1 MRKRLLSF
9 VLAVLMIVSILPATA
24 LAADIVD
31 SGTCGAEGDGSNLTW
46 TLNSEGVLTISG
58 SGDMYDYDFSSAP
71 WYGSRR
77 RVKSAVIAEGVT
89 SIGRYAFEGCES
101 LTSVTIPDSVTSI
114 GEYAFCDC
122 TSLTSVT
129 IPNSVTSIGEHAFYY
144 CTSLTSVTIPNSV
157 KSIGDGAFASCT
169 SLTGIWAAEGSSH
182 YASDAFGVL
191 FNKDKT
197 TLVQCPGAF
206 SGSYAIP
213 DSVTSIGGAAF
224 EGCRSLTSVTIP
236 NSVTSIGEYAFC
248 NCKSLTS
255 VTIPDGVT
263 RIGVGAFASCT
274 SLTSVTIPDSVTS
287 IGNGAFE
294 FCNSL
299 ASVTIPNS
307 VTSIG
312 ASAFY
317 GCTSLKSVTIPDSV
331 TSIGEWA
338 FYGCESMTSV
348 TISDS
353 VTSIG
358 DHAFDGCASLTSVT
372 IPDSV
377 TRIGNCAFDDCES
390 LTSVTIPNSVTSIGD
405 GAFASCTSLT
415 GIWAAEGS
423 SHYASDAFGVLFNK
437 DKTTLVQCPGAFS
450 GSYAIPDSVTSICD
464 YTFASCTSLTSV
476 TIPDSVTSIGKYAF
490 FGCDSLTSITIPD
503 GVEIIDD
510 HTFGYCR
517 SLSSIAIPT
526 SVTKVGEYAFGQDW
540 NLSDVY
546 YAGDKSQFAA
556 IDIYTDSYDSRGGNL
571 SLIYAKIH
579 YYSVDPGAYSSIY
592 GADAQE
598 RALTVYGNKN
608 DSATIETNYQALP
621 GVEAS
626 GGADKRTTGKDGK
639 VTLQND
645 GSSVTFHKDG
655 YVDRTLSAAAL
666 KVSADVYLQ
675 KASDYPVINAVWLN
689 DVNDV
694 MNTRY
699 PMNLV
704 QSKRYKVEAE
714 ISWGSSSA
722 KRVILYQGDKSYDIT
737 SGASSLVL
745 SDRFDLSKD
754 LYIAATDQKNHTTV
768 KKLKLESGSAATVA
782 LDGAK
787 VDFGDSLKFTLPDSI
802 PVIGGDSLKLGLYN
816 KVPVKVVVDKGKV
829 YVAIGYQVDAD
840 EDGVKSFANSAKKLR
855 DNMAKAKTTA
865 QKCKTMQDAQKELGG
880 KAATVSGSWGFDA
893 GFTVMGFAEGW
904 CDDDAKIHLT
914 DGGITLGANLGVD
927 YSYPFAIGPVPC
939 YAEVGFTADF
949 QAQLNLLMNADAKK
963 FMPSGTLKGDI
974 ALDIGAGA
982 GVKKMFTFGGGAEG
996 KLSPTMNFD
1005 AANQMTSAD
1014 AKFSLTGYL
1023 KVTVGELV
1031 FKNPFDPWV
1040 DKLIWQYPDP
1050 ADSADLMSADG
1061 QPNFID
1067 QIYNAANYTAPDLS
1081 YLEKG
1086 SEFFGAK
1093 KPGLF
1098 KRLFAPAE
1106 FLSETENPV
1115 FLSNA
1120 YEQAQP
1126 ELVTWD
1132 DGTMLAVWK
1141 GYDSKYSGL
1150 NALALYYSY
1159 YDGSKW
1165 STPAILE
1172 QDGTLD
1178 GAFTLQKINGSAY
1191 VLWQDAGESVA
1202 DDITL
1207 DELSQKMG
1215 LNAASFNAAQ
1225 QTFSVQT
1232 VAAASGAVSMLPTL
1246 CGDAEHLTAVWA
1258 TNTEGDVF
1266 GQNSA
1271 NAICTSTYSNG
1282 SWSAAETSC
1291 SGLNSIDS
1299 LAAAYDESGTL
1310 QIAYSVDVDGDP
1322 KTIDDMEVYRNGTA
1336 LTSNNTVDSG
1346 VVYRN
1351 GTLYWFSNGAL
1362 VTEGAT
1368 VVSADHGL
1376 LTDRYQIVDENGVKA
1391 VLFTQNSGL
1400 YASLYGIFYDS
1411 DSGEWGQP
1419 VALTDG
1425 SDFVTSFSAGVA
1437 KDGKLKIMANR
1448 QQVTGTSSDEN
1459 PYGESSLQLLEIAP
1473 GCQLKITDTYY
1484 DGGNYLAGEDLP
1496 VTLTVTNA
1504 GQAAANGVKVQ
1515 FYDGSKLLY
1524 EQTFDGALQAGAT
1537 TTMTATPAF
1546 DKAEQDK
1553 ALTVKVIPADA
1564 ENDSAQGGST
1574 TITLHQNDLTVEYIS
1589 WGLNEN
1595 GKVMVYAD
1603 VVNRGYSTSK
1613 GVTVSLRKGAVDGDV
1628 VDSVALDTLG
1638 TLGLQ
1643 HVSFETDGTDGDLF
1657 YITLDGKAADDN
1669 GANDADFVVIRK
1681 EKANACQHNY
1691 EQTTIAAECER
1702 PGYIIMTCSSCGDSY
1717 VQKTLAE
1724 LGHDYLNGTCTR
1736 CGQKEGETPHK
1747 HSYKDIVTAPTCT
1760 AKGYT
1765 THTCACGNSYV
1776 DTYTDALGHAWDNGK
1791 VTKEPTETETGVKTF
1806 TCTRCGETKTETIP
1820 KLTHEHNYNAV
1831 VTAPTCTEKGYTTHT
1846 CACGDSYVDTYVD
1859 ALGHAWDNGKVTKE
1873 PTETETGVKTFTCT
1887 RCGET
1892 KAEVIPALSHEHSYK
1907 DVVTAPTC
1915 TEKGYTTHTCACG
1928 DSYVDTYVDALGHA
1942 WDNGKVTKEPTETE
1956 TGVKTFTCTRCGET
1970 RTETIP
1976 ATGVMDVTEMFTDVS
1991 HSWADDGIQYCVTH
2005 QLMSGIGNDL
2015 FGPKLTTTRA
2025 QIVQILYNLEGEPKV
2040 SGTTPFTDLT
2050 QDWYQDAILW
2060 AYQTGVV
2067 AGTSGTT
2074 FEPDLPV
2081 TREQIA
2087 VILMEYV
2094 TRVLKL
2100 ERTWTPA
2107 DLSIFPD
2114 ADSVSDWAKDAMADA
2129 VGLGLIS
2136 GASNGGQTYLE
2147 PQGSATREQ
2156 VATILME
2163 FCKNV
2168 KK

>member
-1 MRKRLLSF
+1 MKKRISSF
-9 VLAVLMIVSILPATA
+9 VLAVLMIASLLPAAA

-46 TLNSEGVLTISG
+46 TLDSEGTLTISG
-58 SGDMYDYDFSSAP
+58 SGGMHGYGPSDAP
-71 WYGSRR
+71 WHG
-77 RVKSAVIAEGVT
+77 RVKSAVIADGVT
-89 SIGRYAFEGCES
+89 SIGSTAFESCTSLTSVTIPDSVTMIGSSAFYGCTSLTSVTIPNSVTLIGGSAFDGCTS

-114 GEYAFCDC
+114 GDYAFYDC

-129 IPNSVTSIGEHAFYY
+129 IPDSVI
-144 CTSLTSVTIPNSV
+144 
-157 KSIGDGAFASCT
+157 SIGDYAFNDCT
-169 SLTGIWAAEGSSH
+169 SLTGIWVDRDNNNYS
-182 YASDAFGVL
+182 SDASGVL
-191 FNKDKT
+191 FDKDMT

-213 DSVTSIGGAAF
+213 DSVTSIGHDAF
-224 EGCRSLTSVTIP
+224 YNCISLTSVTIP
-236 NSVTSIGEYAFC
+236 DSVTSIGKRAFSY
-248 NCKSLTS
+248 CKSLTS
-255 VTIPDGVT
+255 VTIPDSVT
-263 RIGVGAFASCT
+263 SIGESAFEGCTSLTSVTIPDSVTSIDWYAFEGCT

-287 IGNGAFE
+287 IGGA
-294 FCNSL
+294 
-299 ASVTIPNS
+299 
-307 VTSIG
+307 
-312 ASAFY
+312 AFAY
-317 GCTSLKSVTIPDSV
+317 CT
-331 TSIGEWA
+331 
-338 FYGCESMTSV
+338 
-348 TISDS
+348 
-353 VTSIG
+353 
-358 DHAFDGCASLTSVT
+358 SLTSVT

-377 TRIGNCAFDDCES
+377 TLIDNYTFYNCTS
-390 LTSVTIPNSVTSIGD
+390 LTSVT
-405 GAFASCTSLT
+405 
-415 GIWAAEGS
+415 
-423 SHYASDAFGVLFNK
+423 
-437 DKTTLVQCPGAFS
+437 
-450 GSYAIPDSVTSICD
+450 IPDSVTSICD
-464 YTFASCTSLTSV
+464 STFASCTSLTSV
-476 TIPDSVTSIGKYAF
+476 TIPDSVTSIGYSAF
-490 FGCDSLTSITIPD
+490 EGCTSLTSMTIPD
-503 GVEIIDD
+503 
-510 HTFGYCR
+510 
-517 SLSSIAIPT
+517 
-526 SVTKVGEYAFGQDW
+526 SVTSISASAF
-540 NLSDVY
+540 NECTSLTDVY
-546 YAGDKSQFAA
+546 YAGNEAQWKA
-556 IDIYTDSYDSRGGNL
+556 IQITYGNDAL
-571 SLIYAKIH
+571 LNAKIH

-592 GADAQE
+592 GADAQT

-608 DSATIETNYQALP
+608 DSAKIETNYQALP

-626 GGADKRTTGKDGK
+626 GGADKRTTGADGK

-666 KVSADVYLQ
+666 NVSADVYLQ
-675 KASDYPVINAVWLN
+675 KTSDYPVINAVWLN

-704 QSKRYKVEAE
+704 QSKCYKVEAE

-745 SDRFDLSKD
+745 SDRFDLSKA
-754 LYIAATDQKNHTTV
+754 LYIAATDQKDHTTV
-768 KKLKLESGSAATVA
+768 KKLKLASGSAATAA

-802 PVIGGDSLKLGLYN
+802 PFIGGDSLKLGLYSE
-816 KVPVKVVVDKGKV
+816 VPVKAVVDKGKV

-840 EDGVKSFANSAKKLR
+840 QDGVKSFANSAKKLR
-855 DNMAKAKTTA
+855 NSMTEAKTAA
-865 QKCKTMQDAQKELGG
+865 QKYKTMQDARKAFGG
-880 KAATVSGSWGFDA
+880 KAATVGGSWGFDA

-904 CDDDAKIHLT
+904 YDDDANIHWT
-914 DGGITLGANLGVD
+914 DGGITLGANVGVD
-927 YSYPFAIGPVPC
+927 YSYPFTIGPVPC

-963 FMPSGTLKGDI
+963 FMPSGTFKGDL
-974 ALDIGAGA
+974 ALDVGAGA
-982 GVKKMFTFGGGAEG
+982 GVKKVLSFGGGAEG
-996 KLSPTMNFD
+996 KLSPAMNFD
-1005 AANQMTSAD
+1005 AAVQTTSASV
-1014 AKFSLTGYL
+1014 KFSLAGYL
-1023 KVTVGELV
+1023 KVTAFSLTY
-1031 FKNPFDPWV
+1031 KHNFDPWV

-1098 KRLFAPAE
+1098 KRLFAPAK

-1191 VLWQDAGESVA
+1191 VLWQDAGESVS

-1282 SWSAAETSC
+1282 SWSAAETSYSC
-1291 SGLNSIDS
+1291 LNSIDS

-1322 KTIDDMEVYRNGTA
+1322 KTIDDMEVYQNGTA
-1336 LTSNNTVDSG
+1336 LTSDNTVDSG

-1362 VTEGAT
+1362 VAEGAT

-1376 LTDRYQIVDENGVKA
+1376 MTDRYQIVDENGVKA

-1411 DSGEWGQP
+1411 NSGEWGQP

-1425 SDFVTSFSAGVA
+1425 SDSVASFSAGVA

-1553 ALTVKVIPADA
+1553 ALTVKAIPADA
-1564 ENDSAQGGST
+1564 ENDSTQGDST
-1574 TITLHQNDLTVEYIS
+1574 TITLHQNDLTVEHIS

-1613 GVTVSLRKGAVDGDV
+1613 GVTVFLRKGAVDGDV

-1681 EKANACQHNY
+1681 EKANTCQHNY
-1691 EQTTIAAECER
+1691 EQTIIAAECEKS
-1702 PGYIIMTCSSCGDSY
+1702 GYIIMTCSSCGDSY
-1717 VQKTLAE
+1717 VQETLAE
-1724 LGHDYLNGTCTR
+1724 LGHDYQNGTCTR
-1736 CGQKEGETPHK
+1736 CGRKEGETPHK
-1747 HSYKDIVTAPTCT
+1747 HSYKDVVTAPTCT
-1760 AKGYT
+1760 A
-1765 THTCACGNSYV
+1765 
-1776 DTYTDALGHAWDNGK
+1776 
-1791 VTKEPTETETGVKTF
+1791 
-1806 TCTRCGETKTETIP
+1806 
-1820 KLTHEHNYNAV
+1820 
-1831 VTAPTCTEKGYTTHT
+1831 KGYTTHT

-1892 KAEVIPALSHEHSYK
+1892 KTEVIPALSHEHSYK
-1907 DVVTAPTC
+1907 AVVIAPTC
-1915 TEKGYTTHTCACG
+1915 TAKGYTTHTCACG
-1928 DSYVDTYVDALGHA
+1928 DGYVDTYTDALGHA
-1942 WDNGKVTKEPTETE
+1942 WDGGKVTKPATETE
-1956 TGVKTFTCTRCGET
+1956 DGVKTFTCTRCGET
-1970 RTETIP
+1970 KTETIP
-1976 ATGVMDVTEMFTDVS
+1976 ATGVVDVTEMFTDVS

-2040 SGTTPFTDLT
+2040 SGKTPFTDLT
-2050 QDWYQDAILW
+2050 NDWYQDAVLW

-2074 FEPDLPV
+2074 FEPDRPV

-2107 DLSIFPD
+2107 DLSTFPD

-2136 GASNGGQTYLE
+2136 GASNGGQTLLE
-2147 PQGSATREQ
+2147 PLGSATREQ

>member
-9 VLAVLMIVSILPATA
+9 VLAVLMIASLLPATA

-31 SGTCGAEGDGSNLTW
+31 SGTCGAEDDGSNLTW
-46 TLNSEGVLTISG
+46 TLDSEGVLTISG
-58 SGDMYDYDFSSAP
+58 TGAMKDYDPYKAP
-71 WYGSRR
+71 WYGSRS

-89 SIGRYAFEGCES
+89 SIGADAFWYCTSLTGVTIPDSVTSIGWSAFCGCESLTSVTIPDNVTSIGDWAFGLCKSLTGVTIPDSVTSICDYAFNGCTS

-114 GEYAFCDC
+114 GECAFYKCG
-122 TSLTSVT
+122 SLTSVT
-129 IPNSVTSIGEHAFYY
+129 IPNSVTSIGAWAFRD
-144 CTSLTSVTIPNSV
+144 CTSLTSVTIPNNV
-157 KSIGDGAFASCT
+157 TSIGDFAFNDCT
-169 SLTGIWAAEGSSH
+169 SLTGIWVDRDNNNYS
-182 YASDAFGVL
+182 SDASGVL
-191 FNKDKT
+191 FNKDMT

-213 DSVTSIGGAAF
+213 DSVTRVAWYAF
-224 EGCRSLTSVTIP
+224 EG
-236 NSVTSIGEYAFC
+236 
-248 NCKSLTS
+248 
-255 VTIPDGVT
+255 
-263 RIGVGAFASCT
+263 CT

-287 IGNGAFE
+287 IGAGTFSD
-294 FCNSL
+294 CKSL
-299 ASVTIPNS
+299 TSVTIPDSVTSISSDTFASCTSLTSVTIPSS

-312 ASAFY
+312 WSAFAY
-317 GCTSLKSVTIPDSV
+317 CTSLTSVTIPDSVTSIGRYAFEGCTSLKSVTIPDSV
-331 TSIGEWA
+331 TSIGREA
-338 FYGCESMTSV
+338 FCNCTSLTSV
-348 TISDS
+348 TIPNSM
-353 VTSIG
+353 TSIG
-358 DHAFDGCASLTSVT
+358 EHVFEDCTSLTSVT

-377 TRIGNCAFDDCES
+377 TSIGERAFD
-390 LTSVTIPNSVTSIGD
+390 
-405 GAFASCTSLT
+405 
-415 GIWAAEGS
+415 
-423 SHYASDAFGVLFNK
+423 
-437 DKTTLVQCPGAFS
+437 
-450 GSYAIPDSVTSICD
+450 
-464 YTFASCTSLTSV
+464 SCTSLTSV
-476 TIPDSVTSIGKYAF
+476 TIPDSVTSIIGCAF
-490 FGCDSLTSITIPD
+490 DDCTSLT
-503 GVEIIDD
+503 
-510 HTFGYCR
+510 
-517 SLSSIAIPT
+517 
-526 SVTKVGEYAFGQDW
+526 
-540 NLSDVY
+540 DVY
-546 YAGDKSQFAA
+546 YAGSEAQWKA
-556 IDIYTDSYDSRGGNL
+556 ISISSTGNDDL
-571 SLIYAKIH
+571 LTANIH

-608 DSATIETNYQALP
+608 DSTTIETNYQALP

-626 GGADKRTTGKDGK
+626 GGADKRTTGADGK

-645 GSSVTFHKDG
+645 GGSVTFHKDG

-666 KVSADVYLQ
+666 NVSADVYLQ
-675 KASDYPVINAVWLN
+675 KTSDYPVINAVWLN

-737 SGASSLVL
+737 AGMSSLVL
-745 SDRFDLSKD
+745 SDRFDLSKA
-754 LYIAATDQKNHTTV
+754 LYIAATDQTDHTTV
-768 KKLKLESGSAATVA
+768 KKLKLESGSAATAA

-787 VDFGDSLKFTLPDSI
+787 IDFGDSLKFTLPDSI
-802 PVIGGDSLKLGLYN
+802 PVIGGDSLKLGLYSQ
-816 KVPVKVVVDKGKV
+816 VPFKAVVDKGKV
-829 YVAIGYQVDAD
+829 YVAIGYQADAD
-840 EDGVKSFANSAKKLR
+840 QDGVKSFANSAKKLR
-855 DNMAKAKTTA
+855 NSMTKAKTEA
-865 QKCKTMQDAQKELGG
+865 QKYKTMQDARKAFGG
-880 KAATVSGSWGFDA
+880 KAATVGGSWGFDA

-904 CDDDAKIHLT
+904 YDDDANIHWT
-914 DGGITLGANLGVD
+914 DGGITLGANVGVD

-949 QAQLNLLMNADAKK
+949 QARLNLLMNADAKK

-974 ALDIGAGA
+974 ALDIGAGV
-982 GVKKMFTFGGGAEG
+982 GVAKVITAGGGAKG

-1005 AANQMTSAD
+1005 AERQMTSAD
-1014 AKFSLTGYL
+1014 AKFSLAGYL
-1023 KVTVGELV
+1023 KVTALS
-1031 FKNPFDPWV
+1031 FTYKHNFDPWV

-1191 VLWQDAGESVA
+1191 VLWQDAGESVS

-1207 DELSQKMG
+1207 DELAQKMG
-1215 LNAASFNAAQ
+1215 LNAALFNAAQ

-1232 VAAASGAVSMLPTL
+1232 VVAASGAVSMLPTI

-1310 QIAYSVDVDGDP
+1310 QIAYSVDADGDP

-1336 LTSNNTVDSG
+1336 LTDNGSVDSG

-1362 VTEGAT
+1362 MAEGKT

-1376 LTDRYQIVDENGVKA
+1376 MTDRYRIVDENGVKA

-1504 GQAAANGVKVQ
+1504 GQAASNGVKVQ

-1564 ENDSAQGGST
+1564 ENDSTQGDSA
-1574 TITLHQNDLTVEYIS
+1574 TITLHQNDLTIEHIS

-1603 VVNRGYSTSK
+1603 IINRGYSTSK
-1613 GVTVSLRKGAVDGDV
+1613 DVTVSLRKGAVDGDV

-1681 EKANACQHNY
+1681 EKANVCQHNY

-1702 PGYIIMTCSSCGDSY
+1702 PGYIIMTCSFCGDSY

-1747 HSYKDIVTAPTCT
+1747 HSYK
-1760 AKGYT
+1760 
-1765 THTCACGNSYV
+1765 
-1776 DTYTDALGHAWDNGK
+1776 
-1791 VTKEPTETETGVKTF
+1791 
-1806 TCTRCGETKTETIP
+1806 
-1820 KLTHEHNYNAV
+1820 AV

-1892 KAEVIPALSHEHSYK
+1892 KTEAIPALSHEHSYK

-1942 WDNGKVTKEPTETE
+1942 WDEGKVTKEPTATE
-1956 TGVKTFTCTRCGET
+1956 TGVRTYTCTRCHET
-1970 RTETIP
+1970 KTESIP
-1976 ATGVMDVTEMFTDVS
+1976 VVSVDVTQMFTDVTKN
-1991 HSWADDGIQYCVTH
+1991 WAYPGIQYCVTH
-2005 QLMSGIGNDL
+2005 GIMGGMGDGT
-2015 FGPKLTTTRA
+2015 FAPTGTTTRA
-2025 QIVQILYNLEGEPKV
+2025 QIVQILYNLEGTPAV

-2050 QDWYQDAILW
+2050 ANWYKPAILW
-2060 AYQTGVV
+2060 AYQNNVV
-2067 AGTSGTT
+2067 AGTSPTT
-2074 FEPDLPV
+2074 FAPDQPV

-2087 VILMEYV
+2087 VILTQYMFH
-2094 TRVLKL
+2094 VLKM

-2107 DLSIFPD
+2107 DLSKFPD
-2114 ADSVSDWAKDAMADA
+2114 GAQVSSWAKEAMQDA
-2129 VGLGLIS
+2129 VALGLIN
-2136 GASNGGQTYLE
+2136 GTKASDGKVYLD
-2147 PQGSATREQ
+2147 PQGSAARQQ
-2156 VATILME
+2156 VATILMN
-2163 FCKNV
+2163 FCQNV

>member
-9 VLAVLMIVSILPATA
+9 VLAVLMIASLLPATA

-31 SGTCGAEGDGSNLTW
+31 SGTCGAEDDGSNLTW
-46 TLNSEGVLTISG
+46 TLDSEGVLTISG
-58 SGDMYDYDFSSAP
+58 AGAMKEYDPYKAP
-71 WYGSRR
+71 WYGSRS
-77 RVKSAVIAEGVT
+77 RVKSAVIADGVT
-89 SIGRYAFEGCES
+89 SIGDYAFRDCYNLASVTIPDSVTSIDWSAFAGCASLTSVTIPGSVTSIGGAAFSDCTS

-114 GEYAFCDC
+114 GDYAFSDC

-129 IPNSVTSIGEHAFYY
+129 IPNSVTSIGHDAFYN
-144 CTSLTSVTIPNSV
+144 CASLTSVM
-157 KSIGDGAFASCT
+157 
-169 SLTGIWAAEGSSH
+169 
-182 YASDAFGVL
+182 
-191 FNKDKT
+191 
-197 TLVQCPGAF
+197 
-206 SGSYAIP
+206 IP
-213 DSVTSIGGAAF
+213 DSMTSIGNDAF
-224 EGCRSLTSVTIP
+224 H
-236 NSVTSIGEYAFC
+236 Y
-248 NCKSLTS
+248 CKSLTS
-255 VTIPDGVT
+255 VTIPDSVT
-263 RIGVGAFASCT
+263 SIDVNAFAGCT

-287 IGNGAFE
+287 IDGGAFYN
-294 FCNSL
+294 CKSL
-299 ASVTIPNS
+299 T
-307 VTSIG
+307 
-312 ASAFY
+312 
-317 GCTSLKSVTIPDSV
+317 SVTIPDSV
-331 TSIGEWA
+331 TSIGDGA
-338 FYGCESMTSV
+338 FAYCT
-348 TISDS
+348 
-353 VTSIG
+353 
-358 DHAFDGCASLTSVT
+358 SLTSVA
-372 IPDSV
+372 IPD
-377 TRIGNCAFDDCES
+377 
-390 LTSVTIPNSVTSIGD
+390 SVTSIGD

-450 GSYAIPDSVTSICD
+450 GSYAIPDSMTSIDWRAFAGCTSLTSVTIPSSVTSIGGATFSDCSSLTSVTIPSGVTSIRD
-464 YTFASCTSLTSV
+464 YTFNGCTSLTSV
-476 TIPDSVTSIGKYAF
+476 TIPDSVTSIGGWAF
-490 FGCDSLTSITIPD
+490 SYCKSLTSVTIPD
-503 GVEIIDD
+503 
-510 HTFGYCR
+510 
-517 SLSSIAIPT
+517 
-526 SVTKVGEYAFGQDW
+526 SVTSIDWCAFAGCTS
-540 NLSDVY
+540 LTDVY
-546 YAGDKSQFAA
+546 YAGSEAQWKA
-556 IDIYTDSYDSRGGNL
+556 ISISSLSNGNDDL
-571 SLIYAKIH
+571 LTANIH
-579 YYSVDPGAYSSIY
+579 YYSVDPGSYRSIY
-592 GADAQE
+592 GADAQT

-666 KVSADVYLQ
+666 NVSADVYLQ

-737 SGASSLVL
+737 AGASSLVL
-745 SDRFDLSKD
+745 SDRFDLSKA

-768 KKLKLESGSAATVA
+768 KKLKLESGSAATAA

-787 VDFGDSLKFTLPDSI
+787 IDFGDSLKFTLPDSI
-802 PVIGGDSLKLGLYN
+802 PVIGGDSLKLGLYSE
-816 KVPVKVVVDKGKV
+816 VPVKAVVDKGKV
-829 YVAIGYQVDAD
+829 YVAIGYQVAAD

-855 DNMAKAKTTA
+855 DNMAKAKTA
-865 QKCKTMQDAQKELGG
+865 AKKCKTMLDAQKELGG

-904 CDDDAKIHLT
+904 YDDDAKIHWT
-914 DGGITLGANLGVD
+914 DGGITLGANVGVD

-982 GVKKMFTFGGGAEG
+982 GVKKVLTAGGGAEG

-1014 AKFSLTGYL
+1014 AKFSLAGYL
-1023 KVTVGELV
+1023 KVTAFGLTY
-1031 FKNPFDPWV
+1031 KHNFDPWV

-1191 VLWQDAGESVA
+1191 VLWQDAGESVS

-1207 DELSQKMG
+1207 DELSRKMG
-1215 LNAASFNAAQ
+1215 LNAALFNAAQ

-1232 VAAASGAVSMLPTL
+1232 VAAASGAVSMMPTL

-1310 QIAYSVDVDGDP
+1310 QIAYSVDADGDP

-1336 LTSNNTVDSG
+1336 LTDNGSVDSG

-1362 VTEGAT
+1362 MAEGKT

-1376 LTDRYQIVDENGVKA
+1376 MTDRYRIVDENGVKA

-1504 GQAAANGVKVQ
+1504 GQAASNGVKVQ

-1524 EQTFDGALQAGAT
+1524 EQTFDGALQAGAI

-1546 DKAEQDK
+1546 DKAEQDR

-1613 GVTVSLRKGAVDGDV
+1613 GVTVSLRKSAVDGDV

-1736 CGQKEGETPHK
+1736 CGQKEGEPPHK
-1747 HSYKDIVTAPTCT
+1747 HSYKDI
-1760 AKGYT
+1760 
-1765 THTCACGNSYV
+1765 
-1776 DTYTDALGHAWDNGK
+1776 
-1791 VTKEPTETETGVKTF
+1791 
-1806 TCTRCGETKTETIP
+1806 
-1820 KLTHEHNYNAV
+1820 

-1887 RCGET
+1887 RCSET
-1892 KAEVIPALSHEHSYK
+1892 KTEVIPPLSHKHSY
-1907 DVVTAPTC
+1907 DAVVTPPTC

-1942 WDNGKVTKEPTETE
+1942 WDNGKVTKEPTATE
-1956 TGVKTFTCTRCGET
+1956 TGIRTYTCTRCHET
-1970 RTETIP
+1970 KTETMP
-1976 ATGVMDVTEMFTDVS
+1976 VVSVDVTQMFTDVTKN
-1991 HSWADDGIQYCVTH
+1991 WAYPGIQYCVTH
-2005 QLMSGIGNDL
+2005 GIMGGMGDGT
-2015 FGPKLTTTRA
+2015 FAPTGTTTRA
-2025 QIVQILYNLEGEPKV
+2025 QIVQILYNLEGTPAV

-2050 QDWYQDAILW
+2050 ANWYKPAILW
-2060 AYQTGVV
+2060 AYQNNVV
-2067 AGTSGTT
+2067 AGTSPTT
-2074 FEPDLPV
+2074 FDPERPV

-2087 VILMEYV
+2087 VILTQYMFH
-2094 TRVLKL
+2094 VLKMN
-2100 ERTWTPA
+2100 RTWTPA
-2107 DLSIFPD
+2107 DLSTFPD
-2114 ADSVSDWAKDAMADA
+2114 GANVSSWAKEAMQDA
-2129 VGLGLIS
+2129 VALGLIN
-2136 GASNGGQTYLE
+2136 GTKASDGLVYLD
-2147 PQGSATREQ
+2147 PQGSAARQQ
-2156 VATILME
+2156 VATILMN
-2163 FCKNV
+2163 FCQNV

>member
-9 VLAVLMIVSILPATA
+9 VLAVLMIASLLPATA

-31 SGTCGAEGDGSNLTW
+31 SGTCGAEDDGSNLTW
-46 TLNSEGVLTISG
+46 TLDSEGVLTISG
-58 SGDMYDYDFSSAP
+58 AGAMKEYDPYKAP
-71 WYGSRR
+71 WYGSRS
-77 RVKSAVIAEGVT
+77 RVKSAVIADGVT
-89 SIGRYAFEGCES
+89 SIGDYAFRDCYNLASVTIPDSVTSIDWSAFAGCASLTSVTIPGSVTSIGGAAFSDCTS

-114 GEYAFCDC
+114 GDYAFSDC

-129 IPNSVTSIGEHAFYY
+129 IPNSVTSIGHDAFYNCASLTSVMIPDSMTSIGNDAFHYCKSLTSVTIPDSVTSIDVNAFAGCTSLTSVEIPDSVTSIDGGAFYNCKSLTSVTIPDSVTSIGDGAFAY
-144 CTSLTSVTIPNSV
+144 CTSLTSVAIPDSV
-157 KSIGDGAFASCT
+157 TSIGDGAFALCT

-213 DSVTSIGGAAF
+213 DSMTSIDWRAF
-224 EGCRSLTSVTIP
+224 AGCTSLTSVTIP
-236 NSVTSIGEYAFC
+236 SSVTSIGGATFSDC
-248 NCKSLTS
+248 SSLTS
-255 VTIPDGVT
+255 VTIPSGVT
-263 RIGVGAFASCT
+263 SIRDYTFNGCT

-287 IGNGAFE
+287 IDWCAF
-294 FCNSL
+294 
-299 ASVTIPNS
+299 A
-307 VTSIG
+307 
-312 ASAFY
+312 
-317 GCTSLKSVTIPDSV
+317 GCTSLT
-331 TSIGEWA
+331 
-338 FYGCESMTSV
+338 
-348 TISDS
+348 
-353 VTSIG
+353 
-358 DHAFDGCASLTSVT
+358 
-372 IPDSV
+372 
-377 TRIGNCAFDDCES
+377 
-390 LTSVTIPNSVTSIGD
+390 
-405 GAFASCTSLT
+405 
-415 GIWAAEGS
+415 
-423 SHYASDAFGVLFNK
+423 
-437 DKTTLVQCPGAFS
+437 
-450 GSYAIPDSVTSICD
+450 
-464 YTFASCTSLTSV
+464 
-476 TIPDSVTSIGKYAF
+476 
-490 FGCDSLTSITIPD
+490 
-503 GVEIIDD
+503 
-510 HTFGYCR
+510 
-517 SLSSIAIPT
+517 
-526 SVTKVGEYAFGQDW
+526 
-540 NLSDVY
+540 DVY
-546 YAGDKSQFAA
+546 YAGSEAQWKA
-556 IDIYTDSYDSRGGNL
+556 ISISSLSNGNDDL
-571 SLIYAKIH
+571 LTANIH
-579 YYSVDPGAYSSIY
+579 YYSVDPGSYRSIY
-592 GADAQE
+592 GADAQT

-608 DSATIETNYQALP
+608 DSAKIETNYQALP

-626 GGADKRTTGKDGK
+626 GGADKRTTGADGK

-645 GSSVTFHKDG
+645 GGSVTFHKDG

-675 KASDYPVINAVWLN
+675 KTSDYPVINAVWLN

-737 SGASSLVL
+737 AGASSLVL

-768 KKLKLESGSAATVA
+768 KKLKLESGSAATAA

-787 VDFGDSLKFTLPDSI
+787 IDFGDSLKFTLPDSI
-802 PVIGGDSLKLGLYN
+802 PVIGGDSLKLGLYSE
-816 KVPVKVVVDKGKV
+816 VPVKAVVDKGKV
-829 YVAIGYQVDAD
+829 YVAIGYQVAAD

-855 DNMAKAKTTA
+855 DNMAKAKTA
-865 QKCKTMQDAQKELGG
+865 AKKCKTMLDAQKELGG

-904 CDDDAKIHLT
+904 YDDDAKIHWT
-914 DGGITLGANLGVD
+914 DGGITLGANVGVD

-982 GVKKMFTFGGGAEG
+982 GVKKVLTAGGGAEG

-1014 AKFSLTGYL
+1014 AKFSLAGYL
-1023 KVTVGELV
+1023 KVTAFGLTY
-1031 FKNPFDPWV
+1031 KHNFDPWV

-1132 DGTMLAVWK
+1132 NGTMLAVWK

-1191 VLWQDAGESVA
+1191 VLWQDAGESVS

-1207 DELSQKMG
+1207 DELSRKMG
-1215 LNAASFNAAQ
+1215 LNAALFNAAQ

-1232 VAAASGAVSMLPTL
+1232 VAAASGAVSMMPTL

-1310 QIAYSVDVDGDP
+1310 QIAYSVDADGDP

-1336 LTSNNTVDSG
+1336 LTDNGSVDSG

-1362 VTEGAT
+1362 MAEGKT

-1376 LTDRYQIVDENGVKA
+1376 MTDRYRIVDENGVKA

-1425 SDFVTSFSAGVA
+1425 SDFVTSFSGV
-1437 KDGKLKIMANR
+1437 L
-1448 QQVTGTSSDEN
+1448 
-1459 PYGESSLQLLEIAP
+1459 
-1473 GCQLKITDTYY
+1473 
-1484 DGGNYLAGEDLP
+1484 
-1496 VTLTVTNA
+1496 
-1504 GQAAANGVKVQ
+1504 
-1515 FYDGSKLLY
+1515 
-1524 EQTFDGALQAGAT
+1524 
-1537 TTMTATPAF
+1537 
-1546 DKAEQDK
+1546 
-1553 ALTVKVIPADA
+1553 
-1564 ENDSAQGGST
+1564 
-1574 TITLHQNDLTVEYIS
+1574 
-1589 WGLNEN
+1589 
-1595 GKVMVYAD
+1595 
-1603 VVNRGYSTSK
+1603 
-1613 GVTVSLRKGAVDGDV
+1613 
-1628 VDSVALDTLG
+1628 
-1638 TLGLQ
+1638 
-1643 HVSFETDGTDGDLF
+1643 
-1657 YITLDGKAADDN
+1657 
-1669 GANDADFVVIRK
+1669 
-1681 EKANACQHNY
+1681 
-1691 EQTTIAAECER
+1691 
-1702 PGYIIMTCSSCGDSY
+1702 
-1717 VQKTLAE
+1717 QKT
-1724 LGHDYLNGTCTR
+1724 
-1736 CGQKEGETPHK
+1736 
-1747 HSYKDIVTAPTCT
+1747 
-1760 AKGYT
+1760 
-1765 THTCACGNSYV
+1765 
-1776 DTYTDALGHAWDNGK
+1776 
-1791 VTKEPTETETGVKTF
+1791 
-1806 TCTRCGETKTETIP
+1806 
-1820 KLTHEHNYNAV
+1820 
-1831 VTAPTCTEKGYTTHT
+1831 
-1846 CACGDSYVDTYVD
+1846 
-1859 ALGHAWDNGKVTKE
+1859 
-1873 PTETETGVKTFTCT
+1873 
-1887 RCGET
+1887 
-1892 KAEVIPALSHEHSYK
+1892 
-1907 DVVTAPTC
+1907 
-1915 TEKGYTTHTCACG
+1915 
-1928 DSYVDTYVDALGHA
+1928 
-1942 WDNGKVTKEPTETE
+1942 
-1956 TGVKTFTCTRCGET
+1956 
-1970 RTETIP
+1970 
-1976 ATGVMDVTEMFTDVS
+1976 
-1991 HSWADDGIQYCVTH
+1991 
-2005 QLMSGIGNDL
+2005 
-2015 FGPKLTTTRA
+2015 
-2025 QIVQILYNLEGEPKV
+2025 
-2040 SGTTPFTDLT
+2040 
-2050 QDWYQDAILW
+2050 
-2060 AYQTGVV
+2060 
-2067 AGTSGTT
+2067 
-2074 FEPDLPV
+2074 
-2081 TREQIA
+2081 
-2087 VILMEYV
+2087 
-2094 TRVLKL
+2094 
-2100 ERTWTPA
+2100 
-2107 DLSIFPD
+2107 
-2114 ADSVSDWAKDAMADA
+2114 
-2129 VGLGLIS
+2129 
-2136 GASNGGQTYLE
+2136 AS
-2147 PQGSATREQ
+2147 
-2156 VATILME
+2156 
-2163 FCKNV
+2163 
-2168 KK
+2168 

>member
-1 MRKRLLSF
+1 MKKRLLSF
-9 VLAVLMIVSILPATA
+9 VLAVLMIASLLPVTA

-46 TLNSEGVLTISG
+46 TLDSDGTLTISG
-58 SGDMYDYDFSSAP
+58 SGDMYDYGFLSAP
-71 WYGSRR
+71 WYGSRS

-89 SIGRYAFEGCES
+89 SIGRYAFDGCTS

-114 GEYAFCDC
+114 GIVAFHDC
-122 TSLTSVT
+122 
-129 IPNSVTSIGEHAFYY
+129 
-144 CTSLTSVTIPNSV
+144 
-157 KSIGDGAFASCT
+157 K
-169 SLTGIWAAEGSSH
+169 
-182 YASDAFGVL
+182 
-191 FNKDKT
+191 
-197 TLVQCPGAF
+197 
-206 SGSYAIP
+206 
-213 DSVTSIGGAAF
+213 
-224 EGCRSLTSVTIP
+224 
-236 NSVTSIGEYAFC
+236 
-248 NCKSLTS
+248 
-255 VTIPDGVT
+255 
-263 RIGVGAFASCT
+263 

-287 IGNGAFE
+287 IGNGAFRG
-294 FCNSL
+294 CTSL
-299 ASVTIPNS
+299 ASVTIPDS

-312 ASAFY
+312 AWTFCDCISLTNVTIPDSVTSIGDWAFMD
-317 GCTSLKSVTIPDSV
+317 CSSLTSVTIPDSV
-331 TSIGEWA
+331 TSIGEQ
-338 FYGCESMTSV
+338 
-348 TISDS
+348 
-353 VTSIG
+353 
-358 DHAFDGCASLTSVT
+358 
-372 IPDSV
+372 
-377 TRIGNCAFDDCES
+377 
-390 LTSVTIPNSVTSIGD
+390 
-405 GAFASCTSLT
+405 AFA
-415 GIWAAEGS
+415 
-423 SHYASDAFGVLFNK
+423 Y
-437 DKTTLVQCPGAFS
+437 
-450 GSYAIPDSVTSICD
+450 
-464 YTFASCTSLTSV
+464 CTSLTSV
-476 TIPDSVTSIGKYAF
+476 TIPDSVTSIGWYAF
-490 FGCDSLTSITIPD
+490 DGCTSLTSVTIPD
-503 GVEIIDD
+503 SVTSIGGCAFRYCTSLTGIWVAEGNSHYSSDASGVLLDKNMTDLIQCPGRF
-510 HTFGYCR
+510 FGAYTIPDSVASIGAYAFSDCT
-517 SLSSIAIPT
+517 SLTSVTIPT
-526 SVTKVGEYAFGQDW
+526 SVTSIGRSAFDGCTSLTSVTIPDSVTSIDGSAFEKCTSLTSVTIPDSVTSIGVGAFEDCTSLTSVTIPDSVTSIGWSAFDRCTS
-540 NLSDVY
+540 LTDVY
-546 YAGDKSQFAA
+546 YAGSEAQWKA
-556 IDIYTDSYDSRGGNL
+556 ISISSYGNDDL
-571 SLIYAKIH
+571 LNANIH

-592 GADAQE
+592 GADAQT

-608 DSATIETNYQALP
+608 DSAKIETNYQALP

-626 GGADKRTTGKDGK
+626 GGADKRTTGADGK

-645 GSSVTFHKDG
+645 GGSVTFHKDG

-675 KASDYPVINAVWLN
+675 KTSDYPVINAVWLN

-722 KRVILYQGDKSYDIT
+722 KRVILYQGDKSCDIT
-737 SGASSLVL
+737 AGASSLVL

-768 KKLKLESGSAATVA
+768 KKLKLESGSAATAA

-787 VDFGDSLKFTLPDSI
+787 IDFGDSLKFTLPDSI
-802 PVIGGDSLKLGLYN
+802 PVIGGDSLKLGLYSE
-816 KVPVKVVVDKGKV
+816 VPVKAVVDKGKV
-829 YVAIGYQVDAD
+829 YVAIGYQVAAD

-855 DNMAKAKTTA
+855 DNMAKAKTA
-865 QKCKTMQDAQKELGG
+865 AKKCKTMLDAQKELGG

-904 CDDDAKIHLT
+904 YDDDAKIHWT
-914 DGGITLGANLGVD
+914 DGGITLGANVGVD

-982 GVKKMFTFGGGAEG
+982 GVKKVLTAGGGAEG

-1005 AANQMTSAD
+1005 AANQITSAD
-1014 AKFSLTGYL
+1014 AKFSLAGYL
-1023 KVTVGELV
+1023 KVTAFGLTY
-1031 FKNPFDPWV
+1031 KHNFDPWV

-1178 GAFTLQKINGSAY
+1178 GAFMLQKINGSAY
-1191 VLWQDAGESVA
+1191 VLWQDAGESVS

-1207 DELSQKMG
+1207 DELLQKMG
-1215 LNAASFNAAQ
+1215 LNAALFNAAQ

-1232 VAAASGAVSMLPTL
+1232 VAAASGAVSMLPTI

-1282 SWSAAETSC
+1282 SWSAAETSY

-1336 LTSNNTVDSG
+1336 LTDNGSVDSG

-1362 VTEGAT
+1362 MAEGKT

-1376 LTDRYQIVDENGVKA
+1376 MTDRYRIVDENGVKA

-1504 GQAAANGVKVQ
+1504 GQAASNGVKVQ

-1524 EQTFDGALQAGAT
+1524 EQTFDGALQAGAI

-1546 DKAEQDK
+1546 DKAEQDR

-1613 GVTVSLRKGAVDGDV
+1613 GVTVSLRKSAVDGDV

-1760 AKGYT
+1760 
-1765 THTCACGNSYV
+1765 
-1776 DTYTDALGHAWDNGK
+1776 
-1791 VTKEPTETETGVKTF
+1791 
-1806 TCTRCGETKTETIP
+1806 
-1820 KLTHEHNYNAV
+1820 
-1831 VTAPTCTEKGYTTHT
+1831 EKGYTTHT

-1887 RCGET
+1887 RCSET
-1892 KAEVIPALSHEHSYK
+1892 KTEVIPPLSHKHSY
-1907 DVVTAPTC
+1907 DAVVTAPTC

-1942 WDNGKVTKEPTETE
+1942 WDNGKVTKEPTATE
-1956 TGVKTFTCTRCGET
+1956 TGVRTYTCTRCHET
-1970 RTETIP
+1970 KTESIP
-1976 ATGVMDVTEMFTDVS
+1976 VVSVDVTQMFTDVTKN
-1991 HSWADDGIQYCVTH
+1991 WAYPGIQYCVTH
-2005 QLMSGIGNDL
+2005 GIMGGMGDGT
-2015 FGPKLTTTRA
+2015 FAPTGTTTRA
-2025 QIVQILYNLEGEPKV
+2025 QIVQILYNLEGTPAV

-2050 QDWYQDAILW
+2050 ANWYKPAILW
-2060 AYQTGVV
+2060 AYQNNVV
-2067 AGTSGTT
+2067 AGTSPTT
-2074 FEPDLPV
+2074 FAPDQPV

-2087 VILMEYV
+2087 VILTQYMFH
-2094 TRVLKL
+2094 VLKM

-2107 DLSIFPD
+2107 DLSTFPD
-2114 ADSVSDWAKDAMADA
+2114 GAQVSSWAKEAMQDA
-2129 VGLGLIS
+2129 VALGLI
-2136 GASNGGQTYLE
+2136 NGTKAPDGMVYLD
-2147 PQGSATREQ
+2147 PQGSAARQQ
-2156 VATILME
+2156 VATILMN
-2163 FCKNV
+2163 FCQNV

>member
-24 LAADIVD
+24 LAADVVA

-46 TLNSEGVLTISG
+46 TLDSEGLLTISG
-58 SGDMYDYDFSSAP
+58 TGAMKGYSDVYYNCAP
-71 WYGSRR
+71 WKYREIKKVVIDNGVTSIGAYAFYNCDYLASVIIPNSVTSIGNGTFYDCTFLASVTIPNSVTSIGDDAFRACRSLASVTIPDSVTSIGERAFYDCTSLTSVTIPDSVTSIGERAFYDCTSLTSVTIPDSVTSIGSWAFDSCSSLTSVTIPDSVTSIGEDAFCCCDSLTGIWVSEGNNNYSSDASGVLFDKNMTALIQCPGRFFGAYTIPDSVVSICSYAFYNCDYLASVTIPDSVTSIDDGAFR
-77 RVKSAVIAEGVT
+77 DCTSLTSVTISDSVTSIDHYTFCGCGSLESVTIPNNVTSIGEGAFSGCSSLTSVKIPCGVTRIGWYAFRDCSSLTGVTIPDSLT

-101 LTSVTIPDSVTSI
+101 LTSVTIPDS
-114 GEYAFCDC
+114 
-122 TSLTSVT
+122 L
-129 IPNSVTSIGEHAFYY
+129 
-144 CTSLTSVTIPNSV
+144 
-157 KSIGDGAFASCT
+157 
-169 SLTGIWAAEGSSH
+169 
-182 YASDAFGVL
+182 
-191 FNKDKT
+191 
-197 TLVQCPGAF
+197 
-206 SGSYAIP
+206 
-213 DSVTSIGGAAF
+213 TSIGGWAF
-224 EGCRSLTSVTIP
+224 NE
-236 NSVTSIGEYAFC
+236 
-248 NCKSLTS
+248 
-255 VTIPDGVT
+255 
-263 RIGVGAFASCT
+263 CT

-287 IGNGAFE
+287 ID
-294 FCNSL
+294 L
-299 ASVTIPNS
+299 
-307 VTSIG
+307 
-312 ASAFY
+312 
-317 GCTSLKSVTIPDSV
+317 
-331 TSIGEWA
+331 
-338 FYGCESMTSV
+338 
-348 TISDS
+348 
-353 VTSIG
+353 
-358 DHAFDGCASLTSVT
+358 
-372 IPDSV
+372 
-377 TRIGNCAFDDCES
+377 CAFG
-390 LTSVTIPNSVTSIGD
+390 N
-405 GAFASCTSLT
+405 CTSLT
-415 GIWAAEGS
+415 
-423 SHYASDAFGVLFNK
+423 
-437 DKTTLVQCPGAFS
+437 
-450 GSYAIPDSVTSICD
+450 
-464 YTFASCTSLTSV
+464 
-476 TIPDSVTSIGKYAF
+476 
-490 FGCDSLTSITIPD
+490 
-503 GVEIIDD
+503 
-510 HTFGYCR
+510 
-517 SLSSIAIPT
+517 
-526 SVTKVGEYAFGQDW
+526 
-540 NLSDVY
+540 DVY
-546 YAGDKSQFAA
+546 YAGSEAQWKA
-556 IDIYTDSYDSRGGNL
+556 IRIDTFRNTNL
-571 SLIYAKIH
+571 LNAKIH
-579 YYSVDPGAYSSIY
+579 YYSVDPGGYSSIY
-592 GADAQE
+592 GADAQT

-608 DSATIETNYQALP
+608 DSTTIETNYQALP

-645 GSSVTFHKDG
+645 GGSVTFHKDG

-666 KVSADVYLQ
+666 NVSADVYLQ
-675 KASDYPVINAVWLN
+675 KTSDYPVINAVWLN

-737 SGASSLVL
+737 AGASSLVL
-745 SDRFDLSKD
+745 SDRFDLSKA

-768 KKLKLESGSAATVA
+768 KKLKLESGSAATAA

-787 VDFGDSLKFTLPDSI
+787 IDFGDSLKFTLPDSI
-802 PVIGGDSLKLGLYN
+802 PVIGGDSLKLGLYSQ
-816 KVPVKVVVDKGKV
+816 VPVKAVVDKGKV
-829 YVAIGYQVDAD
+829 YVAIGYQVAAD

-855 DNMAKAKTTA
+855 DNMAKAKTA
-865 QKCKTMQDAQKELGG
+865 AKKCKTMLDAQKELGG

-904 CDDDAKIHLT
+904 YDDDANIHWT
-914 DGGITLGANLGVD
+914 DGGITLGANVGVD

-982 GVKKMFTFGGGAEG
+982 GVKKVLTAGGGAEG

-1005 AANQMTSAD
+1005 AERQITSAD
-1014 AKFSLTGYL
+1014 AKFSLAGYL
-1023 KVTVGELV
+1023 KVTAFGLTY
-1031 FKNPFDPWV
+1031 KHNFDPWV

-1061 QPNFID
+1061 QPSFID

-1141 GYDSKYSGL
+1141 GYDGKYSGL

-1159 YDGSKW
+1159 YNGSKW

-1191 VLWQDAGESVA
+1191 VLWQDAGESVS

-1215 LNAASFNAAQ
+1215 LNAAPFNAAQ

-1299 LAAAYDESGTL
+1299 LAAAYDESGML

-1362 VTEGAT
+1362 MAEGKT

-1376 LTDRYQIVDENGVKA
+1376 MTDRYWIVDENGVKA

-1564 ENDSAQGGST
+1564 ENGSAQGGST
-1574 TITLHQNDLTVEYIS
+1574 TITLHQNDLTVEHIS

-1628 VDSVALDTLG
+1628 VDSVALDTLD

-1681 EKANACQHNY
+1681 EKANTCQHNY

-1717 VQKTLAE
+1717 VQETLAE
-1724 LGHDYLNGTCTR
+1724 LGHDYQNGTCTR
-1736 CGQKEGETPHK
+1736 CGRKEGETPHK
-1747 HSYKDIVTAPTCT
+1747 HSYKAVVTAPTCT
-1760 AKGYT
+1760 EKGYT
-1765 THTCACGNSYV
+1765 THTCACGDSYV
-1776 DTYTDALGHAWDNGK
+1776 DTYVDALGHAWDEGK
-1791 VTKEPTETETGVKTF
+1791 VTKPATEAEAGIKTY
-1806 TCTRCGETKTETIP
+1806 TCTRCGETRTEVIP
-1820 KLTHEHNYNAV
+1820 ALSHKHSYKAV

-1892 KAEVIPALSHEHSYK
+1892 KTEVIPALSHEHSYK

-1915 TEKGYTTHTCACG
+1915 TAKGYTTHTCACG
-1928 DSYVDTYVDALGHA
+1928 DSYVDTYTDALGHA
-1942 WDNGKVTKEPTETE
+1942 WDSGTVTKEPTATE
-1956 TGVKTFTCTRCGET
+1956 TGIRTYTCTRCSVT
-1970 RTETIP
+1970 KTETIP
-1976 ATGVMDVTEMFTDVS
+1976 ATGSVDVTQMFTDVTKN
-1991 HSWADDGIQYCVTH
+1991 WAYPGIQYCVTH
-2005 QLMSGIGNDL
+2005 GIMGGMGDGT
-2015 FGPKLTTTRA
+2015 FAPTGTTTRA
-2025 QIVQILYNLEGEPKV
+2025 QIVQILYNLEGTPAV

-2050 QDWYQDAILW
+2050 ANWYKPAILW
-2060 AYQTGVV
+2060 AYQNNVV
-2067 AGTSGTT
+2067 AGTSPTT
-2074 FEPDLPV
+2074 FDPERPV

-2087 VILMEYV
+2087 VILTQYMFH
-2094 TRVLKL
+2094 VLKM

-2107 DLSIFPD
+2107 DLSTFPD
-2114 ADSVSDWAKDAMADA
+2114 GANVSSWAKEAMQDA
-2129 VGLGLIS
+2129 VALGLINGS
-2136 GASNGGQTYLE
+2136 KASDGAVYLD
-2147 PQGSATREQ
+2147 PQGSATRQQ
-2156 VATILME
+2156 VATILMN
-2163 FCKNV
+2163 FCQNV

>member
-1 MRKRLLSF
+1 MKKRLLSF
-9 VLAVLMIVSILPATA
+9 VLAVLMIASLLPATA
-24 LAADIVD
+24 LAADVVK

-46 TLNSEGVLTISG
+46 TLDSEGLLTISG
-58 SGDMYDYDFSSAP
+58 SGAMYDYYNYVP
-71 WYGSRR
+71 WDGSRI
-77 RVKSAVIAEGVT
+77 KSVEITEGVT
-89 SIGRYAFEGCES
+89 SIGNKAFSRCTS

-114 GEYAFCDC
+114 GGDAFWDC

-129 IPNSVTSIGEHAFYY
+129 IPNSVTSIGYGAFSY
-144 CTSLTSVTIPNSV
+144 CTSLTGIWVAEGNSHYASDASGVLFNKHKTTLVQCPGAFTAYTIPDSVTSIGVWAFDGCTSLTSVTIPDSVTSIGNYAFSYCISLTSVTIPNSV
-157 KSIGDGAFASCT
+157 TSIGNHAFWRCDSLTSVTIPDSVTSIGNGAFASCT
-169 SLTGIWAAEGSSH
+169 SLTGIWVGESNSYYSGD
-182 YASDAFGVL
+182 ASGVL
-191 FNKDKT
+191 FNKDMT

-213 DSVTSIGGAAF
+213 DSVTSIG
-224 EGCRSLTSVTIP
+224 EC
-236 NSVTSIGEYAFC
+236 AFC
-248 NCKSLTS
+248 
-255 VTIPDGVT
+255 D
-263 RIGVGAFASCT
+263 CT

-287 IGNGAFE
+287 IGG
-294 FCNSL
+294 
-299 ASVTIPNS
+299 
-307 VTSIG
+307 
-312 ASAFY
+312 SAF
-317 GCTSLKSVTIPDSV
+317 CRCSSLTSVTIPDSV
-331 TSIGEWA
+331 TSIGVW
-338 FYGCESMTSV
+338 
-348 TISDS
+348 
-353 VTSIG
+353 
-358 DHAFDGCASLTSVT
+358 AFDG
-372 IPDSV
+372 
-377 TRIGNCAFDDCES
+377 
-390 LTSVTIPNSVTSIGD
+390 
-405 GAFASCTSLT
+405 
-415 GIWAAEGS
+415 
-423 SHYASDAFGVLFNK
+423 
-437 DKTTLVQCPGAFS
+437 
-450 GSYAIPDSVTSICD
+450 
-464 YTFASCTSLTSV
+464 CTSLTSV
-476 TIPDSVTSIGKYAF
+476 TIPDSVTSIGDCAF
-490 FGCDSLTSITIPD
+490 SGCESLTSVTIPN
-503 GVEIIDD
+503 
-510 HTFGYCR
+510 
-517 SLSSIAIPT
+517 
-526 SVTKVGEYAFGQDW
+526 SVTSIDFSAFSSCTS
-540 NLSDVY
+540 LTDVY
-546 YAGDKSQFAA
+546 YTGSEAQWKA
-556 IDIYTDSYDSRGGNL
+556 IQISYGNDA
-571 SLIYAKIH
+571 LINANIH
-579 YYSVDPGAYSSIY
+579 YYSADPGAYSSIY
-592 GADAQE
+592 GADAQT

-608 DSATIETNYQALP
+608 DSAKIETNYQALP

-626 GGADKRTTGKDGK
+626 GGTDKRTTGADGK

-645 GSSVTFHKDG
+645 GGSVTFHKDG

-666 KVSADVYLQ
+666 NVSADVYLQ

-737 SGASSLVL
+737 AGASSLVL

-768 KKLKLESGSAATVA
+768 KKLKLVSGSAATAA

-787 VDFGDSLKFTLPDSI
+787 IDFGDSLKFTLPDSI
-802 PVIGGDSLKLGLYN
+802 PVIGGDSLKLGLYSE
-816 KVPVKVVVDKGKV
+816 VPVKAVVDKGKV
-829 YVAIGYQVDAD
+829 YVAIGYQVAAD

-855 DNMAKAKTTA
+855 DNMAKAKTA
-865 QKCKTMQDAQKELGG
+865 AKKCKTMLDAQKELGG

-904 CDDDAKIHLT
+904 YDDDAKIHWT
-914 DGGITLGANLGVD
+914 DGGITLGANVGVD

-982 GVKKMFTFGGGAEG
+982 GVKKVLTAGGGAEG

-1014 AKFSLTGYL
+1014 AKFSLAGYL
-1023 KVTVGELV
+1023 KVTAFGLTY
-1031 FKNPFDPWV
+1031 KHNFDPWV

-1191 VLWQDAGESVA
+1191 VLWQDAGESVS

-1207 DELSQKMG
+1207 DELSRKMG
-1215 LNAASFNAAQ
+1215 LNAALFNAAQ

-1232 VAAASGAVSMLPTL
+1232 VAAASGAVSMMPTL

-1310 QIAYSVDVDGDP
+1310 QIAYSVDADGDP

-1336 LTSNNTVDSG
+1336 LTDNGSVDSG

-1362 VTEGAT
+1362 MAEGKT

-1376 LTDRYQIVDENGVKA
+1376 MTDRYRIVDENGVKA

-1504 GQAAANGVKVQ
+1504 GQAASNGVKVQ

-1524 EQTFDGALQAGAT
+1524 EQTFDGALQAGAI

-1546 DKAEQDK
+1546 DKAEQDR

-1613 GVTVSLRKGAVDGDV
+1613 GVTVSLRKSAVDGDV

-1736 CGQKEGETPHK
+1736 CGQKEGEPPHK
-1747 HSYKDIVTAPTCT
+1747 HSYKDI
-1760 AKGYT
+1760 
-1765 THTCACGNSYV
+1765 
-1776 DTYTDALGHAWDNGK
+1776 
-1791 VTKEPTETETGVKTF
+1791 
-1806 TCTRCGETKTETIP
+1806 
-1820 KLTHEHNYNAV
+1820 

-1887 RCGET
+1887 RCSET
-1892 KAEVIPALSHEHSYK
+1892 KTEVIPPLSHKHSY
-1907 DVVTAPTC
+1907 DAVVTPPTC

-1942 WDNGKVTKEPTETE
+1942 WDNGKVTKEPTATE
-1956 TGVKTFTCTRCGET
+1956 TGIRTYTCTRCHET
-1970 RTETIP
+1970 KTETMP
-1976 ATGVMDVTEMFTDVS
+1976 VVSVDVTQMFTDVTKN
-1991 HSWADDGIQYCVTH
+1991 WAYPGIQYCVTH
-2005 QLMSGIGNDL
+2005 GIMGGMGDGT
-2015 FGPKLTTTRA
+2015 FAPTGTTTRA
-2025 QIVQILYNLEGEPKV
+2025 QIVQILYNLEGTPAV

-2050 QDWYQDAILW
+2050 ANWYKPAILW
-2060 AYQTGVV
+2060 AYQNNVV
-2067 AGTSGTT
+2067 AGTSPTT
-2074 FEPDLPV
+2074 FDPERPV

-2087 VILMEYV
+2087 VILTQYMFH
-2094 TRVLKL
+2094 VLKMN
-2100 ERTWTPA
+2100 RTWTPA
-2107 DLSIFPD
+2107 DLSTFPD
-2114 ADSVSDWAKDAMADA
+2114 GANVSSWAKEAMQDA
-2129 VGLGLIS
+2129 VALGLIN
-2136 GASNGGQTYLE
+2136 GTKASDGLVYLD
-2147 PQGSATREQ
+2147 PQGSAARQQ
-2156 VATILME
+2156 VATILMN
-2163 FCKNV
+2163 FCQNV

>member
-1 MRKRLLSF
+1 MKKRLLSF
-9 VLAVLMIVSILPATA
+9 VLAVLMIASLLPATA
-24 LAADIVD
+24 LAADSDIVA

-46 TLNSEGVLTISG
+46 TLDSEGLLTISG
-58 SGDMYDYDFSSAP
+58 TGAMKEYDPYKAP
-71 WYGSRR
+71 WYGSSS
-77 RVKSAVIAEGVT
+77 RVKSAVIADGVT
-89 SIGRYAFEGCES
+89 SIGGNAFDGCESLTSVTIPSSVTSIGERAFHDCTYLTSVTIPDSVTSIGDWAFTFCVSLTSVTIPDGVTSIGKGAFDSSSLTSVTIPNSVTSIGDYAFSCPSLTSVTIPNSVTSIGTGTFSRCSS

-114 GEYAFCDC
+114 GEYAFYNCYSLTSVTFPISLTSIGGNAFDKC

-129 IPNSVTSIGEHAFYY
+129 IPSSVTSIGKDAFLL
-144 CTSLTSVTIPNSV
+144 CN
-157 KSIGDGAFASCT
+157 
-169 SLTGIWAAEGSSH
+169 SLTGIWVSEGNNDYS
-182 YASDAFGVL
+182 SDASGVL
-191 FNKDKT
+191 FNKAKT
-197 TLVQCPGAF
+197 TLIRCPGTFKA
-206 SGSYAIP
+206 YAIP
-213 DSVTSIGGAAF
+213 DSVTSIGADAF
-224 EGCRSLTSVTIP
+224 EGCS
-236 NSVTSIGEYAFC
+236 
-248 NCKSLTS
+248 SLTS
-255 VTIPDGVT
+255 VTIPDSVT
-263 RIGVGAFASCT
+263 SIDYYAFMDCSSLTSVAIPDSVTSIGFGAFEGCASLTSVTIPDSVTSIDDNTFDGCT

-287 IGNGAFE
+287 IGDN
-294 FCNSL
+294 
-299 ASVTIPNS
+299 
-307 VTSIG
+307 
-312 ASAFY
+312 
-317 GCTSLKSVTIPDSV
+317 
-331 TSIGEWA
+331 
-338 FYGCESMTSV
+338 
-348 TISDS
+348 
-353 VTSIG
+353 
-358 DHAFDGCASLTSVT
+358 
-372 IPDSV
+372 
-377 TRIGNCAFDDCES
+377 
-390 LTSVTIPNSVTSIGD
+390 
-405 GAFASCTSLT
+405 
-415 GIWAAEGS
+415 
-423 SHYASDAFGVLFNK
+423 
-437 DKTTLVQCPGAFS
+437 
-450 GSYAIPDSVTSICD
+450 
-464 YTFASCTSLTSV
+464 TFHGCTSLTSV
-476 TIPDSVTSIGKYAF
+476 TIPDSVTSIGEWAF
-490 FGCDSLTSITIPD
+490 HYCDSLT
-503 GVEIIDD
+503 
-510 HTFGYCR
+510 
-517 SLSSIAIPT
+517 
-526 SVTKVGEYAFGQDW
+526 
-540 NLSDVY
+540 DVY
-546 YAGDKSQFAA
+546 YAGSEAQWKA
-556 IDIYTDSYDSRGGNL
+556 ISISSHGNDDL
-571 SLIYAKIH
+571 LTANIH

-592 GADAQE
+592 GTDAQT

-666 KVSADVYLQ
+666 NVSADVYLQ
-675 KASDYPVINAVWLN
+675 KTSDYPVINAVWLN

-768 KKLKLESGSAATVA
+768 KKLKLESGSAATAA

-787 VDFGDSLKFTLPDSI
+787 IDFGDSLKFTLPDSI
-802 PVIGGDSLKLGLYN
+802 PVIGGDSLKLGLYSQ
-816 KVPVKVVVDKGKV
+816 VPFKAVVDKGKV
-829 YVAIGYQVDAD
+829 YVAIGYQVAAD

-855 DNMAKAKTTA
+855 DNMAKAKTA
-865 QKCKTMQDAQKELGG
+865 AKKCKTMLDAQKELGG

-904 CDDDAKIHLT
+904 YDDDANIHLT
-914 DGGITLGANLGVD
+914 DGGITLGANVGVD

-982 GVKKMFTFGGGAEG
+982 GVKKVLTAGGGAEG

-1014 AKFSLTGYL
+1014 AKFSLAGYL
-1023 KVTVGELV
+1023 KVTAFGLTY
-1031 FKNPFDPWV
+1031 KHNFDPWV

-1191 VLWQDAGESVA
+1191 VLWQDAGESVS

-1215 LNAASFNAAQ
+1215 LNAALFNAAQ

-1232 VAAASGAVSMLPTL
+1232 VAAASGAVSMLPTI

-1336 LTSNNTVDSG
+1336 LTDNGSVDSG

-1362 VTEGAT
+1362 MAEGKT

-1376 LTDRYQIVDENGVKA
+1376 MTDRYRIVDENGVKA

-1613 GVTVSLRKGAVDGDV
+1613 GMTVSLRKGAVDGDV

-1657 YITLDGKAADDN
+1657 YITLAGKASDDN

-1760 AKGYT
+1760 EKGYT
-1765 THTCACGNSYV
+1765 THTCACGDSYV
-1776 DTYTDALGHAWDNGK
+1776 DTYVDAFGHAWDNGK
-1791 VTKEPTETETGVKTF
+1791 VTKPATETENGVKTF

-1820 KLTHEHNYNAV
+1820 KLTHEHSYTAV
-1831 VTAPTCTEKGYTTHT
+1831 VTPPTCTEKGYTTHT
-1846 CACGDSYVDTYVD
+1846 CSCGDSYVDTYTD
-1859 ALGHAWDNGKVTKE
+1859 ALGHAWDGGTVTKQ
-1873 PTETETGVKTFTCT
+1873 PTATETGVRTYTCT
-1887 RCGET
+1887 RCSAT
-1892 KAEVIPALSHEHSYK
+1892 K
-1907 DVVTAPTC
+1907 
-1915 TEKGYTTHTCACG
+1915 
-1928 DSYVDTYVDALGHA
+1928 
-1942 WDNGKVTKEPTETE
+1942 
-1956 TGVKTFTCTRCGET
+1956 
-1970 RTETIP
+1970 TETIP
-1976 ATGVMDVTEMFTDVS
+1976 ATGSVDVTQMFTDVEKN
-1991 HSWADDGIQYCVTH
+1991 WAYPGIQYCVTH
-2005 QLMSGIGNDL
+2005 GIMGGMGDGT
-2015 FGPKLTTTRA
+2015 FAPTGTTTRA
-2025 QIVQILYNLEGEPKV
+2025 QIVQILYNLEGTPAV

-2050 QDWYQDAILW
+2050 ANWYKPAILW
-2060 AYQTGVV
+2060 AYQNNVV
-2067 AGTSGTT
+2067 AGTSPTT
-2074 FEPDLPV
+2074 FAPDQPV

-2087 VILMEYV
+2087 VILTQYMFH
-2094 TRVLKL
+2094 VLKM

-2107 DLSIFPD
+2107 DLSKFPD
-2114 ADSVSDWAKDAMADA
+2114 GAQVSSWAKEAMQDA
-2129 VGLGLIS
+2129 VALGLIN
-2136 GASNGGQTYLE
+2136 GTKASDGLVYLD
-2147 PQGSATREQ
+2147 PQGSAARQQ
-2156 VATILME
+2156 VATILMN
-2163 FCKNV
+2163 FCQNV

>member
-1 MRKRLLSF
+1 MKKRLLSF
-9 VLAVLMIVSILPATA
+9 VLAVLMIASLLPATA

-46 TLNSEGVLTISG
+46 TLDSEGVLTISG
-58 SGDMYDYDFSSAP
+58 NGDMNGYGFLSAP
-71 WYGSRR
+71 WHYSSE
-77 RVKSAVIAEGVT
+77 VKSAVIADGVTSIGNEAFYHCTSLTSVTIPDSVTSIGDRVFSYCTSLTSVTIPDSVTSIGDRVFSYCTSLTGIWVAEGNSHYSSDASGVLFNKDKTTLVQCPGAFAAYTIPDSVT
-89 SIGRYAFEGCES
+89 SIGRYAFYGCTSLTSVTIPGSVTSIGVYAFDSCASLISVTIPDGVTSIGDSAFDYCTSLTSVTIPGSVTSIGDSVFYHCTSLASVTIPDSVTSIGRYAFAYCKSLTSVAIPDGVTSIGEKAFSQCTSLTSVAIPDSVTSIGERAFYECTSLTSVTIPDSVTSIGDSVFYHCTSLTSVTIPDSVTSIGDYAFSGCTS

-114 GEYAFCDC
+114 GEGTFEDCTSLTSVTIPDSETSIGDYAFSYCTSLTSVTIPDGVTSIGCAAFRFCTSLISMTIPDSVTSIVDGFFLGCKSLTSVTIPNSVTSIGNGAFQLC

-129 IPNSVTSIGEHAFYY
+129 IPNSVTSIGESAFDN
-144 CTSLTSVTIPNSV
+144 CTSLTSVTIP
-157 KSIGDGAFASCT
+157 
-169 SLTGIWAAEGSSH
+169 
-182 YASDAFGVL
+182 
-191 FNKDKT
+191 
-197 TLVQCPGAF
+197 
-206 SGSYAIP
+206 
-213 DSVTSIGGAAF
+213 DSVTSIGDWAF
-224 EGCRSLTSVTIP
+224 G
-236 NSVTSIGEYAFC
+236 
-248 NCKSLTS
+248 
-255 VTIPDGVT
+255 
-263 RIGVGAFASCT
+263 SCT

-287 IGNGAFE
+287 IGRYAF
-294 FCNSL
+294 
-299 ASVTIPNS
+299 A
-307 VTSIG
+307 
-312 ASAFY
+312 Y
-317 GCTSLKSVTIPDSV
+317 CTSLTSVAIPDSV
-331 TSIGEWA
+331 TSIGE
-338 FYGCESMTSV
+338 Y
-348 TISDS
+348 
-353 VTSIG
+353 
-358 DHAFDGCASLTSVT
+358 
-372 IPDSV
+372 
-377 TRIGNCAFDDCES
+377 AFDDCKS
-390 LTSVTIPNSVTSIGD
+390 LT
-405 GAFASCTSLT
+405 
-415 GIWAAEGS
+415 
-423 SHYASDAFGVLFNK
+423 
-437 DKTTLVQCPGAFS
+437 
-450 GSYAIPDSVTSICD
+450 
-464 YTFASCTSLTSV
+464 
-476 TIPDSVTSIGKYAF
+476 
-490 FGCDSLTSITIPD
+490 
-503 GVEIIDD
+503 
-510 HTFGYCR
+510 
-517 SLSSIAIPT
+517 
-526 SVTKVGEYAFGQDW
+526 
-540 NLSDVY
+540 DVY
-546 YAGDKSQFAA
+546 YAGSEAQWKA
-556 IDIYTDSYDSRGGNL
+556 IAISPNGNDDL
-571 SLIYAKIH
+571 LTANIH

-592 GADAQE
+592 GADAKT

-608 DSATIETNYQALP
+608 DSATVETNYQALP

-626 GGADKRTTGKDGK
+626 GGADKRTTSKDGK

-666 KVSADVYLQ
+666 NVSADVYLQ
-675 KASDYPVINAVWLN
+675 KTSDYPVINAVWLN

-737 SGASSLVL
+737 AGASSLVL

-1014 AKFSLTGYL
+1014 AKFSLAGYL
-1023 KVTVGELV
+1023 KVTALD
-1031 FKNPFDPWV
+1031 FTYKHPFDPWV

-1191 VLWQDAGESVA
+1191 VLWQDAGESVS

-1215 LNAASFNAAQ
+1215 LNAAPFNAAQ

-1232 VAAASGAVSMLPTL
+1232 VAAASGAVSMMPTL

-1336 LTSNNTVDSG
+1336 LTDNGSVDSG

-1362 VTEGAT
+1362 MAEGKT

-1376 LTDRYQIVDENGVKA
+1376 MTDRYRIVDENGVKA

-1524 EQTFDGALQAGAT
+1524 EQTFDGALQAGAI

-1574 TITLHQNDLTVEYIS
+1574 MITLHQNDLTVEYIS

-1760 AKGYT
+1760 
-1765 THTCACGNSYV
+1765 
-1776 DTYTDALGHAWDNGK
+1776 
-1791 VTKEPTETETGVKTF
+1791 
-1806 TCTRCGETKTETIP
+1806 
-1820 KLTHEHNYNAV
+1820 
-1831 VTAPTCTEKGYTTHT
+1831 EKGYTTHT

-1887 RCGET
+1887 RCSET
-1892 KAEVIPALSHEHSYK
+1892 KTEVIPPLSHKHSY
-1907 DVVTAPTC
+1907 DAVVTAPTC

-1942 WDNGKVTKEPTETE
+1942 WDNGKVTKEPTATE
-1956 TGVKTFTCTRCGET
+1956 TGVRTYTCTRCHET
-1970 RTETIP
+1970 KTESIP
-1976 ATGVMDVTEMFTDVS
+1976 VVSVDVTQMFSDVTKN
-1991 HSWADDGIQYCVTH
+1991 WAYPGIQYCVTH
-2005 QLMSGIGNDL
+2005 GIMGGMGDGT
-2015 FGPKLTTTRA
+2015 FAPTGTTTRA
-2025 QIVQILYNLEGEPKV
+2025 QIVQILYNLEGTPAV

-2050 QDWYQDAILW
+2050 ANWYKPAILW
-2060 AYQTGVV
+2060 AYQNNVV
-2067 AGTSGTT
+2067 AGTSPTT
-2074 FEPDLPV
+2074 FAPDQPV

-2087 VILMEYV
+2087 VILTQYMFH
-2094 TRVLKL
+2094 VLKM

-2107 DLSIFPD
+2107 DLSTFPD
-2114 ADSVSDWAKDAMADA
+2114 GANVSSWAKEAMQDA
-2129 VGLGLIS
+2129 VALGLIN
-2136 GASNGGQTYLE
+2136 GTKASDGVVYLD
-2147 PQGSATREQ
+2147 PQGSAARQQ
-2156 VATILME
+2156 VATILMN
-2163 FCKNV
+2163 FCQNV

>member
-1 MRKRLLSF
+1 MKKRLLSF
-9 VLAVLMIVSILPATA
+9 VLAVLMIASLLPATA

-31 SGTCGAEGDGSNLTW
+31 SGTCGAEGNGSNLTW
-46 TLNSEGVLTISG
+46 TLDSEGVLTISG
-58 SGDMYDYDFSSAP
+58 SGDMHDYDDIPPYKSP
-71 WYGSRR
+71 WHENGNQIRS
-77 RVKSAVIAEGVT
+77 VLMANGVT
-89 SIGRYAFEGCES
+89 SIGNFAFYNCTS

-114 GEYAFCDC
+114 GAWAFSGCASLTSVTIPDSVTSIDGDAFYNCASLASVTIPDSVTSIGVYAFYHCSSLTSVTIPDSVTSIGNSAFRHCTSLTSVTIPDSVTSIGDWAFSDCVSLTSVTIPDSVTSIGGDAFYNCTSLASVTIPDSVTSIGAYAFYDC

-129 IPNSVTSIGEHAFYY
+129 IPNSVTSIG
-144 CTSLTSVTIPNSV
+144 
-157 KSIGDGAFASCT
+157 
-169 SLTGIWAAEGSSH
+169 W
-182 YASDAFGVL
+182 
-191 FNKDKT
+191 
-197 TLVQCPGAF
+197 GAF
-206 SGSYAIP
+206 SYC
-213 DSVTSIGGAAF
+213 T
-224 EGCRSLTSVTIP
+224 SLTSVTIP
-236 NSVTSIGEYAFC
+236 NSVTSIGWGAFSYCTSLTSVTILDSVTSIGGKAFC
-248 NCKSLTS
+248 GCTSLTSVTIPGSVTSIGDSAFRYCSSLTS
-255 VTIPDGVT
+255 VTIPDSVT
-263 RIGVGAFASCT
+263 SIGGNAFCGCT

-287 IGNGAFE
+287 IGNF
-294 FCNSL
+294 
-299 ASVTIPNS
+299 
-307 VTSIG
+307 
-312 ASAFY
+312 
-317 GCTSLKSVTIPDSV
+317 
-331 TSIGEWA
+331 
-338 FYGCESMTSV
+338 
-348 TISDS
+348 
-353 VTSIG
+353 
-358 DHAFDGCASLTSVT
+358 AFDGCTSLTSVT

-377 TRIGNCAFDDCES
+377 T
-390 LTSVTIPNSVTSIGD
+390 SIDD

-415 GIWAAEGS
+415 GIWVTEGN
-423 SHYASDAFGVLFNK
+423 SHYASDASGVLFSK
-437 DKTTLVQCPGAFS
+437 DKTTLVQCPGTLAECT
-450 GSYAIPDSVTSICD
+450 IPDSVTSIVGWAFDGC
-464 YTFASCTSLTSV
+464 ASLTSVAIPNSVTSIGYCAFDGCTSLTSV
-476 TIPDSVTSIGKYAF
+476 TIPDSVTSIGICAF
-490 FGCDSLTSITIPD
+490 EYCSSLT
-503 GVEIIDD
+503 
-510 HTFGYCR
+510 
-517 SLSSIAIPT
+517 
-526 SVTKVGEYAFGQDW
+526 
-540 NLSDVY
+540 DVY
-546 YAGDKSQFAA
+546 YAGSEAQWKA
-556 IDIYTDSYDSRGGNL
+556 ISISSNGNDDL
-571 SLIYAKIH
+571 LTANIH
-579 YYSVDPGAYSSIY
+579 YYFVDPGAYSSIY
-592 GADAQE
+592 GADAQT

-608 DSATIETNYQALP
+608 DSTTIETNYQALP

-645 GSSVTFHKDG
+645 GGSVTFHKDG

-666 KVSADVYLQ
+666 NVSADVYLQ

-737 SGASSLVL
+737 AGASSLVL
-745 SDRFDLSKD
+745 SDRFDLSKA
-754 LYIAATDQKNHTTV
+754 LYIAATDQNNHTTV
-768 KKLKLESGSAATVA
+768 KKLKLESGSAATAA

-855 DNMAKAKTTA
+855 NSMTKAKTEA
-865 QKCKTMQDAQKELGG
+865 QKYKTMQDARKAFGG
-880 KAATVSGSWGFDA
+880 KAATVGGSWGFDA

-904 CDDDAKIHLT
+904 YDDDAKIHWT
-914 DGGITLGANLGVD
+914 DGGITLGANVGVD

-974 ALDIGAGA
+974 ALDIGAGV
-982 GVKKMFTFGGGAEG
+982 GVEKVITAGGGAEG

-1014 AKFSLTGYL
+1014 AKFSLAGYL
-1023 KVTVGELV
+1023 KVTALD
-1031 FKNPFDPWV
+1031 FTYKHPFDPWV

-1191 VLWQDAGESVA
+1191 VLWQDAGESVS

-1215 LNAASFNAAQ
+1215 LNAALFNAAQ

-1336 LTSNNTVDSG
+1336 LTDNGSVDSG

-1362 VTEGAT
+1362 MAEGKT

-1376 LTDRYQIVDENGVKA
+1376 MTDRYRIVDENGVKA

-1504 GQAAANGVKVQ
+1504 GQAASNGVKVQ

-1524 EQTFDGALQAGAT
+1524 EQTFDGALQAGAI

-1613 GVTVSLRKGAVDGDV
+1613 GVTVSLRKSAVDGDV
-1628 VDSVALDTLG
+1628 VDSVTLDTLG

-1760 AKGYT
+1760 
-1765 THTCACGNSYV
+1765 
-1776 DTYTDALGHAWDNGK
+1776 
-1791 VTKEPTETETGVKTF
+1791 
-1806 TCTRCGETKTETIP
+1806 
-1820 KLTHEHNYNAV
+1820 
-1831 VTAPTCTEKGYTTHT
+1831 EKGYTTHT

-1887 RCGET
+1887 RCSET
-1892 KAEVIPALSHEHSYK
+1892 KTEVIPPLSHKHSY
-1907 DVVTAPTC
+1907 DAVVTAPTC

-1942 WDNGKVTKEPTETE
+1942 WDNGKVTKEPTATE
-1956 TGVKTFTCTRCGET
+1956 TGVRTYTCTRCHET
-1970 RTETIP
+1970 KTESIP
-1976 ATGVMDVTEMFTDVS
+1976 VVSVDVTQMFTDVTKN
-1991 HSWADDGIQYCVTH
+1991 WAYPGIQYCVTH
-2005 QLMSGIGNDL
+2005 GIMGGMGDGT
-2015 FGPKLTTTRA
+2015 FAPTGTTTRA
-2025 QIVQILYNLEGEPKV
+2025 QIVQILYNLEGTPAV

-2050 QDWYQDAILW
+2050 ANWYKPAILW
-2060 AYQTGVV
+2060 AYQNNVV
-2067 AGTSGTT
+2067 AGTSPTT
-2074 FEPDLPV
+2074 FDPDQPV

-2087 VILMEYV
+2087 VILTQYMFN
-2094 TRVLKL
+2094 VLKMN
-2100 ERTWTPA
+2100 RTWTPA
-2107 DLSIFPD
+2107 DLSTFPD
-2114 ADSVSDWAKDAMADA
+2114 GANVSGWAKEAMQDA
-2129 VGLGLIS
+2129 VALGLI
-2136 GASNGGQTYLE
+2136 NGTKAPDDKVYLD
-2147 PQGSATREQ
+2147 PQGSAARQQ
-2156 VATILME
+2156 VATILMN
-2163 FCKNV
+2163 FCQNV

>member
-1 MRKRLLSF
+1 MKKRLLSF
-9 VLAVLMIVSILPATA
+9 VLAVLMIASLLPATA

-31 SGTCGAEGDGSNLTW
+31 SGTCGAEGNGSNLTW
-46 TLNSEGVLTISG
+46 TLDSEGVLTISG
-58 SGDMYDYDFSSAP
+58 SGDMHDYDDIPPYKSP
-71 WYGSRR
+71 WHENGNQIRS
-77 RVKSAVIAEGVT
+77 VLMANGVT
-89 SIGRYAFEGCES
+89 SIGNFAFYNCTS

-114 GEYAFCDC
+114 GAWAFSGCASLTSVTIPDSVTSIDGDAFYNCASLASVTIPDSVTSIGVYAFYHCSSLTSVTIPDSVTSIGNSAFRHCTSLTSVTIPDSVTSIGDWAFSDCVSLTSVTIPDSVTSIGGDAFYNCTSLASVTIPDSVTSIGAYAFYDC

-129 IPNSVTSIGEHAFYY
+129 IPNSVTSIGWGAFSY
-144 CTSLTSVTIPNSV
+144 CTSLTSVTILDSV
-157 KSIGDGAFASCT
+157 TSIGGKAFCGCT
-169 SLTGIWAAEGSSH
+169 SLTSVTIPGSVTSIGD
-182 YASDAFGVL
+182 SAFRYCSSLTSV
-191 FNKDKT
+191 T
-197 TLVQCPGAF
+197 
-206 SGSYAIP
+206 IP
-213 DSVTSIGGAAF
+213 DSVTSIGG
-224 EGCRSLTSVTIP
+224 
-236 NSVTSIGEYAFC
+236 NAFC
-248 NCKSLTS
+248 
-255 VTIPDGVT
+255 G
-263 RIGVGAFASCT
+263 CT

-287 IGNGAFE
+287 IGNF
-294 FCNSL
+294 
-299 ASVTIPNS
+299 
-307 VTSIG
+307 
-312 ASAFY
+312 
-317 GCTSLKSVTIPDSV
+317 
-331 TSIGEWA
+331 
-338 FYGCESMTSV
+338 
-348 TISDS
+348 
-353 VTSIG
+353 
-358 DHAFDGCASLTSVT
+358 AFDGCTSLTSVT

-377 TRIGNCAFDDCES
+377 T
-390 LTSVTIPNSVTSIGD
+390 SIDD

-415 GIWAAEGS
+415 GIWVTEGN
-423 SHYASDAFGVLFNK
+423 SHYASDASGVLFSK
-437 DKTTLVQCPGAFS
+437 DKTTLVQCPGTLAECT
-450 GSYAIPDSVTSICD
+450 IPDSVTSIVGWAFDGC
-464 YTFASCTSLTSV
+464 ASLTSVAIPNSVTSIGYCAFDGCTSLTSV
-476 TIPDSVTSIGKYAF
+476 TIPDSVTSIGICAF
-490 FGCDSLTSITIPD
+490 EYCSSLT
-503 GVEIIDD
+503 
-510 HTFGYCR
+510 
-517 SLSSIAIPT
+517 
-526 SVTKVGEYAFGQDW
+526 
-540 NLSDVY
+540 DVY
-546 YAGDKSQFAA
+546 YAGSEAQWKA
-556 IDIYTDSYDSRGGNL
+556 ISISSNGNDDL
-571 SLIYAKIH
+571 LTANIH
-579 YYSVDPGAYSSIY
+579 YYFVDPGAYSSIY
-592 GADAQE
+592 GADAQT

-608 DSATIETNYQALP
+608 DSTTIETNYQALP

-645 GSSVTFHKDG
+645 GGSVTFHKDG

-666 KVSADVYLQ
+666 NVSADVYLQ

-737 SGASSLVL
+737 AGASSLVL
-745 SDRFDLSKD
+745 SDRFDLSKA
-754 LYIAATDQKNHTTV
+754 LYIAATDQNNHTTV
-768 KKLKLESGSAATVA
+768 KKLKLESGSAATAA

-855 DNMAKAKTTA
+855 NSMTKAKTEA
-865 QKCKTMQDAQKELGG
+865 QKYKTMQDARKAFGG
-880 KAATVSGSWGFDA
+880 KAATVGGSWGFDA

-904 CDDDAKIHLT
+904 YDDDAKIHWT
-914 DGGITLGANLGVD
+914 DGGITLGANVGVD

-974 ALDIGAGA
+974 ALDIGAGV
-982 GVKKMFTFGGGAEG
+982 GVEKVITAGGGAEG

-1014 AKFSLTGYL
+1014 AKFSLAGYL
-1023 KVTVGELV
+1023 KVTAFGLTY
-1031 FKNPFDPWV
+1031 KHNFDPWV

-1191 VLWQDAGESVA
+1191 VLWQDAGESVS

-1215 LNAASFNAAQ
+1215 LNAALFNAAQ

-1232 VAAASGAVSMLPTL
+1232 VAAASGAVSMMPTL

-1310 QIAYSVDVDGDP
+1310 QIAYSVDADGDP

-1336 LTSNNTVDSG
+1336 LTDNGSVDSG

-1362 VTEGAT
+1362 MAEGKT

-1376 LTDRYQIVDENGVKA
+1376 MTDRYRIVDENGVKA

-1504 GQAAANGVKVQ
+1504 GQAASNGVKVQ

-1524 EQTFDGALQAGAT
+1524 EQTFDGALQAGAI

-1546 DKAEQDK
+1546 DKAEQDR

-1613 GVTVSLRKGAVDGDV
+1613 GVTVSLRKSAVDGDV

-1760 AKGYT
+1760 
-1765 THTCACGNSYV
+1765 
-1776 DTYTDALGHAWDNGK
+1776 
-1791 VTKEPTETETGVKTF
+1791 
-1806 TCTRCGETKTETIP
+1806 
-1820 KLTHEHNYNAV
+1820 
-1831 VTAPTCTEKGYTTHT
+1831 EKGYTTHT

-1887 RCGET
+1887 RCSET
-1892 KAEVIPALSHEHSYK
+1892 KTEVIPPLSHKHSY
-1907 DVVTAPTC
+1907 DAVVTAPTC

-1942 WDNGKVTKEPTETE
+1942 WDNGKVTKEPTATE
-1956 TGVKTFTCTRCGET
+1956 TGVRTYTCTRCHET
-1970 RTETIP
+1970 KTESIP
-1976 ATGVMDVTEMFTDVS
+1976 VVSVDVTQMFTDVEKN
-1991 HSWADDGIQYCVTH
+1991 WAYPGIQYCVTH
-2005 QLMSGIGNDL
+2005 GIMGGMGDGT
-2015 FGPKLTTTRA
+2015 FAPTGTTTRA
-2025 QIVQILYNLEGEPKV
+2025 QIVQILYNLEGTPAV

-2050 QDWYQDAILW
+2050 ANWYKPAILW
-2060 AYQTGVV
+2060 AYQNNVV
-2067 AGTSGTT
+2067 AGTSPTT
-2074 FEPDLPV
+2074 FAPDQPV

-2087 VILMEYV
+2087 VILTQYMFH
-2094 TRVLKL
+2094 VLKMN
-2100 ERTWTPA
+2100 RTWTPA
-2107 DLSIFPD
+2107 DLSKFPD
-2114 ADSVSDWAKDAMADA
+2114 GAQVSSWAKEAMQDA
-2129 VGLGLIS
+2129 VALGLIN
-2136 GASNGGQTYLE
+2136 GTKASDDMVYLD
-2147 PQGSATREQ
+2147 PQGSATRQQ
-2156 VATILME
+2156 VATILMN
-2163 FCKNV
+2163 FCQNV

>member
-1 MRKRLLSF
+1 MKKRLLSF
-9 VLAVLMIVSILPATA
+9 VLAVLMIASLLPATA

-46 TLNSEGVLTISG
+46 TLDSEGVLTISG
-58 SGDMYDYDFSSAP
+58 NGDMNGYGFLSAP
-71 WYGSRR
+71 WHYSSE
-77 RVKSAVIAEGVT
+77 VKSAVIADGVTSIGNEAFYHCTSLTSVTIPDSVTSIGDRVFSYCTSLTGIWVAEGNSHYSSDASGVLFNKDKTTLVQCPGAFAAYTIPDSVT
-89 SIGRYAFEGCES
+89 SIGRYAFYGCTSLTSVTIPGSVTSIGVYAFDSCASLISVTIPDGVTSIGDSAFDYCTSLTSVTIPGSVTSIGDSVFYHCTSLASVTIPDSVTSIGRYAFAYCKSLTSVAIPDGVTSIGEKAFSQCTSLTSVAIPDSVTSIGERAFYECTSLTSVTIPDSVTSIGDSVFYHCTSLTSVTIPDSVTSIGDYAFSGCTS

-114 GEYAFCDC
+114 GEGTFEDCTSLTSVTIPDSETSIGDYAFSYCTSLTSVTIPDGVTSIGCAAFRFCTSLISMTIPDSVTSIVDGFFLGCKSLTSVTIPNSVTSIGNGAFQLC

-129 IPNSVTSIGEHAFYY
+129 IPNSVTSIGESAFDN
-144 CTSLTSVTIPNSV
+144 CT
-157 KSIGDGAFASCT
+157 
-169 SLTGIWAAEGSSH
+169 
-182 YASDAFGVL
+182 
-191 FNKDKT
+191 
-197 TLVQCPGAF
+197 
-206 SGSYAIP
+206 
-213 DSVTSIGGAAF
+213 
-224 EGCRSLTSVTIP
+224 SLTSVTIP
-236 NSVTSIGEYAFC
+236 NSVTSIGESAFD
-248 NCKSLTS
+248 NCTSLTS
-255 VTIPDGVT
+255 VTIPDSVT
-263 RIGVGAFASCT
+263 SIGDWAFGSCT

-287 IGNGAFE
+287 IGRYAF
-294 FCNSL
+294 
-299 ASVTIPNS
+299 A
-307 VTSIG
+307 
-312 ASAFY
+312 Y
-317 GCTSLKSVTIPDSV
+317 CTSLTSVAIPDSV
-331 TSIGEWA
+331 TSIGE
-338 FYGCESMTSV
+338 Y
-348 TISDS
+348 
-353 VTSIG
+353 
-358 DHAFDGCASLTSVT
+358 
-372 IPDSV
+372 
-377 TRIGNCAFDDCES
+377 AFDDCKS
-390 LTSVTIPNSVTSIGD
+390 LT
-405 GAFASCTSLT
+405 
-415 GIWAAEGS
+415 
-423 SHYASDAFGVLFNK
+423 
-437 DKTTLVQCPGAFS
+437 
-450 GSYAIPDSVTSICD
+450 
-464 YTFASCTSLTSV
+464 
-476 TIPDSVTSIGKYAF
+476 
-490 FGCDSLTSITIPD
+490 
-503 GVEIIDD
+503 
-510 HTFGYCR
+510 
-517 SLSSIAIPT
+517 
-526 SVTKVGEYAFGQDW
+526 
-540 NLSDVY
+540 DVY
-546 YAGDKSQFAA
+546 YAGSEAQWKA
-556 IDIYTDSYDSRGGNL
+556 IAISPNGNDDL
-571 SLIYAKIH
+571 LTANIH

-592 GADAQE
+592 GADAKT

-608 DSATIETNYQALP
+608 DSATVETNYQALP

-626 GGADKRTTGKDGK
+626 GGADKRTTSKDGK

-666 KVSADVYLQ
+666 NVSADVYLQ
-675 KASDYPVINAVWLN
+675 KTSDYPVINAVWLN

-737 SGASSLVL
+737 AGASSLVL

-1014 AKFSLTGYL
+1014 AKFSLAGYL
-1023 KVTVGELV
+1023 KVTALD
-1031 FKNPFDPWV
+1031 FTYKHPFDPWV

-1191 VLWQDAGESVA
+1191 VLWQDAGESVS

-1215 LNAASFNAAQ
+1215 LNAAPFNAAQ

-1232 VAAASGAVSMLPTL
+1232 VAAASGAVSMMPTL

-1336 LTSNNTVDSG
+1336 LTDNGSVDSG

-1362 VTEGAT
+1362 MAEGKT

-1376 LTDRYQIVDENGVKA
+1376 MTDRYRIVDENGVKA

-1524 EQTFDGALQAGAT
+1524 EQTFDGALQAGAI

-1574 TITLHQNDLTVEYIS
+1574 MITLHQNDLTVEYIS

-1760 AKGYT
+1760 
-1765 THTCACGNSYV
+1765 
-1776 DTYTDALGHAWDNGK
+1776 
-1791 VTKEPTETETGVKTF
+1791 
-1806 TCTRCGETKTETIP
+1806 
-1820 KLTHEHNYNAV
+1820 
-1831 VTAPTCTEKGYTTHT
+1831 EKGYTTHT

-1887 RCGET
+1887 RCSET
-1892 KAEVIPALSHEHSYK
+1892 KTEVIPPLSHKHSY
-1907 DVVTAPTC
+1907 DAVVTAPTC

-1942 WDNGKVTKEPTETE
+1942 WDNGKVTKEPTATE
-1956 TGVKTFTCTRCGET
+1956 TGVRTYTCTRCHET
-1970 RTETIP
+1970 KTESIP
-1976 ATGVMDVTEMFTDVS
+1976 VVSVDVTQMFTDVTKN
-1991 HSWADDGIQYCVTH
+1991 WAYPGIQYCVTH
-2005 QLMSGIGNDL
+2005 GIMGGMGDGT
-2015 FGPKLTTTRA
+2015 FAPTGTTTRA
-2025 QIVQILYNLEGEPKV
+2025 QIVQILYNLEGTPAV
-2040 SGTTPFTDLT
+2040 SGTTPFADLT
-2050 QDWYQDAILW
+2050 ANWYKPAILW
-2060 AYQTGVV
+2060 AYQNNVV
-2067 AGTSGTT
+2067 AGTSPTT
-2074 FEPDLPV
+2074 FAPDQPV

-2087 VILMEYV
+2087 VILTQYMFH
-2094 TRVLKL
+2094 VLKM

-2107 DLSIFPD
+2107 DLSKFPD
-2114 ADSVSDWAKDAMADA
+2114 GAQVSGWAKEAMQDA
-2129 VGLGLIS
+2129 VALGLIN
-2136 GASNGGQTYLE
+2136 GTKASDGVVYLD
-2147 PQGSATREQ
+2147 PQGSAARQQ
-2156 VATILME
+2156 VATILMN
-2163 FCKNV
+2163 FCQNV

>member
-1 MRKRLLSF
+1 MKKRLLSF
-9 VLAVLMIVSILPATA
+9 VLAVLMIASLLPVTA

-46 TLNSEGVLTISG
+46 TLDSDGTLTISG
-58 SGDMYDYDFSSAP
+58 SGDMYDYGFLSAP
-71 WYGSRR
+71 WYGSRS

-89 SIGRYAFEGCES
+89 SIGRYAFDGCTS

-114 GEYAFCDC
+114 GIVAFRDC
-122 TSLTSVT
+122 
-129 IPNSVTSIGEHAFYY
+129 
-144 CTSLTSVTIPNSV
+144 
-157 KSIGDGAFASCT
+157 K
-169 SLTGIWAAEGSSH
+169 
-182 YASDAFGVL
+182 
-191 FNKDKT
+191 
-197 TLVQCPGAF
+197 
-206 SGSYAIP
+206 
-213 DSVTSIGGAAF
+213 
-224 EGCRSLTSVTIP
+224 
-236 NSVTSIGEYAFC
+236 
-248 NCKSLTS
+248 
-255 VTIPDGVT
+255 
-263 RIGVGAFASCT
+263 

-287 IGNGAFE
+287 IGNGAFRG
-294 FCNSL
+294 CTSL
-299 ASVTIPNS
+299 ASVTIPDS

-312 ASAFY
+312 AWTFCDCISLTNVTIPDSVTSIGDWAFMD
-317 GCTSLKSVTIPDSV
+317 CSSLTSVTIPDSV
-331 TSIGEWA
+331 TSIGEQ
-338 FYGCESMTSV
+338 
-348 TISDS
+348 
-353 VTSIG
+353 
-358 DHAFDGCASLTSVT
+358 
-372 IPDSV
+372 
-377 TRIGNCAFDDCES
+377 
-390 LTSVTIPNSVTSIGD
+390 
-405 GAFASCTSLT
+405 AFA
-415 GIWAAEGS
+415 
-423 SHYASDAFGVLFNK
+423 Y
-437 DKTTLVQCPGAFS
+437 
-450 GSYAIPDSVTSICD
+450 
-464 YTFASCTSLTSV
+464 CTSLTSV
-476 TIPDSVTSIGKYAF
+476 TIPDSVTSIGWYAF
-490 FGCDSLTSITIPD
+490 DGCTSLTSVTIPD
-503 GVEIIDD
+503 SVTSIGGCAFRYCTSLTGIWVAEGNSHYSSDASGVLLDKNMTDLIQCPGRF
-510 HTFGYCR
+510 FGAYTIPDSVASIGAYAFSDCT
-517 SLSSIAIPT
+517 SLTSVTIPT
-526 SVTKVGEYAFGQDW
+526 SVTSIGRSAFDGCTSLTSVTIPDSVTSIDGSAFEKCTSLTSVTIPDSVTSIGVGAFEDCTSLTSVTIPDSVTSIGWSAFDRCTS
-540 NLSDVY
+540 LTDVY
-546 YAGDKSQFAA
+546 YAGSEAQWKA
-556 IDIYTDSYDSRGGNL
+556 ISISSYGNDDL
-571 SLIYAKIH
+571 LNANIH

-592 GADAQE
+592 GADAQT

-608 DSATIETNYQALP
+608 DSAKIETNYQALP

-626 GGADKRTTGKDGK
+626 GGADKRTTGADGK

-645 GSSVTFHKDG
+645 GGSVTFHKDG

-675 KASDYPVINAVWLN
+675 KTSDYPVINAVWLN

-722 KRVILYQGDKSYDIT
+722 KRVILYQGDKSCDIT
-737 SGASSLVL
+737 AGASSLVL

-768 KKLKLESGSAATVA
+768 KKLKLESGSAATAA

-787 VDFGDSLKFTLPDSI
+787 IDFGDSLKFTLPDSI
-802 PVIGGDSLKLGLYN
+802 PVIGGDSLKLGLYSE
-816 KVPVKVVVDKGKV
+816 VPVKAVVDKGKV
-829 YVAIGYQVDAD
+829 YVAIGYQVAAD

-855 DNMAKAKTTA
+855 DNMAKAKTA
-865 QKCKTMQDAQKELGG
+865 AKKCKTMLDAQKELGG

-904 CDDDAKIHLT
+904 YDDDAKIHWT
-914 DGGITLGANLGVD
+914 DGGITLGANVGVD

-982 GVKKMFTFGGGAEG
+982 GVKKVLTAGGGAEG

-1005 AANQMTSAD
+1005 AANQITSAD
-1014 AKFSLTGYL
+1014 AKFSLAGYL
-1023 KVTVGELV
+1023 KVTAFGLTY
-1031 FKNPFDPWV
+1031 KHNFDPWV

-1178 GAFTLQKINGSAY
+1178 GAFMLQKINGSAY
-1191 VLWQDAGESVA
+1191 VLWQDAGESVS

-1207 DELSQKMG
+1207 DELLQKMG
-1215 LNAASFNAAQ
+1215 LNAALFNAAQ

-1232 VAAASGAVSMLPTL
+1232 VAAASGAVSMLPTI

-1282 SWSAAETSC
+1282 SWSAAETSY

-1336 LTSNNTVDSG
+1336 LTDNGSVDSG

-1362 VTEGAT
+1362 MAEGKT

-1376 LTDRYQIVDENGVKA
+1376 MTDRYRIVDENGVKA

-1504 GQAAANGVKVQ
+1504 GQAASNGVKVQ

-1524 EQTFDGALQAGAT
+1524 EQTFDGALQAGAI

-1546 DKAEQDK
+1546 DKAEQDR

-1613 GVTVSLRKGAVDGDV
+1613 GVTVSLRKSAVDGDV

-1760 AKGYT
+1760 
-1765 THTCACGNSYV
+1765 
-1776 DTYTDALGHAWDNGK
+1776 
-1791 VTKEPTETETGVKTF
+1791 
-1806 TCTRCGETKTETIP
+1806 
-1820 KLTHEHNYNAV
+1820 
-1831 VTAPTCTEKGYTTHT
+1831 
-1846 CACGDSYVDTYVD
+1846 
-1859 ALGHAWDNGKVTKE
+1859 
-1873 PTETETGVKTFTCT
+1873 
-1887 RCGET
+1887 
-1892 KAEVIPALSHEHSYK
+1892 
-1907 DVVTAPTC
+1907 
-1915 TEKGYTTHTCACG
+1915 EKGYTTHTCACG

-1970 RTETIP
+1970 RTETMPVIP
-1976 ATGVMDVTEMFTDVS
+1976 HVHSYKDIVTAPTCTEKGYTTHTCACGDSYVDTYVDALGHAWDNGKVTKEPTATETGVRTYTCTRCHETKTESIPVVSVDVTQMFTDVTKN
-1991 HSWADDGIQYCVTH
+1991 WAYPGIQYCVTH
-2005 QLMSGIGNDL
+2005 GIMGGMGDGT
-2015 FGPKLTTTRA
+2015 FAPTGTTTRA
-2025 QIVQILYNLEGEPKV
+2025 QIVQILYNLEGTPAV

-2050 QDWYQDAILW
+2050 ANWYKPAILW
-2060 AYQTGVV
+2060 AYQNNVV
-2067 AGTSGTT
+2067 AGTSPTT
-2074 FEPDLPV
+2074 FDPERPV

-2087 VILMEYV
+2087 VILTQYMFH
-2094 TRVLKL
+2094 VLKM

-2107 DLSIFPD
+2107 DLSTFPD
-2114 ADSVSDWAKDAMADA
+2114 GAQVSSWAKEAMQDA
-2129 VGLGLIS
+2129 VALGLIN
-2136 GASNGGQTYLE
+2136 GTKASDGVVYLD
-2147 PQGSATREQ
+2147 PQGSAARQQ
-2156 VATILME
+2156 VATILMN
-2163 FCKNV
+2163 FCQNV

>member
-1 MRKRLLSF
+1 MGGVCQLS
-9 VLAVLMIVSILPATA
+9 
-24 LAADIVD
+24 
-31 SGTCGAEGDGSNLTW
+31 
-46 TLNSEGVLTISG
+46 
-58 SGDMYDYDFSSAP
+58 
-71 WYGSRR
+71 
-77 RVKSAVIAEGVT
+77 
-89 SIGRYAFEGCES
+89 
-101 LTSVTIPDSVTSI
+101 
-114 GEYAFCDC
+114 
-122 TSLTSVT
+122 
-129 IPNSVTSIGEHAFYY
+129 
-144 CTSLTSVTIPNSV
+144 
-157 KSIGDGAFASCT
+157 
-169 SLTGIWAAEGSSH
+169 SLTGIWVDAGNGE
-182 YASDAFGVL
+182 YANDVFGVL
-191 FNKDKT
+191 YDKDMKT
-197 TLVQCPGAF
+197 LRQCPGAL
-206 SGSYAIP
+206 GSYTIP
-213 DSVTSIGGAAF
+213 NCVKHISDNAF
-224 EGCRSLTSVTIP
+224 EGC
-236 NSVTSIGEYAFC
+236 
-248 NCKSLTS
+248 KSLS
-255 VTIPDGVT
+255 
-263 RIGVGAFASCT
+263 
-274 SLTSVTIPDSVTS
+274 
-287 IGNGAFE
+287 N
-294 FCNSL
+294 
-299 ASVTIPNS
+299 
-307 VTSIG
+307 
-312 ASAFY
+312 
-317 GCTSLKSVTIPDSV
+317 
-331 TSIGEWA
+331 
-338 FYGCESMTSV
+338 
-348 TISDS
+348 
-353 VTSIG
+353 
-358 DHAFDGCASLTSVT
+358 
-372 IPDSV
+372 
-377 TRIGNCAFDDCES
+377 
-390 LTSVTIPNSVTSIGD
+390 VTIPNSVTSIGD
-405 GAFASCTSLT
+405 
-415 GIWAAEGS
+415 
-423 SHYASDAFGVLFNK
+423 DAFK
-437 DKTTLVQCPGAFS
+437 DCESLVS
-450 GSYAIPDSVTSICD
+450 VAIPDSVTWISEGAFRNCISLASITLPNGVPD
-464 YTFASCTSLTSV
+464 IREHTFEGCKSLTNVMIPSGV
-476 TIPDSVTSIGKYAF
+476 TNIRFSAF
-490 FGCDSLTSITIPD
+490 NECNSLT
-503 GVEIIDD
+503 
-510 HTFGYCR
+510 
-517 SLSSIAIPT
+517 
-526 SVTKVGEYAFGQDW
+526 
-540 NLSDVY
+540 DVY
-546 YAGDKSQFAA
+546 YTESKAQWKTIR
-556 IDIYTDSYDSRGGNL
+556 IDTFGNTDLLN
-571 SLIYAKIH
+571 AQIH
-579 YYSVDPGAYSSIY
+579 YYFVDLGAYPTIY
-592 GADAQE
+592 GADART

-608 DSATIETNYQALP
+608 DSAKIETNYQALP
-621 GVEAS
+621 GVEVS
-626 GGADKRTTGKDGK
+626 GDVDKQMTSKDGK

-645 GSSVTFHKDG
+645 GSSVTFRKDG

-666 KVSADVYLQ
+666 KVSKDVYLQ
-675 KASDYPVINAVWLN
+675 KTSKYPVISAVWMD
-689 DVNDV
+689 DVYDI
-694 MNTRY
+694 MNTEASL
-699 PMNLV
+699 NLV
-704 QSKRYKVEAE
+704 QNSSHTVTAE
-714 ISWGSSSA
+714 VDWGSSSPQ
-722 KRVILYQGDKSYDIT
+722 RVILYQGDKIRDLTNRSAQIHWSND
-737 SGASSLVL
+737 
-745 SDRFDLSKD
+745 FDLSKD
-754 LYIAATDQKNHTTV
+754 IYVLATNQSGLTTV
-768 KKLKLESGSAATVA
+768 KKLKLKSGTSAFSR
-782 LDGAK
+782 LDGVG
-787 VDFGDSLKFTLPDSI
+787 VDFGDSLSLTLPESV
-802 PVIGGDSLKLGLYN
+802 PVIGGDSLSLGLYSEIPIKFSFEN
-816 KVPVKVVVDKGKV
+816 GKV
-829 YVAIGYQVDAD
+829 YAAIGYQVDAD
-840 EDGVKSFANSAKKLR
+840 EDSDDGIKSLANSAKELR
-855 DNMAKAKTTA
+855 NTMSVAKTEAQKYKAMQKAKKA
-865 QKCKTMQDAQKELGG
+865 SGG
-880 KAATVSGSWGFDA
+880 KAATVGGSWGFDA
-893 GFTVMGFAEGW
+893 GFTVIGFAEGW
-904 CDDDAKIHLT
+904 YDDEANIHWL
-914 DGGITLGANLGVD
+914 DGGITLGANVGVD
-927 YSYPFAIGPVPC
+927 YSYPFAVGPVPC
-939 YAEVGFTADF
+939 YAEVGFTSDF
-949 QAQLNLLMNADAKK
+949 QAQLNLALSGEAKN
-963 FMPSGTLKGDI
+963 FMPSGTLSAEI
-974 ALDIGAGA
+974 TLDIGV
-982 GVKKMFTFGGGAEG
+982 GVGVAKVATAGGGAEG
-996 KLSPTMNFD
+996 KLIPTMNYED
-1005 AANQMTSAD
+1005 LKGVTSANM
-1014 AKFSLTGYL
+1014 KFSLAGYL
-1023 KVTVGELV
+1023 KVTLCCLTY
-1031 FKNPFDPWV
+1031 KHPFDPWV
-1040 DKLIWQYPDP
+1040 EKLIWQYPNAKKNSP
-1050 ADSADLMSADG
+1050 ALMSAEDG

-1081 YLEKG
+1081 YLKKG

-1106 FLSETENPV
+1106 FLNETENPV

-1191 VLWQDAGESVA
+1191 VLWQDAGESVS

-1215 LNAASFNAAQ
+1215 LNAAPFNAAQ

-1232 VAAASGAVSMLPTL
+1232 VAAASGAVSMMPTL

-1282 SWSAAETSC
+1282 SWSAAETSY

-1336 LTSNNTVDSG
+1336 LTDNGSVDSG

-1362 VTEGAT
+1362 MAEGKT

-1376 LTDRYQIVDENGVKA
+1376 MTDRYRIVDENGVKA

-1425 SDFVTSFSAGVA
+1425 NDFVTSFSAGVA

-1564 ENDSAQGGST
+1564 ENDSTQGDSA
-1574 TITLHQNDLTVEYIS
+1574 TITLHQNDLAIEHIS

-1603 VVNRGYSTSK
+1603 IINRGYSTSK
-1613 GVTVSLRKGAVDGDV
+1613 DVTVSLRKGAVDGDV

-1657 YITLDGKAADDN
+1657 YITLDGEAADDN

-1747 HSYKDIVTAPTCT
+1747 HSYD
-1760 AKGYT
+1760 
-1765 THTCACGNSYV
+1765 
-1776 DTYTDALGHAWDNGK
+1776 
-1791 VTKEPTETETGVKTF
+1791 
-1806 TCTRCGETKTETIP
+1806 
-1820 KLTHEHNYNAV
+1820 AV

-1873 PTETETGVKTFTCT
+1873 PTEAETGVKTFTCT

-1892 KAEVIPALSHEHSYK
+1892 KTETIPKLTHEHSYKDVVTAPTCTEKGYTTHTCSCGESYVDTYVDALGHAWDSGKVTKPATETEDGVKTFTCTRCGETKTETIPALSHEHSYK
-1907 DVVTAPTC
+1907 AVVTAPTC

-1942 WDNGKVTKEPTETE
+1942 WDSGKVTKPATETE
-1956 TGVKTFTCTRCGET
+1956 DGVKTFTCTRCGET
-1970 RTETIP
+1970 KTEVIP
-1976 ATGVMDVTEMFTDVS
+1976 ATGVMDVTKMFTDVS

-2050 QDWYQDAILW
+2050 QDWYQDAVLW

-2067 AGTSGTT
+2067 AGTSSTT

-2087 VILMEYV
+2087 VILMEYM

-2129 VGLGLIS
+2129 VALGLIS

>member
-1 MRKRLLSF
+1 MKKRLLSF
-9 VLAVLMIVSILPATA
+9 VLAVLMIASLLPATA

-46 TLNSEGVLTISG
+46 TLDSEGVLTISG
-58 SGDMYDYDFSSAP
+58 NGDMNGYGFLSAP
-71 WYGSRR
+71 WHYSSE
-77 RVKSAVIAEGVT
+77 VKSAVIADGVTSIGNEAFYHCTSLTSVTIPDSVTSIGDRVFSYCTSLTGIWVAEGNSHYSSDASGVLFNKDKTTLVQCPGAFAAYTIPDSVT
-89 SIGRYAFEGCES
+89 SIGRYAFYGCTSLTSVTIPGSVTSIGVYAFDSCASLISVTIPDGVTSIGDSAFDYCTSLTSVTIPGSVTSIGDSVFYHCTSLASVTIPDSVTSIGRYAFAYCKSLTSVAIPDGVTSIGEKAFSQCTSLTSVAIPDSVTSIGERAFYECTSLTSVTIPDSVTSIGDSVFYHCTSLTSVTIPDSVTSIGDYAFSGCTS

-114 GEYAFCDC
+114 GEGTFEDCTSLTSVTIPDSETSIGDYAFSYCTSLTSVTIPDGVTSIGCAAFRFCTSLISMTIPDSVTSIVDGFFLGCKSLTSVTIPNSVTSIGNGAFQLC

-129 IPNSVTSIGEHAFYY
+129 IPNSVTSIGESAFDN
-144 CTSLTSVTIPNSV
+144 CTSLTSVTIP
-157 KSIGDGAFASCT
+157 
-169 SLTGIWAAEGSSH
+169 
-182 YASDAFGVL
+182 
-191 FNKDKT
+191 
-197 TLVQCPGAF
+197 
-206 SGSYAIP
+206 
-213 DSVTSIGGAAF
+213 DSVTSIGDWAF
-224 EGCRSLTSVTIP
+224 G
-236 NSVTSIGEYAFC
+236 
-248 NCKSLTS
+248 
-255 VTIPDGVT
+255 
-263 RIGVGAFASCT
+263 SCT

-287 IGNGAFE
+287 IGRYAF
-294 FCNSL
+294 
-299 ASVTIPNS
+299 A
-307 VTSIG
+307 
-312 ASAFY
+312 Y
-317 GCTSLKSVTIPDSV
+317 CTSLTSVAIPDSV
-331 TSIGEWA
+331 TSIGE
-338 FYGCESMTSV
+338 Y
-348 TISDS
+348 
-353 VTSIG
+353 
-358 DHAFDGCASLTSVT
+358 
-372 IPDSV
+372 
-377 TRIGNCAFDDCES
+377 AFDDCKS
-390 LTSVTIPNSVTSIGD
+390 LT
-405 GAFASCTSLT
+405 
-415 GIWAAEGS
+415 
-423 SHYASDAFGVLFNK
+423 
-437 DKTTLVQCPGAFS
+437 
-450 GSYAIPDSVTSICD
+450 
-464 YTFASCTSLTSV
+464 
-476 TIPDSVTSIGKYAF
+476 
-490 FGCDSLTSITIPD
+490 
-503 GVEIIDD
+503 
-510 HTFGYCR
+510 
-517 SLSSIAIPT
+517 
-526 SVTKVGEYAFGQDW
+526 
-540 NLSDVY
+540 DVY
-546 YAGDKSQFAA
+546 YAGSEAQWKA
-556 IDIYTDSYDSRGGNL
+556 IAISPNGNDDL
-571 SLIYAKIH
+571 LTANIH

-592 GADAQE
+592 GADAKT

-608 DSATIETNYQALP
+608 DSATVETNYQALP

-626 GGADKRTTGKDGK
+626 GGADKRTTSKDGK

-666 KVSADVYLQ
+666 NVSADVYLQ
-675 KASDYPVINAVWLN
+675 KTSDYPVINAVWLN

-737 SGASSLVL
+737 AGASSLVL

-1014 AKFSLTGYL
+1014 AKFSLAGYL
-1023 KVTVGELV
+1023 KVTALD
-1031 FKNPFDPWV
+1031 FTYKHPFDPWV

-1191 VLWQDAGESVA
+1191 VLWQDAGESVS

-1215 LNAASFNAAQ
+1215 LNAAPFNAAQ

-1232 VAAASGAVSMLPTL
+1232 VAAASGAVSMMPTL

-1271 NAICTSTYSNG
+1271 NAICASTYSNG

-1336 LTSNNTVDSG
+1336 LTDNGSVDSG

-1362 VTEGAT
+1362 MAEGKT

-1376 LTDRYQIVDENGVKA
+1376 MTDRYRIVDENGVKA

-1524 EQTFDGALQAGAT
+1524 EQTFDGALQAGAI

-1574 TITLHQNDLTVEYIS
+1574 MITLHQNDLTVEYIS

-1760 AKGYT
+1760 
-1765 THTCACGNSYV
+1765 
-1776 DTYTDALGHAWDNGK
+1776 
-1791 VTKEPTETETGVKTF
+1791 
-1806 TCTRCGETKTETIP
+1806 
-1820 KLTHEHNYNAV
+1820 
-1831 VTAPTCTEKGYTTHT
+1831 EKGYTTHT

-1887 RCGET
+1887 RCSET
-1892 KAEVIPALSHEHSYK
+1892 KTEVIPPLSHKHSY
-1907 DVVTAPTC
+1907 DAVVTAPTC

-1942 WDNGKVTKEPTETE
+1942 WDNGKVTKEPTATE
-1956 TGVKTFTCTRCGET
+1956 TGVRTYTCTRCHET
-1970 RTETIP
+1970 KTESIP
-1976 ATGVMDVTEMFTDVS
+1976 VVSVDVTQMFTDVTKN
-1991 HSWADDGIQYCVTH
+1991 WAYPGIQYCVTH
-2005 QLMSGIGNDL
+2005 GIMGGMGDGT
-2015 FGPKLTTTRA
+2015 FAPTGTTTRA
-2025 QIVQILYNLEGEPKV
+2025 QIVQILYNLEGTPAV
-2040 SGTTPFTDLT
+2040 SGTTPFADLT
-2050 QDWYQDAILW
+2050 ANWYKPAILW
-2060 AYQTGVV
+2060 AYQNNVV
-2067 AGTSGTT
+2067 AGTSPTT
-2074 FEPDLPV
+2074 FAPDQPV

-2087 VILMEYV
+2087 VILTQYMFH
-2094 TRVLKL
+2094 VLKM

-2107 DLSIFPD
+2107 DLSKFPD
-2114 ADSVSDWAKDAMADA
+2114 GAQVSGWAKEAMQDA
-2129 VGLGLIS
+2129 VALGLIN
-2136 GASNGGQTYLE
+2136 GTKASDGVVYLD
-2147 PQGSATREQ
+2147 PQGSAARQQ
-2156 VATILME
+2156 VATILMN
-2163 FCKNV
+2163 FCQNV

>member
-1 MRKRLLSF
+1 MKKRLLSF
-9 VLAVLMIVSILPATA
+9 VLAVLMIASLLPATA
-24 LAADIVD
+24 LAAEIVK

-46 TLNSEGVLTISG
+46 TLDSEGVLTISG
-58 SGDMYDYDFSSAP
+58 TGAMKDYAFYSNKAP
-71 WYGSRR
+71 WSYQEIR
-77 RVKSAVIAEGVT
+77 SAVIDNGVT
-89 SIGRYAFEGCES
+89 SIGDYAFCHCDYLASVIIPNSVTSIGDSAFVYSSLTSVTIPSSVTSIGGSAFRGCSSLTSVTIPSSVTSIGGSAFQRCSS

-114 GEYAFCDC
+114 GDHAFYDC

-129 IPNSVTSIGEHAFYY
+129 IPNSVTSIGGYAFR
-144 CTSLTSVTIPNSV
+144 
-157 KSIGDGAFASCT
+157 KCT
-169 SLTGIWAAEGSSH
+169 SLTGIWVAEGSSH
-182 YASDAFGVL
+182 YSSDAFGVL

-206 SGSYAIP
+206 AAYTIPNSVTSIDDGAFCECTSLKSVTIPDGVTSIGVDAFGGCASLISMTIPDSVTSIGDNAFAGCRSLTSITIPNSVTSIGDNTFDQCTSLTSVAIPGSVTSIGRYAFFYCTSLTSVAIP
-213 DSVTSIGGAAF
+213 DSVTSIGHGAF
-224 EGCRSLTSVTIP
+224 EGC
-236 NSVTSIGEYAFC
+236 A
-248 NCKSLTS
+248 
-255 VTIPDGVT
+255 
-263 RIGVGAFASCT
+263 

-287 IGNGAFE
+287 IGDQAFE
-294 FCNSL
+294 
-299 ASVTIPNS
+299 
-307 VTSIG
+307 
-312 ASAFY
+312 
-317 GCTSLKSVTIPDSV
+317 
-331 TSIGEWA
+331 
-338 FYGCESMTSV
+338 
-348 TISDS
+348 
-353 VTSIG
+353 
-358 DHAFDGCASLTSVT
+358 GCA
-372 IPDSV
+372 
-377 TRIGNCAFDDCES
+377 S

-405 GAFASCTSLT
+405 FAFDQCDYLTSVT
-415 GIWAAEGS
+415 
-423 SHYASDAFGVLFNK
+423 
-437 DKTTLVQCPGAFS
+437 
-450 GSYAIPDSVTSICD
+450 IPNSVTSID
-464 YTFASCTSLTSV
+464 DGAFRYCTSLTSV
-476 TIPDSVTSIGKYAF
+476 AIPNSVTSIGEWAF
-490 FGCDSLTSITIPD
+490 YGCGSLT
-503 GVEIIDD
+503 
-510 HTFGYCR
+510 
-517 SLSSIAIPT
+517 
-526 SVTKVGEYAFGQDW
+526 
-540 NLSDVY
+540 DVY
-546 YAGDKSQFAA
+546 YAGSEAQWKA
-556 IDIYTDSYDSRGGNL
+556 IQISNRYNENATLLN
-571 SLIYAKIH
+571 AKIH

-608 DSATIETNYQALP
+608 DSTTIETNYQALP

-626 GGADKRTTGKDGK
+626 GGADKRTTGADGK

-645 GSSVTFHKDG
+645 GGSVTFHTDG

-666 KVSADVYLQ
+666 NVSADVYLQ
-675 KASDYPVINAVWLN
+675 KTSDYPVINAVWLN

-737 SGASSLVL
+737 AGASSLVL

-768 KKLKLESGSAATVA
+768 KKLKLESGSAATAA

-787 VDFGDSLKFTLPDSI
+787 IDFGDSLKFTLPDSI
-802 PVIGGDSLKLGLYN
+802 PVIGGDSLKLGLYSE
-816 KVPVKVVVDKGKV
+816 VPVKAVVDKGKV
-829 YVAIGYQVDAD
+829 YVAIGYQLAAD
-840 EDGVKSFANSAKKLR
+840 QDGVKSFANSAKKLR
-855 DNMAKAKTTA
+855 NSMTKAKTEA
-865 QKCKTMQDAQKELGG
+865 QKYKTMQDARKAFGG
-880 KAATVSGSWGFDA
+880 KAATVGGSWGFDA

-904 CDDDAKIHLT
+904 YDDDAKIHWT
-914 DGGITLGANLGVD
+914 DGGITLGANVGVD

-963 FMPSGTLKGDI
+963 FMPNGTLKGDI
-974 ALDIGAGA
+974 ALDIGAGV
-982 GVKKMFTFGGGAEG
+982 GVAKVITAGGGAKG
-996 KLSPTMNFD
+996 KLSPTLNFD
-1005 AANQMTSAD
+1005 AERQMTSAE
-1014 AKFSLTGYL
+1014 AKFSLAGYL
-1023 KVTVGELV
+1023 KVTLCCLTY
-1031 FKNPFDPWV
+1031 KHNFDPWV

-1191 VLWQDAGESVA
+1191 VLWQDAGESVS

-1215 LNAASFNAAQ
+1215 LNAALFNAAQ

-1336 LTSNNTVDSG
+1336 LTDNGSVDSG

-1362 VTEGAT
+1362 MAEGKT

-1376 LTDRYQIVDENGVKA
+1376 MTDRYRIVDENGVKA

-1496 VTLTVTNA
+1496 VTLTVANA
-1504 GQAAANGVKVQ
+1504 GQAASNGVKVQ

-1524 EQTFDGALQAGAT
+1524 EQTFDGALQAGAI

-1546 DKAEQDK
+1546 DKAEQDR

-1613 GVTVSLRKGAVDGDV
+1613 GVTVSLRKSAVDGDV

-1760 AKGYT
+1760 
-1765 THTCACGNSYV
+1765 
-1776 DTYTDALGHAWDNGK
+1776 
-1791 VTKEPTETETGVKTF
+1791 
-1806 TCTRCGETKTETIP
+1806 
-1820 KLTHEHNYNAV
+1820 
-1831 VTAPTCTEKGYTTHT
+1831 EKGYTTHT
-1846 CACGDSYVDTYVD
+1846 CACGDSYVDTYT
-1859 ALGHAWDNGKVTKE
+1859 N
-1873 PTETETGVKTFTCT
+1873 
-1887 RCGET
+1887 
-1892 KAEVIPALSHEHSYK
+1892 
-1907 DVVTAPTC
+1907 
-1915 TEKGYTTHTCACG
+1915 
-1928 DSYVDTYVDALGHA
+1928 ALGHA

-1970 RTETIP
+1970 RTETMPVIPHVHSYKDVVTAPTCTEKGYTTHTCSCGDSYVDTYTNALGHAWDSGKVTKEPTATETGIRTYTCTRCNETKTESIP
-1976 ATGVMDVTEMFTDVS
+1976 AVSVDVTQMFTDVTKN
-1991 HSWADDGIQYCVTH
+1991 WAYPGIQYCVTH
-2005 QLMSGIGNDL
+2005 GIMGGMGDGT
-2015 FGPKLTTTRA
+2015 FAPTGTTTRA
-2025 QIVQILYNLEGEPKV
+2025 QIVQILYNLEGTPAV

-2050 QDWYQDAILW
+2050 ANWYKPAILW
-2060 AYQTGVV
+2060 AYQNNVV
-2067 AGTSGTT
+2067 AGKSPTT
-2074 FEPDLPV
+2074 FDPEGPV

-2087 VILMEYV
+2087 VILTQYMFH
-2094 TRVLKL
+2094 VLKMN
-2100 ERTWTPA
+2100 RTWTPA
-2107 DLSIFPD
+2107 DLNKFPD
-2114 ADSVSDWAKDAMADA
+2114 GANVSGWAKEAMQDA
-2129 VGLGLIS
+2129 VALGLI
-2136 GASNGGQTYLE
+2136 NGTKAPDGVVYLD
-2147 PQGSATREQ
+2147 PQGSAARQQ
-2156 VATILME
+2156 VATILMN
-2163 FCKNV
+2163 FCQNV

>member
-1 MRKRLLSF
+1 MKKRLLSF
-9 VLAVLMIVSILPATA
+9 VLAVLMIASLLPATA

-46 TLNSEGVLTISG
+46 TLDSEGVLTISG
-58 SGDMYDYDFSSAP
+58 NGDMNGYGFLSAP
-71 WYGSRR
+71 WHYSSE
-77 RVKSAVIAEGVT
+77 VKSAVIADGVT
-89 SIGRYAFEGCES
+89 SIGNEAFYHCTS

-114 GEYAFCDC
+114 GDRVFSY
-122 TSLTSVT
+122 
-129 IPNSVTSIGEHAFYY
+129 
-144 CTSLTSVTIPNSV
+144 
-157 KSIGDGAFASCT
+157 CT
-169 SLTGIWAAEGSSH
+169 SLTGIWVAEGNSH
-182 YASDAFGVL
+182 YSSDASGVL

-206 SGSYAIP
+206 AAYTIPDSVTSIGRYAFYGCTSLTSVTIPGSVTSIGVYAFDSCASLISVTIPDGVTSIGDSAFDYCTSLTSVTIPGSVTSIGDSVFHHCTSLASVTIPDSVTSIGRYAFAYCKSLTSVAIPDGVTSIGEKAFSQCTSLTSVAIP
-213 DSVTSIGGAAF
+213 DSVTSIGERAFYECTSLTSVTIPDSVTSIGDSVFYHCTSLTSVTIPDSVTSIGDYAFSGCTSLTSVTIPDSVTSIGEGTFEDCTSLTSVTIPDSETSIGDYAFSYCTSLTSVTIPDGVTSIGCAAF
-224 EGCRSLTSVTIP
+224 RFCTSLISMTIPDSVTSIVGGFFLGCKSLTSVTIP
-236 NSVTSIGEYAFC
+236 NSVTSIGEYAFDD
-248 NCKSLTS
+248 CKSLT
-255 VTIPDGVT
+255 
-263 RIGVGAFASCT
+263 
-274 SLTSVTIPDSVTS
+274 
-287 IGNGAFE
+287 
-294 FCNSL
+294 
-299 ASVTIPNS
+299 
-307 VTSIG
+307 
-312 ASAFY
+312 
-317 GCTSLKSVTIPDSV
+317 
-331 TSIGEWA
+331 
-338 FYGCESMTSV
+338 
-348 TISDS
+348 
-353 VTSIG
+353 
-358 DHAFDGCASLTSVT
+358 
-372 IPDSV
+372 
-377 TRIGNCAFDDCES
+377 
-390 LTSVTIPNSVTSIGD
+390 
-405 GAFASCTSLT
+405 
-415 GIWAAEGS
+415 
-423 SHYASDAFGVLFNK
+423 
-437 DKTTLVQCPGAFS
+437 
-450 GSYAIPDSVTSICD
+450 
-464 YTFASCTSLTSV
+464 
-476 TIPDSVTSIGKYAF
+476 
-490 FGCDSLTSITIPD
+490 
-503 GVEIIDD
+503 
-510 HTFGYCR
+510 
-517 SLSSIAIPT
+517 
-526 SVTKVGEYAFGQDW
+526 
-540 NLSDVY
+540 DVY
-546 YAGDKSQFAA
+546 YAGSEAQWKA
-556 IDIYTDSYDSRGGNL
+556 IAISPNGNDNL
-571 SLIYAKIH
+571 LTANIH
-579 YYSVDPGAYSSIY
+579 YYSVDSGAYSSIY
-592 GADAQE
+592 GADAKT

-608 DSATIETNYQALP
+608 DSATVETNYQALP

-666 KVSADVYLQ
+666 NVSADVYLQ

-737 SGASSLVL
+737 AGASSLVL

-768 KKLKLESGSAATVA
+768 KKLKLESGSAATAA

-787 VDFGDSLKFTLPDSI
+787 IDFGDSLKFTLPDSI
-802 PVIGGDSLKLGLYN
+802 PVIGGDSLKLGLYSE
-816 KVPVKVVVDKGKV
+816 VPVKAVVDKGKV
-829 YVAIGYQVDAD
+829 YVAIGYQVAAD

-855 DNMAKAKTTA
+855 DNMAKAKTA
-865 QKCKTMQDAQKELGG
+865 SKKCKTMLDAQKELGG

-904 CDDDAKIHLT
+904 YDDDAKIHWT
-914 DGGITLGANLGVD
+914 DGGITLGANVGVD

-1014 AKFSLTGYL
+1014 AKFSLAGYL
-1023 KVTVGELV
+1023 KVTALD
-1031 FKNPFDPWV
+1031 FTYKHPFDPWV

-1159 YDGSKW
+1159 YNGSKW
-1165 STPAILE
+1165 RTPAILE

-1191 VLWQDAGESVA
+1191 VLWQDAGESVS

-1232 VAAASGAVSMLPTL
+1232 VAAASGAVSMLPTI

-1310 QIAYSVDVDGDP
+1310 QIAYSVDADGDP

-1336 LTSNNTVDSG
+1336 LTDNGSVDSG

-1362 VTEGAT
+1362 MAEGKT
-1368 VVSADHGL
+1368 VVSADRGL
-1376 LTDRYQIVDENGVKA
+1376 MTDRYRIVDENGVKA

-1524 EQTFDGALQAGAT
+1524 EQTFDGALQADAT

-1760 AKGYT
+1760 
-1765 THTCACGNSYV
+1765 
-1776 DTYTDALGHAWDNGK
+1776 
-1791 VTKEPTETETGVKTF
+1791 
-1806 TCTRCGETKTETIP
+1806 
-1820 KLTHEHNYNAV
+1820 
-1831 VTAPTCTEKGYTTHT
+1831 EKGYTTHT

-1887 RCGET
+1887 RCSEAKT
-1892 KAEVIPALSHEHSYK
+1892 EVIPPLSHKHSY
-1907 DVVTAPTC
+1907 DAVVTAPTC
-1915 TEKGYTTHTCACG
+1915 TEKGYTTHTCSCG

-1942 WDNGKVTKEPTETE
+1942 WDNGKVTKEPTATE
-1956 TGVKTFTCTRCGET
+1956 TGIRTYTCTRCSAT
-1970 RTETIP
+1970 KTETIP
-1976 ATGVMDVTEMFTDVS
+1976 ATGSVDVTEMFSDVTKN
-1991 HSWADDGIQYCVTH
+1991 WAYPGIQYCVTH
-2005 QLMSGIGNDL
+2005 GIMGGMGNGT
-2015 FGPKLTTTRA
+2015 FAPTGTTTRA
-2025 QIVQILYNLEGEPKV
+2025 QIVQILYNLEGTPAV

-2050 QDWYQDAILW
+2050 ANWYKPAILW
-2060 AYQTGVV
+2060 AYQNNVV
-2067 AGTSGTT
+2067 AGTSPTT
-2074 FEPDLPV
+2074 FAPDQPV

-2087 VILMEYV
+2087 VILTQYMFH
-2094 TRVLKL
+2094 VLKM

-2107 DLSIFPD
+2107 DLSTFPD
-2114 ADSVSDWAKDAMADA
+2114 GAQVSGWAKEAMQDA
-2129 VGLGLIS
+2129 VALGLIN
-2136 GASNGGQTYLE
+2136 GTKASDGVVYLD
-2147 PQGSATREQ
+2147 PQGSAARQQ
-2156 VATILME
+2156 VATILMN
-2163 FCKNV
+2163 FCQNV

>member
-1 MRKRLLSF
+1 MKKRLLSF
-9 VLAVLMIVSILPATA
+9 VLAVLMIASLLPATA

-31 SGTCGAEGDGSNLTW
+31 SGTCGAEGNGSNLTW
-46 TLNSEGVLTISG
+46 TLDSEGVLTISG
-58 SGDMYDYDFSSAP
+58 SGDMHDYDDIPPYKSP
-71 WYGSRR
+71 WHENGNQIRS
-77 RVKSAVIAEGVT
+77 VLMANGVT
-89 SIGRYAFEGCES
+89 SIGNFAFYNCTS

-114 GEYAFCDC
+114 GAWAFSGCASLTSVTIPDSVTSIDGDAFYNCASLASVTIPDSVTSIGVYAFYHCSSLTSVTIPDSVTSIGNSAFRHCTSLTSVTIPDSVTSIGDWAFSDCVSLTSVTIPDSVTSIGGDAFYNCTSLASVTIPDSVTSIGAYAFYDC

-129 IPNSVTSIGEHAFYY
+129 IPNSVTSIG
-144 CTSLTSVTIPNSV
+144 
-157 KSIGDGAFASCT
+157 
-169 SLTGIWAAEGSSH
+169 W
-182 YASDAFGVL
+182 
-191 FNKDKT
+191 
-197 TLVQCPGAF
+197 GAF
-206 SGSYAIP
+206 SYC
-213 DSVTSIGGAAF
+213 T
-224 EGCRSLTSVTIP
+224 SLTSVTIP
-236 NSVTSIGEYAFC
+236 NSVTSIGWGAFSYCTSLTSVTILDSVTSIGGKAFC
-248 NCKSLTS
+248 GCTSLTSVTIPGSVTSIGDSAFRYCSSLTS
-255 VTIPDGVT
+255 VTIPDSVT
-263 RIGVGAFASCT
+263 SIGGNAFCGCT

-287 IGNGAFE
+287 IGNF
-294 FCNSL
+294 
-299 ASVTIPNS
+299 
-307 VTSIG
+307 
-312 ASAFY
+312 
-317 GCTSLKSVTIPDSV
+317 
-331 TSIGEWA
+331 
-338 FYGCESMTSV
+338 
-348 TISDS
+348 
-353 VTSIG
+353 
-358 DHAFDGCASLTSVT
+358 AFDGCTSLTSVT

-377 TRIGNCAFDDCES
+377 T
-390 LTSVTIPNSVTSIGD
+390 SIDD

-415 GIWAAEGS
+415 GIWVTEGN
-423 SHYASDAFGVLFNK
+423 SHYASDASGVLFSK

-450 GSYAIPDSVTSICD
+450 GAYTIPDSVTSIGGSAFEKCKSLTSVTIPDSVTSIGDYAFCD
-464 YTFASCTSLTSV
+464 CTSLTSV
-476 TIPDSVTSIGKYAF
+476 TIPDSVTSIGDNAF
-490 FGCDSLTSITIPD
+490 LGCESLT
-503 GVEIIDD
+503 
-510 HTFGYCR
+510 
-517 SLSSIAIPT
+517 
-526 SVTKVGEYAFGQDW
+526 
-540 NLSDVY
+540 DVY
-546 YAGDKSQFAA
+546 YAGSEAQWKA
-556 IDIYTDSYDSRGGNL
+556 IQISYGNNAL
-571 SLIYAKIH
+571 LNAKIH
-579 YYSVDPGAYSSIY
+579 YYSVDPGAYFSIY

-608 DSATIETNYQALP
+608 DSTTIETNYQALP

-645 GSSVTFHKDG
+645 GGSVTFHKDG

-666 KVSADVYLQ
+666 NVSADVYLQ

-737 SGASSLVL
+737 AGASSLVL
-745 SDRFDLSKD
+745 SDRFDLSKA
-754 LYIAATDQKNHTTV
+754 LYIAATDQNNHTTV
-768 KKLKLESGSAATVA
+768 KKLKLESGSAATAA

-855 DNMAKAKTTA
+855 NSMTKAKTEA
-865 QKCKTMQDAQKELGG
+865 QKYKTMQDARKAFGG
-880 KAATVSGSWGFDA
+880 KAATVGGSWGFDA

-904 CDDDAKIHLT
+904 YDDDAKIHWT
-914 DGGITLGANLGVD
+914 DGGITLGANVGVD

-974 ALDIGAGA
+974 ALDIGAGV
-982 GVKKMFTFGGGAEG
+982 GVEKVITAGGGAEG

-1014 AKFSLTGYL
+1014 AKFSLAGYL
-1023 KVTVGELV
+1023 KVTALD
-1031 FKNPFDPWV
+1031 FTYKHPFDPWV

-1191 VLWQDAGESVA
+1191 VLWQDAGESVS

-1215 LNAASFNAAQ
+1215 LNAALFNAAQ

-1336 LTSNNTVDSG
+1336 LTDNGSVDSG

-1362 VTEGAT
+1362 MAEGKT

-1376 LTDRYQIVDENGVKA
+1376 MTDRYRIVDENGVKA
-1391 VLFTQNSGL
+1391 VLFTQNSCL

-1459 PYGESSLQLLEIAP
+1459 PYGESSLQLLEFSP
-1473 GCQLKITDTYY
+1473 SCQLKITDTYY

-1496 VTLTVTNA
+1496 VTLTITNA

-1574 TITLHQNDLTVEYIS
+1574 TITLHQNDLTIEHIS

-1613 GVTVSLRKGAVDGDV
+1613 GVTVSLRKSAVDGDV

-1702 PGYIIMTCSSCGDSY
+1702 PGYIIMTCSFCGDSY

-1747 HSYKDIVTAPTCT
+1747 HSYK
-1760 AKGYT
+1760 
-1765 THTCACGNSYV
+1765 
-1776 DTYTDALGHAWDNGK
+1776 
-1791 VTKEPTETETGVKTF
+1791 
-1806 TCTRCGETKTETIP
+1806 
-1820 KLTHEHNYNAV
+1820 AV

-1873 PTETETGVKTFTCT
+1873 PTETKTGVKTFTCT

-1892 KAEVIPALSHEHSYK
+1892 KTEAIPALSHEHSYK

-1942 WDNGKVTKEPTETE
+1942 WDNGKVTKEPTATE
-1956 TGVKTFTCTRCGET
+1956 TGVRTYTCTRCHET
-1970 RTETIP
+1970 KTESIP
-1976 ATGVMDVTEMFTDVS
+1976 VVSVDVTQMFTDVTKN
-1991 HSWADDGIQYCVTH
+1991 WAYPGIQYCVTH
-2005 QLMSGIGNDL
+2005 GIMGGMGDGT
-2015 FGPKLTTTRA
+2015 FAPTGTTTRA
-2025 QIVQILYNLEGEPKV
+2025 QIVQILYNLEGTPAV

-2050 QDWYQDAILW
+2050 ANWYKPAILW
-2060 AYQTGVV
+2060 AYQNNVV
-2067 AGTSGTT
+2067 AGTSPTT
-2074 FEPDLPV
+2074 FDPEGPV

-2087 VILMEYV
+2087 VILTQYMFN
-2094 TRVLKL
+2094 VLKM
-2100 ERTWTPA
+2100 ERTWMPA
-2107 DLSIFPD
+2107 DLSTFPD
-2114 ADSVSDWAKDAMADA
+2114 GANVSSWAKEAMQDA
-2129 VGLGLIS
+2129 VALGLI
-2136 GASNGGQTYLE
+2136 NGTKTPDGLVYLD
-2147 PQGSATREQ
+2147 PQGSAARQQ
-2156 VATILME
+2156 VATILMN
-2163 FCKNV
+2163 FCQNV

>member
-1 MRKRLLSF
+1 MTIPDS
-9 VLAVLMIVSILPATA
+9 VTSIGDRVFSYCTSLTG
-24 LAADIVD
+24 IWV
-31 SGTCGAEGDGSNLTW
+31 AEG
-46 TLNSEGVLTISG
+46 NSHYSSDASGVLFNKDKTTLVQCPGAFAAYTIPDS
-58 SGDMYDYDFSSAP
+58 
-71 WYGSRR
+71 
-77 RVKSAVIAEGVT
+77 VT
-89 SIGRYAFEGCES
+89 SIGRYAFYGCTSLTSVTIPGSVTSIGVYAFDSCASLISVTIPDGVTSIGDSAFDYCTSLTSVTIPGSVTSIGDSVFYHCTSLASVTIPDSVTSIGRYAFAYCKSLTSVAIPDGVTSIGEKAFSQCTSLTSVAIPDSVTSIGERAFYECTSLTSVTIPDSVTSIGDSVFYHCTSLTSVTIPDSVTSIGDYAFSGCTS

-114 GEYAFCDC
+114 GEGTFEDCTSLTSVTIPDSETSIGDYAFSYCTSLTSVTIPDGVTSIGCAAFRFCTSLISMTIPDSVTSIVDGFFLGCKSLTSVTIPNSVTSIGNGAFQLC

-129 IPNSVTSIGEHAFYY
+129 IPNSVTSIGESAFDN
-144 CTSLTSVTIPNSV
+144 CTSLTSVTIP
-157 KSIGDGAFASCT
+157 
-169 SLTGIWAAEGSSH
+169 
-182 YASDAFGVL
+182 
-191 FNKDKT
+191 
-197 TLVQCPGAF
+197 
-206 SGSYAIP
+206 
-213 DSVTSIGGAAF
+213 DSVTSIGDWAF
-224 EGCRSLTSVTIP
+224 G
-236 NSVTSIGEYAFC
+236 
-248 NCKSLTS
+248 
-255 VTIPDGVT
+255 
-263 RIGVGAFASCT
+263 SCT

-287 IGNGAFE
+287 IGRYAF
-294 FCNSL
+294 
-299 ASVTIPNS
+299 A
-307 VTSIG
+307 
-312 ASAFY
+312 Y
-317 GCTSLKSVTIPDSV
+317 CTSLTSVAIPDSV
-331 TSIGEWA
+331 TSIGE
-338 FYGCESMTSV
+338 Y
-348 TISDS
+348 
-353 VTSIG
+353 
-358 DHAFDGCASLTSVT
+358 
-372 IPDSV
+372 
-377 TRIGNCAFDDCES
+377 AFDDCKS
-390 LTSVTIPNSVTSIGD
+390 LT
-405 GAFASCTSLT
+405 
-415 GIWAAEGS
+415 
-423 SHYASDAFGVLFNK
+423 
-437 DKTTLVQCPGAFS
+437 
-450 GSYAIPDSVTSICD
+450 
-464 YTFASCTSLTSV
+464 
-476 TIPDSVTSIGKYAF
+476 
-490 FGCDSLTSITIPD
+490 
-503 GVEIIDD
+503 
-510 HTFGYCR
+510 
-517 SLSSIAIPT
+517 
-526 SVTKVGEYAFGQDW
+526 
-540 NLSDVY
+540 DVY
-546 YAGDKSQFAA
+546 YAGSEAQWKA
-556 IDIYTDSYDSRGGNL
+556 IAISPNGNDDL
-571 SLIYAKIH
+571 LTANIH

-592 GADAQE
+592 GADAKT

-608 DSATIETNYQALP
+608 DSATVETNYQALP

-626 GGADKRTTGKDGK
+626 GGADKRTTSKDGK

-666 KVSADVYLQ
+666 NVSADVYLQ
-675 KASDYPVINAVWLN
+675 KTSDYPVINAVWLN

-737 SGASSLVL
+737 AGASSLVL

-1014 AKFSLTGYL
+1014 AKFSLAGYL
-1023 KVTVGELV
+1023 KVTALD
-1031 FKNPFDPWV
+1031 FTYKHPFDPWV

-1191 VLWQDAGESVA
+1191 VLWQDAGESVS

-1215 LNAASFNAAQ
+1215 LNAAPFNAAQ

-1232 VAAASGAVSMLPTL
+1232 VAAASGAVSMMPTL

-1271 NAICTSTYSNG
+1271 NAICASTYSNG

-1336 LTSNNTVDSG
+1336 LTDNGSVDSG

-1362 VTEGAT
+1362 MAEGKT

-1376 LTDRYQIVDENGVKA
+1376 MTDRYRIVDENGVKA

-1524 EQTFDGALQAGAT
+1524 EQTFDGALQAGAI

-1574 TITLHQNDLTVEYIS
+1574 MITLHQNDLTVEYIS

-1760 AKGYT
+1760 
-1765 THTCACGNSYV
+1765 
-1776 DTYTDALGHAWDNGK
+1776 
-1791 VTKEPTETETGVKTF
+1791 
-1806 TCTRCGETKTETIP
+1806 
-1820 KLTHEHNYNAV
+1820 
-1831 VTAPTCTEKGYTTHT
+1831 EKGYTTHT

-1887 RCGET
+1887 RCSET
-1892 KAEVIPALSHEHSYK
+1892 KTEVIPPLSHKHSY
-1907 DVVTAPTC
+1907 DAVVTAPTC

-1942 WDNGKVTKEPTETE
+1942 WDNGKVTKEPTATE
-1956 TGVKTFTCTRCGET
+1956 TGVRTYTCTRCHET
-1970 RTETIP
+1970 KTESIP
-1976 ATGVMDVTEMFTDVS
+1976 VVSVDVTQMFTDVTKN
-1991 HSWADDGIQYCVTH
+1991 WAYPGIQYCVTH
-2005 QLMSGIGNDL
+2005 GIMGGMGDGT
-2015 FGPKLTTTRA
+2015 FAPTGTTTRA
-2025 QIVQILYNLEGEPKV
+2025 QIVQILYNLEGTPAV

-2050 QDWYQDAILW
+2050 ANWYKPAILW
-2060 AYQTGVV
+2060 AYQNNVV
-2067 AGTSGTT
+2067 AGTSPTT
-2074 FEPDLPV
+2074 FAPDQPV

-2087 VILMEYV
+2087 VILTQYMFH
-2094 TRVLKL
+2094 VLKM

-2107 DLSIFPD
+2107 DLSKFPD
-2114 ADSVSDWAKDAMADA
+2114 GANVSGWAKEAMQDA
-2129 VGLGLIS
+2129 VALGLIN
-2136 GASNGGQTYLE
+2136 GTKASDGVVYLD
-2147 PQGSATREQ
+2147 PQGSAARQQ
-2156 VATILME
+2156 VATILMN
-2163 FCKNV
+2163 FCQNV

>member
-9 VLAVLMIVSILPATA
+9 VLAVLMIASLLPATA
-24 LAADIVD
+24 LAADVVT

-46 TLNSEGVLTISG
+46 TLDSEGLLTISG
-58 SGDMYDYDFSSAP
+58 TGAMKGYSDVYYNCAP
-71 WYGSRR
+71 WKYREIKIKK
-77 RVKSAVIAEGVT
+77 VVIDNGVT
-89 SIGRYAFEGCES
+89 SIGAYAFYNCDYLASVIIPNSVTSIGNGTFYDCTFLASVTIPNSVTSIGDEAFRACRSLASVTIPDSVTSIGDWAFLYCPSLTSVTIPDGVTSIGVGAFSTCTSLANVTIPSSVTSIGGSAFEYCSS

-114 GEYAFCDC
+114 GWYAFG
-122 TSLTSVT
+122 
-129 IPNSVTSIGEHAFYY
+129 N
-144 CTSLTSVTIPNSV
+144 
-157 KSIGDGAFASCT
+157 CT
-169 SLTGIWAAEGSSH
+169 SLTGIWVDRDNNNYS
-182 YASDAFGVL
+182 SDASGVL
-191 FNKDKT
+191 FDKNMT
-197 TLVQCPGAF
+197 ALIQCPSRFFGA
-206 SGSYAIP
+206 YTIP
-213 DSVTSIGGAAF
+213 DSVVSI
-224 EGCRSLTSVTIP
+224 CS
-236 NSVTSIGEYAFC
+236 YAFHNC
-248 NCKSLTS
+248 NYL
-255 VTIPDGVT
+255 
-263 RIGVGAFASCT
+263 A
-274 SLTSVTIPDSVTS
+274 SVTIPDSVTS
-287 IGNGAFE
+287 IDHYT
-294 FCNSL
+294 FCGCGSL
-299 ASVTIPNS
+299 ESVTIPNN

-312 ASAFY
+312 EGAFS
-317 GCTSLKSVTIPDSV
+317 GCSSLTSVKIPCGVTRIGRYAFRDCSSLTGVTIPDSL
-331 TSIGEWA
+331 T
-338 FYGCESMTSV
+338 
-348 TISDS
+348 TI
-353 VTSIG
+353 
-358 DHAFDGCASLTSVT
+358 
-372 IPDSV
+372 
-377 TRIGNCAFDDCES
+377 
-390 LTSVTIPNSVTSIGD
+390 
-405 GAFASCTSLT
+405 
-415 GIWAAEGS
+415 
-423 SHYASDAFGVLFNK
+423 
-437 DKTTLVQCPGAFS
+437 DKNTFS
-450 GSYAIPDSVTSICD
+450 G
-464 YTFASCTSLTSV
+464 CTSLTSA
-476 TIPDSVTSIGKYAF
+476 TIPGSVTSIDIRAF
-490 FGCDSLTSITIPD
+490 EYCSSLTDVFYAGSEAQWKAIR
-503 GVEIIDD
+503 ID
-510 HTFGYCR
+510 TFGN
-517 SLSSIAIPT
+517 T
-526 SVTKVGEYAFGQDW
+526 
-540 NLSDVY
+540 NLL
-546 YAGDKSQFAA
+546 
-556 IDIYTDSYDSRGGNL
+556 N
-571 SLIYAKIH
+571 AKIH
-579 YYSVDPGAYSSIY
+579 YYSVDPGAYFSIY
-592 GADAQE
+592 GADAQT

-626 GGADKRTTGKDGK
+626 GGADKRTTGADGK

-675 KASDYPVINAVWLN
+675 KTSDYPVINAVWLN

-737 SGASSLVL
+737 AGASSLVL

-768 KKLKLESGSAATVA
+768 KKLKLESGSAATAA

-787 VDFGDSLKFTLPDSI
+787 IDFGDSLKFTLPDSI
-802 PVIGGDSLKLGLYN
+802 PVIGGDSLKLGLYSE
-816 KVPVKVVVDKGKV
+816 VPVKAVVDKGKV
-829 YVAIGYQVDAD
+829 YVAIGYQVAAD

-855 DNMAKAKTTA
+855 DNMAKAKTA
-865 QKCKTMQDAQKELGG
+865 AKKCKTMLDAQKELGG

-904 CDDDAKIHLT
+904 YDDDAKIHWT
-914 DGGITLGANLGVD
+914 DGGITLGANVGVD

-982 GVKKMFTFGGGAEG
+982 GVKKVLTAGGGAEG

-1014 AKFSLTGYL
+1014 AKFSLAGYL
-1023 KVTVGELV
+1023 KVTAFGLTY
-1031 FKNPFDPWV
+1031 KHNFDPWV

-1191 VLWQDAGESVA
+1191 VLWQDAGESVS

-1207 DELSQKMG
+1207 DELSRKMG
-1215 LNAASFNAAQ
+1215 LNAALFNAAQ

-1232 VAAASGAVSMLPTL
+1232 VAAASGAVSMMPTL

-1310 QIAYSVDVDGDP
+1310 QIAYSVDADGDP

-1336 LTSNNTVDSG
+1336 LTDNGSVDSG

-1362 VTEGAT
+1362 MAEGKT

-1376 LTDRYQIVDENGVKA
+1376 MTDRYRIVDENGVKA

-1504 GQAAANGVKVQ
+1504 GQAASNGVKVQ

-1524 EQTFDGALQAGAT
+1524 EQTFDGALQAGAI

-1546 DKAEQDK
+1546 DKAEQDR

-1613 GVTVSLRKGAVDGDV
+1613 GVTVSLRKSAVDGDV

-1736 CGQKEGETPHK
+1736 CGQKEGEPPHK
-1747 HSYKDIVTAPTCT
+1747 HSYKDI
-1760 AKGYT
+1760 
-1765 THTCACGNSYV
+1765 
-1776 DTYTDALGHAWDNGK
+1776 
-1791 VTKEPTETETGVKTF
+1791 
-1806 TCTRCGETKTETIP
+1806 
-1820 KLTHEHNYNAV
+1820 

-1887 RCGET
+1887 RCSET
-1892 KAEVIPALSHEHSYK
+1892 KTEVIPPLSHKHSY
-1907 DVVTAPTC
+1907 DAVVTPPTC

-1942 WDNGKVTKEPTETE
+1942 WDNGKVTKEPTATE
-1956 TGVKTFTCTRCGET
+1956 TGVRTYTCTRCHET
-1970 RTETIP
+1970 KTESIP
-1976 ATGVMDVTEMFTDVS
+1976 VVSVDVTQMFTDVTKN
-1991 HSWADDGIQYCVTH
+1991 WAYPGIQYCVTH
-2005 QLMSGIGNDL
+2005 GIMGGMGDGT
-2015 FGPKLTTTRA
+2015 FAPTGTTTRA
-2025 QIVQILYNLEGEPKV
+2025 QIVQILYNLEGTPAV

-2050 QDWYQDAILW
+2050 ANWYKPAILW
-2060 AYQTGVV
+2060 AYQNNVV
-2067 AGTSGTT
+2067 AGTSPTT
-2074 FEPDLPV
+2074 FDPDQPV

-2087 VILMEYV
+2087 VILTQYMFH
-2094 TRVLKL
+2094 VLKMN
-2100 ERTWTPA
+2100 RTWTPA
-2107 DLSIFPD
+2107 DLSTFPD
-2114 ADSVSDWAKDAMADA
+2114 GAQVSSWAKEAMQDA
-2129 VGLGLIS
+2129 VALGLIN
-2136 GASNGGQTYLE
+2136 GTKASDGLVYLD
-2147 PQGSATREQ
+2147 PQGSAARQQ
-2156 VATILME
+2156 VATILMN
-2163 FCKNV
+2163 FCQNV

>member
-1 MRKRLLSF
+1 MKKRLLSF
-9 VLAVLMIVSILPATA
+9 VLAVLMIASLLPATA

-46 TLNSEGVLTISG
+46 TLDSEGLLTISG
-58 SGDMYDYDFSSAP
+58 TGRMRDYKGNGNVP
-71 WYGSRR
+71 WCDYSYN
-77 RVKSAVIAEGVT
+77 VKSVLILSGVT
-89 SIGRYAFEGCES
+89 YIGDFAFSVLNHLMSVVISDSVASIGHQCFFSCDS
-101 LTSVTIPDSVTSI
+101 LTGIWVNEGNIYYSNSADGVLFNKDKTTLIQCPGAFKAYTIPDSVTSI
-114 GEYAFCDC
+114 GEDAFASCESLTSVIIPDSVTSIGRYAFDACDSLTSVMIPDSVTSIGKDAFSFC
-122 TSLTSVT
+122 DSLTGIWVSEGNNDYSSDASGVLFNKAKTTLIRCPGTFKAYAIPDSVTSIGADAFEGCSSLTSVTIPGSVTRIDEWAFRGCSSLTSVT
-129 IPNSVTSIGEHAFYY
+129 IPNSVTRIGEYAF
-144 CTSLTSVTIPNSV
+144 
-157 KSIGDGAFASCT
+157 
-169 SLTGIWAAEGSSH
+169 
-182 YASDAFGVL
+182 
-191 FNKDKT
+191 FN
-197 TLVQCPGAF
+197 C
-206 SGSYAIP
+206 I
-213 DSVTSIGGAAF
+213 
-224 EGCRSLTSVTIP
+224 SLTSVTIP
-236 NSVTSIGEYAFC
+236 NSVTFIAEYAF
-248 NCKSLTS
+248 
-255 VTIPDGVT
+255 DD
-263 RIGVGAFASCT
+263 CT
-274 SLTSVTIPDSVTS
+274 SLT
-287 IGNGAFE
+287 
-294 FCNSL
+294 
-299 ASVTIPNS
+299 
-307 VTSIG
+307 
-312 ASAFY
+312 
-317 GCTSLKSVTIPDSV
+317 
-331 TSIGEWA
+331 
-338 FYGCESMTSV
+338 
-348 TISDS
+348 
-353 VTSIG
+353 
-358 DHAFDGCASLTSVT
+358 
-372 IPDSV
+372 
-377 TRIGNCAFDDCES
+377 
-390 LTSVTIPNSVTSIGD
+390 
-405 GAFASCTSLT
+405 
-415 GIWAAEGS
+415 
-423 SHYASDAFGVLFNK
+423 
-437 DKTTLVQCPGAFS
+437 
-450 GSYAIPDSVTSICD
+450 
-464 YTFASCTSLTSV
+464 
-476 TIPDSVTSIGKYAF
+476 
-490 FGCDSLTSITIPD
+490 
-503 GVEIIDD
+503 
-510 HTFGYCR
+510 
-517 SLSSIAIPT
+517 
-526 SVTKVGEYAFGQDW
+526 
-540 NLSDVY
+540 DVY
-546 YAGDKSQFAA
+546 YAGSEAQWKA
-556 IDIYTDSYDSRGGNL
+556 ISISFHGNDDL
-571 SLIYAKIH
+571 LTANIH
-579 YYSVDPGAYSSIY
+579 YYSVDPGVYPSIFD
-592 GADAQE
+592 ADAQT

-626 GGADKRTTGKDGK
+626 GGADKRTTGADGK

-645 GSSVTFHKDG
+645 GGSVTFHKDG

-666 KVSADVYLQ
+666 NVSADVYLQ

-737 SGASSLVL
+737 AGASSLVL

-768 KKLKLESGSAATVA
+768 KKLKLESGSAATAA

-787 VDFGDSLKFTLPDSI
+787 IDFGDSLKFTLPDSI
-802 PVIGGDSLKLGLYN
+802 PVIGGDSLKLGLYSQ
-816 KVPVKVVVDKGKV
+816 VPVKAVVDKGKV
-829 YVAIGYQVDAD
+829 YVAIGYQVAAD

-855 DNMAKAKTTA
+855 DNMAKAKTA
-865 QKCKTMQDAQKELGG
+865 AKKCKTMLDAQKELGG

-904 CDDDAKIHLT
+904 YDDDAKIHWT
-914 DGGITLGANLGVD
+914 DGGITLGANVGVD

-982 GVKKMFTFGGGAEG
+982 GVKKVLTAGGGAEG

-1014 AKFSLTGYL
+1014 AKFSLAGYL
-1023 KVTVGELV
+1023 KVTAFGLTY
-1031 FKNPFDPWV
+1031 KHNFDPWV

-1191 VLWQDAGESVA
+1191 VLWQDAGESVS

-1207 DELSQKMG
+1207 DELAQKMG
-1215 LNAASFNAAQ
+1215 LNAALFNAAQ

-1232 VAAASGAVSMLPTL
+1232 VVAASGAVSMLPTI

-1310 QIAYSVDVDGDP
+1310 QIAYSVDADGDP

-1336 LTSNNTVDSG
+1336 LTDNGSVDSG

-1362 VTEGAT
+1362 MAEGKT

-1376 LTDRYQIVDENGVKA
+1376 MTDRYRIVDENGVKA

-1504 GQAAANGVKVQ
+1504 GQAASNGVKVQ

-1564 ENDSAQGGST
+1564 ENDSTQGDSA
-1574 TITLHQNDLTVEYIS
+1574 TITLHQNDLTIEHIS

-1603 VVNRGYSTSK
+1603 IINRGYSTSK
-1613 GVTVSLRKGAVDGDV
+1613 DVTVSLRKGAVDGDV

-1681 EKANACQHNY
+1681 EKANVCQHNY

-1702 PGYIIMTCSSCGDSY
+1702 PGYIIMTCSFCGDSY

-1747 HSYKDIVTAPTCT
+1747 HSYK
-1760 AKGYT
+1760 
-1765 THTCACGNSYV
+1765 
-1776 DTYTDALGHAWDNGK
+1776 
-1791 VTKEPTETETGVKTF
+1791 
-1806 TCTRCGETKTETIP
+1806 
-1820 KLTHEHNYNAV
+1820 AV

-1892 KAEVIPALSHEHSYK
+1892 KTEAIPALSHEHSYK

-1942 WDNGKVTKEPTETE
+1942 WDEGKVTKEPTATE
-1956 TGVKTFTCTRCGET
+1956 TGVRTYTCTRCHET
-1970 RTETIP
+1970 KTESIP
-1976 ATGVMDVTEMFTDVS
+1976 VVSVDVTQMFTDVTKN
-1991 HSWADDGIQYCVTH
+1991 WAYPGIQYCVTH
-2005 QLMSGIGNDL
+2005 GIMGGMGDGT
-2015 FGPKLTTTRA
+2015 FAPTGTTTRA
-2025 QIVQILYNLEGEPKV
+2025 QIVQILYNLEGTPTV

-2050 QDWYQDAILW
+2050 ANWYKPAILW
-2060 AYQTGVV
+2060 AYQNNVV
-2067 AGTSGTT
+2067 AGTSPTT
-2074 FEPDLPV
+2074 FDPEGPV

-2087 VILMEYV
+2087 VILTQYMFH
-2094 TRVLKL
+2094 VLKM

-2107 DLSIFPD
+2107 DLSKFPD
-2114 ADSVSDWAKDAMADA
+2114 GANVSSWAKEAMQDA
-2129 VGLGLIS
+2129 VALGLI
-2136 GASNGGQTYLE
+2136 NGTKAPDGLVYLD
-2147 PQGSATREQ
+2147 PQGSAARQQ
-2156 VATILME
+2156 VATILMN
-2163 FCKNV
+2163 FCQNV

>member
-1 MRKRLLSF
+1 MKKRLLSF
-9 VLAVLMIVSILPATA
+9 VLAVLMIASLLPATA

-31 SGTCGAEGDGSNLTW
+31 SGTCGAEGNGSNLTW
-46 TLNSEGVLTISG
+46 TLDSEGVLTISG
-58 SGDMYDYDFSSAP
+58 SGDMHDYDDIPPYKSP
-71 WYGSRR
+71 WHENGNQIRS
-77 RVKSAVIAEGVT
+77 VLMANGVT
-89 SIGRYAFEGCES
+89 SIGNFAFYNCTS

-114 GEYAFCDC
+114 GAWAFSGCASLTSVTIPDSVTSIDGDAFYNCASLASVTIPDSVTSIGVYAFYHCSSLTSVTIPDSVTSIGDWAFSDCVSLTSVTIPDSVTSIGGDAFYNCTSLASVTIPDSVTSIGAYAFYDC

-129 IPNSVTSIGEHAFYY
+129 IPNSVTSIGWGAFSY
-144 CTSLTSVTIPNSV
+144 CTSLTSVTILDSV
-157 KSIGDGAFASCT
+157 TSIGGKAFCGCT
-169 SLTGIWAAEGSSH
+169 SLTSVTIPGSVTSIGD
-182 YASDAFGVL
+182 SAFRYCSSLTSV
-191 FNKDKT
+191 T
-197 TLVQCPGAF
+197 
-206 SGSYAIP
+206 IP
-213 DSVTSIGGAAF
+213 DSVTSIGG
-224 EGCRSLTSVTIP
+224 
-236 NSVTSIGEYAFC
+236 NAFC
-248 NCKSLTS
+248 
-255 VTIPDGVT
+255 G
-263 RIGVGAFASCT
+263 CT

-287 IGNGAFE
+287 IGNF
-294 FCNSL
+294 
-299 ASVTIPNS
+299 
-307 VTSIG
+307 
-312 ASAFY
+312 
-317 GCTSLKSVTIPDSV
+317 
-331 TSIGEWA
+331 
-338 FYGCESMTSV
+338 
-348 TISDS
+348 
-353 VTSIG
+353 
-358 DHAFDGCASLTSVT
+358 AFDGCTSLTSVT

-377 TRIGNCAFDDCES
+377 T
-390 LTSVTIPNSVTSIGD
+390 SIDD

-415 GIWAAEGS
+415 GIWVTEGN
-423 SHYASDAFGVLFNK
+423 SHYASDASGVLFSK
-437 DKTTLVQCPGAFS
+437 DKTTLVQCPGTLAECT
-450 GSYAIPDSVTSICD
+450 IPDSVTSIVGWAFDGC
-464 YTFASCTSLTSV
+464 ASLTSVAIPNSVTSIGYCAFDGCTSLTSV
-476 TIPDSVTSIGKYAF
+476 TIPDSVTSIGICAF
-490 FGCDSLTSITIPD
+490 EYCSSLT
-503 GVEIIDD
+503 
-510 HTFGYCR
+510 
-517 SLSSIAIPT
+517 
-526 SVTKVGEYAFGQDW
+526 
-540 NLSDVY
+540 DVY
-546 YAGDKSQFAA
+546 YAGSEAQWKA
-556 IDIYTDSYDSRGGNL
+556 ISISSNGNDDL
-571 SLIYAKIH
+571 LTANIH
-579 YYSVDPGAYSSIY
+579 YYFVDPGAYSSIY
-592 GADAQE
+592 GADAQT

-608 DSATIETNYQALP
+608 DSTTIETNYQALP

-645 GSSVTFHKDG
+645 GGSVTFHKDG

-666 KVSADVYLQ
+666 NVSADVYLQ

-737 SGASSLVL
+737 AGASSLVL
-745 SDRFDLSKD
+745 SDRFDLSKA
-754 LYIAATDQKNHTTV
+754 LYIAATDQNNHTTV
-768 KKLKLESGSAATVA
+768 KKLKLESGSAATAA

-855 DNMAKAKTTA
+855 NSMTKAKTEA
-865 QKCKTMQDAQKELGG
+865 QKYKTMQDARKAFGG
-880 KAATVSGSWGFDA
+880 KAATVGGSWGFDA

-904 CDDDAKIHLT
+904 YDDDAKIHWT
-914 DGGITLGANLGVD
+914 DGGITLGANVGVD

-974 ALDIGAGA
+974 ALDIGAGV
-982 GVKKMFTFGGGAEG
+982 GVEKVITAGGGAEG

-1014 AKFSLTGYL
+1014 AKFSLAGYL
-1023 KVTVGELV
+1023 KVTAFGLTY
-1031 FKNPFDPWV
+1031 KHNFDPWV

-1191 VLWQDAGESVA
+1191 VLWQDAGESVS

-1207 DELSQKMG
+1207 DELLQKMG
-1215 LNAASFNAAQ
+1215 LNAALFNAAQ

-1232 VAAASGAVSMLPTL
+1232 VAAVSGAVSMLPTI

-1282 SWSAAETSC
+1282 SWNAAETSC

-1310 QIAYSVDVDGDP
+1310 QIAYSVDADGDP

-1336 LTSNNTVDSG
+1336 LTDNGSVDSG

-1362 VTEGAT
+1362 MAEGKT

-1376 LTDRYQIVDENGVKA
+1376 MTDRYRIVDENGVKA

-1504 GQAAANGVKVQ
+1504 GQAASNGVKVQ

-1524 EQTFDGALQAGAT
+1524 EQTFDGALQAGAI

-1546 DKAEQDK
+1546 DKAEQDR

-1613 GVTVSLRKGAVDGDV
+1613 GVTVSLRKSAVDGDV

-1760 AKGYT
+1760 
-1765 THTCACGNSYV
+1765 
-1776 DTYTDALGHAWDNGK
+1776 
-1791 VTKEPTETETGVKTF
+1791 
-1806 TCTRCGETKTETIP
+1806 
-1820 KLTHEHNYNAV
+1820 
-1831 VTAPTCTEKGYTTHT
+1831 EKGYTTHT

-1859 ALGHAWDNGKVTKE
+1859 ALGHAWDEGKVTKE
-1873 PTETETGVKTFTCT
+1873 PTATETGVRTYTCT
-1887 RCGET
+1887 RCHET
-1892 KAEVIPALSHEHSYK
+1892 KTESIP
-1907 DVVTAPTC
+1907 VV
-1915 TEKGYTTHTCACG
+1915 
-1928 DSYVDTYVDALGHA
+1928 SV
-1942 WDNGKVTKEPTETE
+1942 
-1956 TGVKTFTCTRCGET
+1956 
-1970 RTETIP
+1970 
-1976 ATGVMDVTEMFTDVS
+1976 DVTQMFTDVTKN
-1991 HSWADDGIQYCVTH
+1991 WAYPGIQYCVTH
-2005 QLMSGIGNDL
+2005 GIMGGMGDGT
-2015 FGPKLTTTRA
+2015 FAPTGTTTRA
-2025 QIVQILYNLEGEPKV
+2025 QIVQILYNLEGTPTV

-2050 QDWYQDAILW
+2050 ANWYKPAILW
-2060 AYQTGVV
+2060 AYQNNVV
-2067 AGTSGTT
+2067 AGTSPTT
-2074 FEPDLPV
+2074 FDPDQPV

-2087 VILMEYV
+2087 VILTQYMFH
-2094 TRVLKL
+2094 VLKM

-2107 DLSIFPD
+2107 DLSKFPD
-2114 ADSVSDWAKDAMADA
+2114 GAQVSSWAKEAMQDA
-2129 VGLGLIS
+2129 VALGLIN
-2136 GASNGGQTYLE
+2136 GTKASDGVVYLDS
-2147 PQGSATREQ
+2147 QGSATRQQ
-2156 VATILME
+2156 VATILMN
-2163 FCKNV
+2163 FCQNV

>member
-9 VLAVLMIVSILPATA
+9 VLAVLMIASLLPATA
-24 LAADIVD
+24 LAADVVK

-46 TLNSEGVLTISG
+46 TLDSEGLLTISG
-58 SGDMYDYDFSSAP
+58 TGRMRDYKGNGNVP
-71 WYGSRR
+71 WCDYSYN
-77 RVKSAVIAEGVT
+77 VKSVLILSGVTYIGDFAFSVLNHLMSVVISDSVASIGHQCFFSCDSLTGIWVNEGNIYYSNSADGVLFNKDKTTLIQCPGAFKAYTIPDSVTSIGEDAFASCESLTSVIIPDSVT
-89 SIGRYAFEGCES
+89 SIGRYAFDACDSLTSVMIPDSVTSIGKDAFLFCDSLTGIWVSEGNNDYSSDASGVLFNKAKTTLIRCPGTFKAYAIPDSVTSIGADAFEGCSSLTRVTIPSSVTSIGERAFEDCSSLTSVTIPSSVISIGIRAFNSCSS

-114 GEYAFCDC
+114 GSSAFEDC
-122 TSLTSVT
+122 TSLT
-129 IPNSVTSIGEHAFYY
+129 
-144 CTSLTSVTIPNSV
+144 
-157 KSIGDGAFASCT
+157 
-169 SLTGIWAAEGSSH
+169 
-182 YASDAFGVL
+182 
-191 FNKDKT
+191 
-197 TLVQCPGAF
+197 
-206 SGSYAIP
+206 
-213 DSVTSIGGAAF
+213 
-224 EGCRSLTSVTIP
+224 
-236 NSVTSIGEYAFC
+236 
-248 NCKSLTS
+248 
-255 VTIPDGVT
+255 
-263 RIGVGAFASCT
+263 
-274 SLTSVTIPDSVTS
+274 
-287 IGNGAFE
+287 
-294 FCNSL
+294 
-299 ASVTIPNS
+299 
-307 VTSIG
+307 
-312 ASAFY
+312 
-317 GCTSLKSVTIPDSV
+317 
-331 TSIGEWA
+331 
-338 FYGCESMTSV
+338 
-348 TISDS
+348 
-353 VTSIG
+353 
-358 DHAFDGCASLTSVT
+358 
-372 IPDSV
+372 
-377 TRIGNCAFDDCES
+377 
-390 LTSVTIPNSVTSIGD
+390 
-405 GAFASCTSLT
+405 
-415 GIWAAEGS
+415 
-423 SHYASDAFGVLFNK
+423 
-437 DKTTLVQCPGAFS
+437 
-450 GSYAIPDSVTSICD
+450 
-464 YTFASCTSLTSV
+464 
-476 TIPDSVTSIGKYAF
+476 
-490 FGCDSLTSITIPD
+490 
-503 GVEIIDD
+503 
-510 HTFGYCR
+510 
-517 SLSSIAIPT
+517 
-526 SVTKVGEYAFGQDW
+526 
-540 NLSDVY
+540 DVY
-546 YAGDKSQFAA
+546 YAGSEAQWKA
-556 IDIYTDSYDSRGGNL
+556 ISISSYGNDDL
-571 SLIYAKIH
+571 LNANIH

-666 KVSADVYLQ
+666 NVSADVYLQ
-675 KASDYPVINAVWLN
+675 KTSDYPVINAVWLN

-737 SGASSLVL
+737 AGASSLVL

-768 KKLKLESGSAATVA
+768 KKLKLESGSAATAA

-787 VDFGDSLKFTLPDSI
+787 IDFGDSLKFTLPDSI
-802 PVIGGDSLKLGLYN
+802 PVIGGDSLKLGLYSQ
-816 KVPVKVVVDKGKV
+816 VPFKAVVDKGKV
-829 YVAIGYQVDAD
+829 YVAIGYQVAAD

-855 DNMAKAKTTA
+855 DNMAKAKTA
-865 QKCKTMQDAQKELGG
+865 AKKCKTMLDAQKELGG

-904 CDDDAKIHLT
+904 YDDDAKIHWT
-914 DGGITLGANLGVD
+914 DGGITLGANVGVD

-982 GVKKMFTFGGGAEG
+982 GVKKVLTAGGGAEG

-1014 AKFSLTGYL
+1014 AKFSLAGYL
-1023 KVTVGELV
+1023 KVTAFGLTY
-1031 FKNPFDPWV
+1031 KHNFDPWV
-1040 DKLIWQYPDP
+1040 EKLIWQYPDP

-1081 YLEKG
+1081 YLKKG

-1106 FLSETENPV
+1106 FLNETENPV

-1191 VLWQDAGESVA
+1191 VLWQDAGESVS

-1215 LNAASFNAAQ
+1215 LNAAPFNAAQ

-1232 VAAASGAVSMLPTL
+1232 VAAASGAVSMMPTL

-1336 LTSNNTVDSG
+1336 LTDNGSVDSG

-1362 VTEGAT
+1362 MAEGKT

-1376 LTDRYQIVDENGVKA
+1376 MTDRYRIVDENGVKA

-1411 DSGEWGQP
+1411 GSGEWGQP

-1537 TTMTATPAF
+1537 TTMTATPVF
-1546 DKAEQDK
+1546 EKAEQDK
-1553 ALTVKVIPADA
+1553 ALTVKVVPADT
-1564 ENDSAQGGST
+1564 ENASTQGDSA
-1574 TITLHQNDLTVEYIS
+1574 TITLHQNDLTIEHIS

-1603 VVNRGYSTSK
+1603 IINRGYSTSK
-1613 GVTVSLRKGAVDGDV
+1613 DVTVSLRKGAVDGDV

-1657 YITLDGKAADDN
+1657 YFTLDGKAADDN

-1747 HSYKDIVTAPTCT
+1747 HSYKAVVTAPTCT
-1760 AKGYT
+1760 EKGYT
-1765 THTCACGNSYV
+1765 THTCACGDSYV

-1820 KLTHEHNYNAV
+1820 KLTHEHSYKAV
-1831 VTAPTCTEKGYTTHT
+1831 VTAPTCTSKGYTTHT

-1892 KAEVIPALSHEHSYK
+1892 KTEVIPA
-1907 DVVTAPTC
+1907 
-1915 TEKGYTTHTCACG
+1915 
-1928 DSYVDTYVDALGHA
+1928 
-1942 WDNGKVTKEPTETE
+1942 
-1956 TGVKTFTCTRCGET
+1956 TGSVN
-1970 RTETIP
+1970 
-1976 ATGVMDVTEMFTDVS
+1976 VTEMFTDVS

-2005 QLMSGIGNDL
+2005 QLMSGIGNNL

-2050 QDWYQDAILW
+2050 QDWYQDAVLW

-2067 AGTSGTT
+2067 AGTSSTT

-2087 VILMEYV
+2087 VILMEYM

-2114 ADSVSDWAKDAMADA
+2114 AGSVSDWAKDAMADA
-2129 VGLGLIS
+2129 VALGLIS

-2163 FCKNV
+2163 FCRNV

>member
-31 SGTCGAEGDGSNLTW
+31 SGTCGAEVTW
-46 TLNSEGVLTISG
+46 TLDSEGVLTISG
-58 SGDMYDYDFSSAP
+58 TGAMKDYDPYKAP
-71 WYGSRR
+71 WYGSRS
-77 RVKSAVIAEGVT
+77 RVKSAVIADGVT
-89 SIGRYAFEGCES
+89 SIGDYAFRDCYNLASVSIPDSVTSIGADAFWYCTSLTGVTIPDSVTSIGWSAFCGCESLTSVTIPDNVTSIGDWAFGLCKSLTGVTIPDSVTSICDYAFNGCTS

-114 GEYAFCDC
+114 GECAFYKCGSLTSVTIPDSVTSIGAWAFRDC

-129 IPNSVTSIGEHAFYY
+129 IPNNVTSIGDFAF
-144 CTSLTSVTIPNSV
+144 N
-157 KSIGDGAFASCT
+157 DCT
-169 SLTGIWAAEGSSH
+169 SLTGIWVDRDNNNYS
-182 YASDAFGVL
+182 SDASGVL
-191 FNKDKT
+191 FNKDMT

-213 DSVTSIGGAAF
+213 DSVTSIGYHAF
-224 EGCRSLTSVTIP
+224 DSCKSLTSVTIP
-236 NSVTSIGEYAFC
+236 NSVTSIGGDAFWGC
-248 NCKSLTS
+248 TSLTS
-255 VTIPDGVT
+255 VTIPDSVT
-263 RIGVGAFASCT
+263 SISSDTFASCTSLTSVTIPSSVTSIGWSAFAYCT

-287 IGNGAFE
+287 IGRYAFE
-294 FCNSL
+294 GCESL
-299 ASVTIPNS
+299 TSVTIPNS
-307 VTSIG
+307 MTSIG
-312 ASAFY
+312 EHVFED
-317 GCTSLKSVTIPDSV
+317 CTSLTSVTIPDSV
-331 TSIGEWA
+331 TSIGYNA
-338 FYGCESMTSV
+338 FGS
-348 TISDS
+348 
-353 VTSIG
+353 
-358 DHAFDGCASLTSVT
+358 
-372 IPDSV
+372 
-377 TRIGNCAFDDCES
+377 CES

-405 GAFASCTSLT
+405 SVFSNCKSLT
-415 GIWAAEGS
+415 S
-423 SHYASDAFGVLFNK
+423 V
-437 DKTTLVQCPGAFS
+437 
-450 GSYAIPDSVTSICD
+450 AIPDSVTSIFSCAFD
-464 YTFASCTSLTSV
+464 DCTSLT
-476 TIPDSVTSIGKYAF
+476 
-490 FGCDSLTSITIPD
+490 
-503 GVEIIDD
+503 
-510 HTFGYCR
+510 
-517 SLSSIAIPT
+517 
-526 SVTKVGEYAFGQDW
+526 
-540 NLSDVY
+540 DVY
-546 YAGDKSQFAA
+546 YAGSEAQWKA
-556 IDIYTDSYDSRGGNL
+556 ISISSTGNDDL
-571 SLIYAKIH
+571 LTANIH

-592 GADAQE
+592 GADAQT

-626 GGADKRTTGKDGK
+626 GGADKQTTGADGK

-645 GSSVTFHKDG
+645 GGSVTFHKDG

-666 KVSADVYLQ
+666 NVSADVYLQ

-737 SGASSLVL
+737 AGASSLVL

-768 KKLKLESGSAATVA
+768 KKLKLESGSAATAA

-787 VDFGDSLKFTLPDSI
+787 IDFGDSLKFTLPDSI
-802 PVIGGDSLKLGLYN
+802 PVIGGDSLKLGLYSE
-816 KVPVKVVVDKGKV
+816 VPVKAVVDKGKV
-829 YVAIGYQVDAD
+829 YVAIGYQVAAD

-855 DNMAKAKTTA
+855 DNMAKAKTA
-865 QKCKTMQDAQKELGG
+865 AKKCKTMLDAQKELGG

-904 CDDDAKIHLT
+904 YDDDANIHWT
-914 DGGITLGANLGVD
+914 DGGITLGANVGVD

-982 GVKKMFTFGGGAEG
+982 GVKKVLTAGGGAEG

-1014 AKFSLTGYL
+1014 AKFSLAGYL
-1023 KVTVGELV
+1023 KVTAFGLTY
-1031 FKNPFDPWV
+1031 KHKFDPWV

-1191 VLWQDAGESVA
+1191 VLWQDAGESVS

-1215 LNAASFNAAQ
+1215 LSAASFDAAQ
-1225 QTFSVQT
+1225 KTFSVQT
-1232 VAAASGAVSMLPTL
+1232 VAAASGAVSMLPTI

-1336 LTSNNTVDSG
+1336 LTDNGSVDSG

-1362 VTEGAT
+1362 MAEGKT

-1376 LTDRYQIVDENGVKA
+1376 MTDRYRIVDENGVKA

-1564 ENDSAQGGST
+1564 ENDSTQGDSA
-1574 TITLHQNDLTVEYIS
+1574 TITLHQNDLTIEHIS

-1603 VVNRGYSTSK
+1603 IINRGYSTSK
-1613 GVTVSLRKGAVDGDV
+1613 DVTVSLRKGAVDGDV

-1643 HVSFETDGTDGDLF
+1643 HVSFETDSTDGDLF

-1681 EKANACQHNY
+1681 EKANVCQHNY

-1702 PGYIIMTCSSCGDSY
+1702 PGYIIMTCSFCGDSY

-1747 HSYKDIVTAPTCT
+1747 HSYKAVVTAPTCT
-1760 AKGYT
+1760 EKGYT
-1765 THTCACGNSYV
+1765 THTCACGDSYV

-1791 VTKEPTETETGVKTF
+1791 VTKPATETETGTKTF

-1873 PTETETGVKTFTCT
+1873 PTETETGVKAFTCT

-1892 KAEVIPALSHEHSYK
+1892 K
-1907 DVVTAPTC
+1907 
-1915 TEKGYTTHTCACG
+1915 
-1928 DSYVDTYVDALGHA
+1928 
-1942 WDNGKVTKEPTETE
+1942 
-1956 TGVKTFTCTRCGET
+1956 
-1970 RTETIP
+1970 TETIP
-1976 ATGVMDVTEMFTDVS
+1976 ATGSVDVTEMFTDVS

-2040 SGTTPFTDLT
+2040 TGKTPFTDLT
-2050 QDWYQDAILW
+2050 NDWYQDAVLW

-2067 AGTSGTT
+2067 AGTSSTT

>member
-1 MRKRLLSF
+1 MKKRLLSF
-9 VLAVLMIVSILPATA
+9 VLAVLMIASLLPATA

-46 TLNSEGVLTISG
+46 TLDSEGVLTISG
-58 SGDMYDYDFSSAP
+58 NGDMNGYGFLSAP
-71 WYGSRR
+71 WHYSSE
-77 RVKSAVIAEGVT
+77 VKSAVIADGVTSIGNEAFYHCTSLTSVTIPDSVTSIGDRVFSYCTSLTSVTIPDSVTSIGDRVFSYCTSLTGIWVAEGNSHYSSDASGVLFNKDKTTLVQCPGAFAAYTIPDSVT
-89 SIGRYAFEGCES
+89 SIGRYAFYGCTSLTSVTIPGSVTSIGVYAFDSCASLISVTIPDGVTSIGDSAFDYCTSLTSVTIPGSVTSIGDSVFYHCTSLASVTIPDSVTSIGRYAFAYCKSLTSVAIPDGVTSIGEKAFSQCTSLTSVAIPDSVTSIGERAFYECTSLTSVTIPDSVTSIGDYAFSGCTS

-114 GEYAFCDC
+114 GEGTFEDCTSLTSVTIPDSETSIGDYAFSYCTSLTSVTIPDGVTSIGCAAFRFCTSLISMTIPDSVTSIVDGFFLGCKSLTSVTIPNSVTSIGNGAFQLC

-129 IPNSVTSIGEHAFYY
+129 IPNSVTSIGESAFDN
-144 CTSLTSVTIPNSV
+144 CTSLTSVTIP
-157 KSIGDGAFASCT
+157 
-169 SLTGIWAAEGSSH
+169 
-182 YASDAFGVL
+182 
-191 FNKDKT
+191 
-197 TLVQCPGAF
+197 
-206 SGSYAIP
+206 
-213 DSVTSIGGAAF
+213 DSVTSIGDWAF
-224 EGCRSLTSVTIP
+224 G
-236 NSVTSIGEYAFC
+236 
-248 NCKSLTS
+248 
-255 VTIPDGVT
+255 
-263 RIGVGAFASCT
+263 SCT

-287 IGNGAFE
+287 IGRYAF
-294 FCNSL
+294 
-299 ASVTIPNS
+299 A
-307 VTSIG
+307 
-312 ASAFY
+312 Y
-317 GCTSLKSVTIPDSV
+317 CTSLTSVAIPDSV
-331 TSIGEWA
+331 TSIGE
-338 FYGCESMTSV
+338 Y
-348 TISDS
+348 
-353 VTSIG
+353 
-358 DHAFDGCASLTSVT
+358 
-372 IPDSV
+372 
-377 TRIGNCAFDDCES
+377 AFDDCKS
-390 LTSVTIPNSVTSIGD
+390 LT
-405 GAFASCTSLT
+405 
-415 GIWAAEGS
+415 
-423 SHYASDAFGVLFNK
+423 
-437 DKTTLVQCPGAFS
+437 
-450 GSYAIPDSVTSICD
+450 
-464 YTFASCTSLTSV
+464 
-476 TIPDSVTSIGKYAF
+476 
-490 FGCDSLTSITIPD
+490 
-503 GVEIIDD
+503 
-510 HTFGYCR
+510 
-517 SLSSIAIPT
+517 
-526 SVTKVGEYAFGQDW
+526 
-540 NLSDVY
+540 DVY
-546 YAGDKSQFAA
+546 YAGSEAQWKA
-556 IDIYTDSYDSRGGNL
+556 IAISPNGNDDL
-571 SLIYAKIH
+571 LTANIH

-592 GADAQE
+592 GADAKT

-608 DSATIETNYQALP
+608 DSATVETNYQALP

-626 GGADKRTTGKDGK
+626 GGADKRTTSKDGK

-666 KVSADVYLQ
+666 NVSADVYLQ
-675 KASDYPVINAVWLN
+675 KTSDYPVINAVWLN

-737 SGASSLVL
+737 AGASSLVL

-1014 AKFSLTGYL
+1014 AKFSLAGYL
-1023 KVTVGELV
+1023 KVTALD
-1031 FKNPFDPWV
+1031 FTYKHPFDPWV

-1191 VLWQDAGESVA
+1191 VLWQDAGESVS

-1215 LNAASFNAAQ
+1215 LNAAPFNAAQ

-1232 VAAASGAVSMLPTL
+1232 VAAASGAVSMMPTL

-1271 NAICTSTYSNG
+1271 NAICASTYSNG

-1336 LTSNNTVDSG
+1336 LTDNGSVDSG

-1362 VTEGAT
+1362 MAEGKT

-1376 LTDRYQIVDENGVKA
+1376 MTDRYRIVDENGVKA

-1524 EQTFDGALQAGAT
+1524 EQTFDGALQAGAI

-1574 TITLHQNDLTVEYIS
+1574 MITLHQNDLTVEYIS

-1760 AKGYT
+1760 
-1765 THTCACGNSYV
+1765 
-1776 DTYTDALGHAWDNGK
+1776 
-1791 VTKEPTETETGVKTF
+1791 
-1806 TCTRCGETKTETIP
+1806 
-1820 KLTHEHNYNAV
+1820 
-1831 VTAPTCTEKGYTTHT
+1831 EKGYTTHT

-1887 RCGET
+1887 RCSET
-1892 KAEVIPALSHEHSYK
+1892 KTEVIPPLSHKHSY
-1907 DVVTAPTC
+1907 DAVVTAPTC

-1942 WDNGKVTKEPTETE
+1942 WDNGKVTKEPTATE
-1956 TGVKTFTCTRCGET
+1956 TGVRTYTCTRCHET
-1970 RTETIP
+1970 KTESIP
-1976 ATGVMDVTEMFTDVS
+1976 VVSVDVTQMFTDVTKN
-1991 HSWADDGIQYCVTH
+1991 WAYPGIQYCVTH
-2005 QLMSGIGNDL
+2005 GIMGGMGDGT
-2015 FGPKLTTTRA
+2015 FAPTGTTTRA
-2025 QIVQILYNLEGEPKV
+2025 QIVQILYNLEGTPAV
-2040 SGTTPFTDLT
+2040 SGTTPFADLT
-2050 QDWYQDAILW
+2050 ANWYKPAILW
-2060 AYQTGVV
+2060 AYQNNVV
-2067 AGTSGTT
+2067 AGTSPTT
-2074 FEPDLPV
+2074 FAPDQPV

-2087 VILMEYV
+2087 VILTQYMFH
-2094 TRVLKL
+2094 VLKM

-2107 DLSIFPD
+2107 DLSKFPD
-2114 ADSVSDWAKDAMADA
+2114 GAQVSGWAKEAMQDA
-2129 VGLGLIS
+2129 VALGLIN
-2136 GASNGGQTYLE
+2136 GTKASDGVVYLD
-2147 PQGSATREQ
+2147 PQGSAARQQ
-2156 VATILME
+2156 VATILMN
-2163 FCKNV
+2163 FCQNV

>member
-9 VLAVLMIVSILPATA
+9 VLAVLMIASLLPATA
-24 LAADIVD
+24 LAADVVD
-31 SGTCGAEGDGSNLTW
+31 SGTCGAEDDGSNLTW
-46 TLNSEGVLTISG
+46 TLDSEGVLTISG
-58 SGDMYDYDFSSAP
+58 SGDMHDRGIVP
-71 WYGSRR
+71 WQSGHRS
-77 RVKSAVIAEGVT
+77 RVKSAVIADGVTRIGDHAFYNCTSLTSVTIPDSVTSIGDHAFEGCTSLTSVTIPNSVT
-89 SIGRYAFEGCES
+89 SIGRSAFSHCTSLTSVTIPGSVTSIGLYAFTSCTSLTGIWVAEGNSHYSSDASGVLFDKNMTDLIQCPGKFFGAYTIPDSVASIGAYAFSDCTSLTSVTIPTSVTSIGRSAFEDCSSLTSVTIPDSVTSIGAWAFRDCTSLTSVTIPNSVTSIGNGAFGWCKSLTGVTIPDSVTSIGEYAFAYCTS

-114 GEYAFCDC
+114 GEYAFRDC

-129 IPNSVTSIGEHAFYY
+129 IPNSVTSIGEHAF
-144 CTSLTSVTIPNSV
+144 T
-157 KSIGDGAFASCT
+157 
-169 SLTGIWAAEGSSH
+169 
-182 YASDAFGVL
+182 
-191 FNKDKT
+191 
-197 TLVQCPGAF
+197 
-206 SGSYAIP
+206 
-213 DSVTSIGGAAF
+213 
-224 EGCRSLTSVTIP
+224 
-236 NSVTSIGEYAFC
+236 
-248 NCKSLTS
+248 
-255 VTIPDGVT
+255 
-263 RIGVGAFASCT
+263 SCT

-287 IGNGAFE
+287 IGRSAFSH
-294 FCNSL
+294 CTSL
-299 ASVTIPNS
+299 TSVTIPGS

-312 ASAFY
+312 LYAFTS
-317 GCTSLKSVTIPDSV
+317 CTSLTGIWVAEGNSHYANDASGVLFDKGMTALIQCPGGFSGAYTIPDNV
-331 TSIGEWA
+331 TSIGESA
-338 FYGCESMTSV
+338 FEDCASLTSV

-358 DHAFDGCASLTSVT
+358 DWAFYNCKSLTSVT

-377 TRIGNCAFDDCES
+377 TSIGDNAFEDCSSLTSVTIPDSVTSIGNAAFRDCSSLTNVTIPDSVTSICDYTFHWCTS
-390 LTSVTIPNSVTSIGD
+390 LTSVTIPNSVTSIGIC
-405 GAFASCTSLT
+405 AFEYCSSLT
-415 GIWAAEGS
+415 
-423 SHYASDAFGVLFNK
+423 
-437 DKTTLVQCPGAFS
+437 
-450 GSYAIPDSVTSICD
+450 
-464 YTFASCTSLTSV
+464 
-476 TIPDSVTSIGKYAF
+476 
-490 FGCDSLTSITIPD
+490 
-503 GVEIIDD
+503 
-510 HTFGYCR
+510 
-517 SLSSIAIPT
+517 
-526 SVTKVGEYAFGQDW
+526 
-540 NLSDVY
+540 DVY
-546 YAGDKSQFAA
+546 YAGSEAQWKA
-556 IDIYTDSYDSRGGNL
+556 ISISSNGNDDL
-571 SLIYAKIH
+571 LTANIH
-579 YYSVDPGAYSSIY
+579 YYFVDPGAYSSIY
-592 GADAQE
+592 GADAQT
-598 RALTVYGNKN
+598 RALTVYGNRN
-608 DSATIETNYQALP
+608 DSTTIETNYQALP

-626 GGADKRTTGKDGK
+626 GGADKRTTSKDGK

-666 KVSADVYLQ
+666 NVSADVYLQ

-737 SGASSLVL
+737 AGASSLVL

-768 KKLKLESGSAATVA
+768 KKLKLESGSAATAA

-787 VDFGDSLKFTLPDSI
+787 IDFGDSLKFTLPDSI
-802 PVIGGDSLKLGLYN
+802 PVIGGDSLKLGLYSE
-816 KVPVKVVVDKGKV
+816 VPFKAVVDKGKV
-829 YVAIGYQVDAD
+829 YVAIGYQVAAD

-855 DNMAKAKTTA
+855 DNMAKAKTA
-865 QKCKTMQDAQKELGG
+865 AKKCKTMLDAQKELGG

-904 CDDDAKIHLT
+904 YDDDAKIHWT
-914 DGGITLGANLGVD
+914 DGGITLGANVGVD

-1014 AKFSLTGYL
+1014 AKFSLAGYL
-1023 KVTVGELV
+1023 KVTALD
-1031 FKNPFDPWV
+1031 FTYKHPFDPWV

-1191 VLWQDAGESVA
+1191 VLWQDAGESVS

-1215 LNAASFNAAQ
+1215 LNAALFNAAQ

-1336 LTSNNTVDSG
+1336 LTNNGSVDSG

-1362 VTEGAT
+1362 MAEGKT

-1376 LTDRYQIVDENGVKA
+1376 MTDRYRIVDENGVKA

-1524 EQTFDGALQAGAT
+1524 EQTFDGALQAGAI

-1546 DKAEQDK
+1546 DKAEQDRV
-1553 ALTVKVIPADA
+1553 LTVKVIPADA

-1643 HVSFETDGTDGDLF
+1643 HASFETDGTDGDLF

-1760 AKGYT
+1760 
-1765 THTCACGNSYV
+1765 
-1776 DTYTDALGHAWDNGK
+1776 
-1791 VTKEPTETETGVKTF
+1791 
-1806 TCTRCGETKTETIP
+1806 
-1820 KLTHEHNYNAV
+1820 
-1831 VTAPTCTEKGYTTHT
+1831 EKGYTTHT

-1892 KAEVIPALSHEHSYK
+1892 KTETIPKLTHEHSYTA
-1907 DVVTAPTC
+1907 VVTPPTC
-1915 TEKGYTTHTCACG
+1915 TEKGYTTHTCSCG

-1942 WDNGKVTKEPTETE
+1942 WDSGTVTKQPTATE
-1956 TGVKTFTCTRCGET
+1956 TGVRTYTCTRCSAT
-1970 RTETIP
+1970 KTETIP
-1976 ATGVMDVTEMFTDVS
+1976 ATGSVDVTQMFTDVTKN
-1991 HSWADDGIQYCVTH
+1991 WAYPGIQYCVTH
-2005 QLMSGIGNDL
+2005 GIMGGMGDGT
-2015 FGPKLTTTRA
+2015 FAPTGTTTRA
-2025 QIVQILYNLEGEPKV
+2025 QIVQILYNLEGTPAV

-2050 QDWYQDAILW
+2050 ANWYKPAILW
-2060 AYQTGVV
+2060 AYQNNVV
-2067 AGTSGTT
+2067 AGTSPTT
-2074 FEPDLPV
+2074 FDPDQPV

-2087 VILMEYV
+2087 VILTQYMFH
-2094 TRVLKL
+2094 VLKM

-2107 DLSIFPD
+2107 DLNKFPD
-2114 ADSVSDWAKDAMADA
+2114 GAQVSSWAKEAMQDA
-2129 VGLGLIS
+2129 VALGLI
-2136 GASNGGQTYLE
+2136 NGTKAPDGKVYLD
-2147 PQGSATREQ
+2147 PQGSAARQQ
-2156 VATILME
+2156 VATILMN
-2163 FCKNV
+2163 FCQNV

>member
-1 MRKRLLSF
+1 MKKRLLSF
-9 VLAVLMIVSILPATA
+9 VLAVLMIASLLPVTA

-46 TLNSEGVLTISG
+46 TLDSDGTLTISG
-58 SGDMYDYDFSSAP
+58 SGDMYDYGFLSAP
-71 WYGSRR
+71 WYGSRS

-89 SIGRYAFEGCES
+89 SIGRYAFDGCTS

-114 GEYAFCDC
+114 GIVAFRDC
-122 TSLTSVT
+122 
-129 IPNSVTSIGEHAFYY
+129 
-144 CTSLTSVTIPNSV
+144 
-157 KSIGDGAFASCT
+157 K
-169 SLTGIWAAEGSSH
+169 
-182 YASDAFGVL
+182 
-191 FNKDKT
+191 
-197 TLVQCPGAF
+197 
-206 SGSYAIP
+206 
-213 DSVTSIGGAAF
+213 
-224 EGCRSLTSVTIP
+224 
-236 NSVTSIGEYAFC
+236 
-248 NCKSLTS
+248 
-255 VTIPDGVT
+255 
-263 RIGVGAFASCT
+263 

-287 IGNGAFE
+287 IGNGAFRG
-294 FCNSL
+294 CTSL
-299 ASVTIPNS
+299 ASVTIPDS

-312 ASAFY
+312 AWTFCDCISLTNVTIPDSVTSIGDWAFMD
-317 GCTSLKSVTIPDSV
+317 CSSLTSVTIPDSV
-331 TSIGEWA
+331 TSIGEQ
-338 FYGCESMTSV
+338 
-348 TISDS
+348 
-353 VTSIG
+353 
-358 DHAFDGCASLTSVT
+358 
-372 IPDSV
+372 
-377 TRIGNCAFDDCES
+377 
-390 LTSVTIPNSVTSIGD
+390 
-405 GAFASCTSLT
+405 AFA
-415 GIWAAEGS
+415 
-423 SHYASDAFGVLFNK
+423 Y
-437 DKTTLVQCPGAFS
+437 
-450 GSYAIPDSVTSICD
+450 
-464 YTFASCTSLTSV
+464 CTSLTSV
-476 TIPDSVTSIGKYAF
+476 TIPDSVTSIGWYAF
-490 FGCDSLTSITIPD
+490 DGCTSLTSVTIPD
-503 GVEIIDD
+503 SVTSIGGCAFRYCTSLTGIWVAEGNSHYSSDASGVLLDKNMTDLIQCPGRF
-510 HTFGYCR
+510 FGAYTIPDSVASIGAYAFSDCT
-517 SLSSIAIPT
+517 SLTSVTIPT
-526 SVTKVGEYAFGQDW
+526 SVTSIGRSAFDGCTSLTSVTIPDSVTSIDGSAFEKCTSLTSVTIPDSVTSIGVGAFEDCTSLTSVTIPDSVTSIGWSAFDRCTS
-540 NLSDVY
+540 LTDVY
-546 YAGDKSQFAA
+546 YAGSEAQWKA
-556 IDIYTDSYDSRGGNL
+556 ISISSYGNDDL
-571 SLIYAKIH
+571 LNANIH

-592 GADAQE
+592 GADAQT

-608 DSATIETNYQALP
+608 DSAKIETNYQALP

-626 GGADKRTTGKDGK
+626 GGADKRTTGADGK

-645 GSSVTFHKDG
+645 GGSVTFHKDG

-675 KASDYPVINAVWLN
+675 KTSDYPVINAVWLN

-722 KRVILYQGDKSYDIT
+722 KRVILYQGDKSCDIT
-737 SGASSLVL
+737 AGASSLVL

-768 KKLKLESGSAATVA
+768 KKLKLESGSAATAA

-787 VDFGDSLKFTLPDSI
+787 IDFGDSLKFTLPDSI
-802 PVIGGDSLKLGLYN
+802 PVIGGDSLKLGLYSE
-816 KVPVKVVVDKGKV
+816 VPVKAVVDKGKV
-829 YVAIGYQVDAD
+829 YVAIGYQVAAD

-855 DNMAKAKTTA
+855 DNMAKAKTA
-865 QKCKTMQDAQKELGG
+865 AKKCKTMLDAQKELGG

-904 CDDDAKIHLT
+904 YDDDAKIHWT
-914 DGGITLGANLGVD
+914 DGGITLGANVGVD

-982 GVKKMFTFGGGAEG
+982 GVKKVLTAGGGAEG

-1005 AANQMTSAD
+1005 AANQITSAD
-1014 AKFSLTGYL
+1014 AKFSLAGYL
-1023 KVTVGELV
+1023 KVTAFGLTY
-1031 FKNPFDPWV
+1031 KHNFDPWV

-1178 GAFTLQKINGSAY
+1178 GAFMLQKINGSAY
-1191 VLWQDAGESVA
+1191 VLWQDAGESVS

-1207 DELSQKMG
+1207 DELLQKMG
-1215 LNAASFNAAQ
+1215 LNAALFNAAQ

-1232 VAAASGAVSMLPTL
+1232 VAAASGAVSMLPTI

-1282 SWSAAETSC
+1282 SWSAAETSY

-1336 LTSNNTVDSG
+1336 LTDNGSVDSG

-1362 VTEGAT
+1362 MAEGKT

-1376 LTDRYQIVDENGVKA
+1376 MTDRYRIVDENGVKA

-1504 GQAAANGVKVQ
+1504 GQAASNGVKVQ

-1524 EQTFDGALQAGAT
+1524 EQTFDGALQAGAI

-1546 DKAEQDK
+1546 DKAEQDR

-1613 GVTVSLRKGAVDGDV
+1613 GVTVSLRKSAVDGDV

-1760 AKGYT
+1760 
-1765 THTCACGNSYV
+1765 
-1776 DTYTDALGHAWDNGK
+1776 
-1791 VTKEPTETETGVKTF
+1791 
-1806 TCTRCGETKTETIP
+1806 
-1820 KLTHEHNYNAV
+1820 
-1831 VTAPTCTEKGYTTHT
+1831 EKGYTTHT

-1873 PTETETGVKTFTCT
+1873 PTATETGVRTYTCT
-1887 RCGET
+1887 RCHET
-1892 KAEVIPALSHEHSYK
+1892 KTESIP
-1907 DVVTAPTC
+1907 VV
-1915 TEKGYTTHTCACG
+1915 
-1928 DSYVDTYVDALGHA
+1928 SV
-1942 WDNGKVTKEPTETE
+1942 
-1956 TGVKTFTCTRCGET
+1956 
-1970 RTETIP
+1970 
-1976 ATGVMDVTEMFTDVS
+1976 DVTQMFTDVTKN
-1991 HSWADDGIQYCVTH
+1991 WAYPGIQYCVTH
-2005 QLMSGIGNDL
+2005 GIMGGMGDGT
-2015 FGPKLTTTRA
+2015 FAPTGTTTRA
-2025 QIVQILYNLEGEPKV
+2025 QIVQILYNLEGTPAV

-2050 QDWYQDAILW
+2050 ANWYKPAILW
-2060 AYQTGVV
+2060 AYQNNVV
-2067 AGTSGTT
+2067 AGTSPTT
-2074 FEPDLPV
+2074 FAPDQPV

-2087 VILMEYV
+2087 VILTQYMFH
-2094 TRVLKL
+2094 VLKM
-2100 ERTWTPA
+2100 ERTWAPA
-2107 DLSIFPD
+2107 DLSKFPD
-2114 ADSVSDWAKDAMADA
+2114 GANVSSWAKEAMQDA
-2129 VGLGLIS
+2129 VALGLI
-2136 GASNGGQTYLE
+2136 NGTKAPDGKVYLD
-2147 PQGSATREQ
+2147 PQGSAARQQ
-2156 VATILME
+2156 VATILMN
-2163 FCKNV
+2163 FCQNV

>member
-1 MRKRLLSF
+1 MKKRLLSF
-9 VLAVLMIVSILPATA
+9 VLAVLMIASLLPVTA

-46 TLNSEGVLTISG
+46 TLDSEGVLTISG
-58 SGDMYDYDFSSAP
+58 AGAMKEYDPYKAP
-71 WYGSRR
+71 WYGSRS
-77 RVKSAVIAEGVT
+77 RVKSAVIADGVT
-89 SIGRYAFEGCES
+89 SIGDYAFRDCYNLASVTIPDSVTSIDWSAFAGCASLTSVTIPGSVTSIGGAAFSDCTS

-114 GEYAFCDC
+114 GDYAFSDC

-129 IPNSVTSIGEHAFYY
+129 IPNSVTSIGHDAFYN
-144 CTSLTSVTIPNSV
+144 CASLTSVM
-157 KSIGDGAFASCT
+157 
-169 SLTGIWAAEGSSH
+169 
-182 YASDAFGVL
+182 
-191 FNKDKT
+191 
-197 TLVQCPGAF
+197 
-206 SGSYAIP
+206 IP
-213 DSVTSIGGAAF
+213 DSMTSIGNDAF
-224 EGCRSLTSVTIP
+224 H
-236 NSVTSIGEYAFC
+236 Y
-248 NCKSLTS
+248 CKSLTS
-255 VTIPDGVT
+255 VTIPDSVT
-263 RIGVGAFASCT
+263 SIDVNAFAGCTSLTSVEIPDSVTSIDGGAFYNCK

-287 IGNGAFE
+287 IGDGAF
-294 FCNSL
+294 
-299 ASVTIPNS
+299 A
-307 VTSIG
+307 
-312 ASAFY
+312 Y
-317 GCTSLKSVTIPDSV
+317 CT
-331 TSIGEWA
+331 
-338 FYGCESMTSV
+338 
-348 TISDS
+348 
-353 VTSIG
+353 
-358 DHAFDGCASLTSVT
+358 SLTSVA
-372 IPDSV
+372 IPD
-377 TRIGNCAFDDCES
+377 
-390 LTSVTIPNSVTSIGD
+390 SVTSIGD

-450 GSYAIPDSVTSICD
+450 GSYAIPDSMTSIDWRAFAGCTSLTSVTIPSSVTSIGGATFSDCSSLTSVTIPSGVTSIRD
-464 YTFASCTSLTSV
+464 YTFNGCTSLTSV
-476 TIPDSVTSIGKYAF
+476 TIPDSVTSIDWCAF
-490 FGCDSLTSITIPD
+490 AGCTSLT
-503 GVEIIDD
+503 
-510 HTFGYCR
+510 
-517 SLSSIAIPT
+517 
-526 SVTKVGEYAFGQDW
+526 
-540 NLSDVY
+540 DVY
-546 YAGDKSQFAA
+546 YAGSEAQWKA
-556 IDIYTDSYDSRGGNL
+556 ISISSLSNGNDDL
-571 SLIYAKIH
+571 LTANIH
-579 YYSVDPGAYSSIY
+579 YYSVDPGSYRSIY
-592 GADAQE
+592 GADAQT

-666 KVSADVYLQ
+666 NVSADVYLQ

-737 SGASSLVL
+737 AGASSLVL

-768 KKLKLESGSAATVA
+768 KKLKLESGSAATAA

-787 VDFGDSLKFTLPDSI
+787 IDFGDSLKFTLPDSI
-802 PVIGGDSLKLGLYN
+802 PVIGGDSLKLGLYSE
-816 KVPVKVVVDKGKV
+816 VPVKAVVDKGKV
-829 YVAIGYQVDAD
+829 YVAIGYQVAAD

-855 DNMAKAKTTA
+855 DNMAKAKTA
-865 QKCKTMQDAQKELGG
+865 AKKCKTMLDAQKELGG

-904 CDDDAKIHLT
+904 YDDDAKIHWT
-914 DGGITLGANLGVD
+914 DGGITLGANVGVD

-982 GVKKMFTFGGGAEG
+982 GVKKVLTAGGGAEG

-1014 AKFSLTGYL
+1014 AKFSLAGYL
-1023 KVTVGELV
+1023 KVTAFGLTY
-1031 FKNPFDPWV
+1031 KHNFDPWV

-1050 ADSADLMSADG
+1050 ADSADLMSADV

-1191 VLWQDAGESVA
+1191 VLWQDAGESVS

-1215 LNAASFNAAQ
+1215 LNAAPFNAAQ

-1232 VAAASGAVSMLPTL
+1232 VAAASGAVSMLPTI

-1310 QIAYSVDVDGDP
+1310 QIAYSVDADGDP

-1336 LTSNNTVDSG
+1336 LTDNGSVDSG

-1362 VTEGAT
+1362 MAEGKT

-1376 LTDRYQIVDENGVKA
+1376 MTDRYRIVDENGVKA

-1411 DSGEWGQP
+1411 GSGEWGQP

-1504 GQAAANGVKVQ
+1504 GQAASNGVKVQ

-1524 EQTFDGALQAGAT
+1524 EQTFDGALQAGAI

-1546 DKAEQDK
+1546 DKAEQDR

-1613 GVTVSLRKGAVDGDV
+1613 GVTVSLRKSAVDGDV

-1760 AKGYT
+1760 
-1765 THTCACGNSYV
+1765 
-1776 DTYTDALGHAWDNGK
+1776 
-1791 VTKEPTETETGVKTF
+1791 
-1806 TCTRCGETKTETIP
+1806 
-1820 KLTHEHNYNAV
+1820 
-1831 VTAPTCTEKGYTTHT
+1831 EKGYTTHT

-1887 RCGET
+1887 RCSET
-1892 KAEVIPALSHEHSYK
+1892 KTEVIPPLSHKHSY
-1907 DVVTAPTC
+1907 DAVVTAPTC

-1942 WDNGKVTKEPTETE
+1942 WDNGKVTKEPTATE
-1956 TGVKTFTCTRCGET
+1956 TGIRTYTCTRCHET
-1970 RTETIP
+1970 KTESIP
-1976 ATGVMDVTEMFTDVS
+1976 VVSVDVTQMFTDVTKN
-1991 HSWADDGIQYCVTH
+1991 WAYPGIQYCVTH
-2005 QLMSGIGNDL
+2005 GIMGGMGDGT
-2015 FGPKLTTTRA
+2015 FAPTGTTTRA
-2025 QIVQILYNLEGEPKV
+2025 QIVQILYNLEGTPAV

-2050 QDWYQDAILW
+2050 ANWYKPAILW
-2060 AYQTGVV
+2060 AYQNNVV
-2067 AGTSGTT
+2067 AGKSPTT
-2074 FEPDLPV
+2074 FDPEGPV

-2087 VILMEYV
+2087 VILTQYMFH
-2094 TRVLKL
+2094 VLKMN
-2100 ERTWTPA
+2100 RTWTPA
-2107 DLSIFPD
+2107 DLSTFPD
-2114 ADSVSDWAKDAMADA
+2114 GAQVSGWAKEAMQDA
-2129 VGLGLIS
+2129 VALGLI
-2136 GASNGGQTYLE
+2136 NGTKAPDGKVYLD
-2147 PQGSATREQ
+2147 PQGSAARQQ
-2156 VATILME
+2156 VATILMN
-2163 FCKNV
+2163 FCQNV

>member
-24 LAADIVD
+24 LAADSDIVA

-46 TLNSEGVLTISG
+46 TLDSDGTLTISG
-58 SGDMYDYDFSSAP
+58 SGDMYDYGFLSAP
-71 WYGSRR
+71 WYGSRS

-89 SIGRYAFEGCES
+89 SIGRYAFDGCTS

-114 GEYAFCDC
+114 GIVAFRDC
-122 TSLTSVT
+122 
-129 IPNSVTSIGEHAFYY
+129 
-144 CTSLTSVTIPNSV
+144 
-157 KSIGDGAFASCT
+157 K
-169 SLTGIWAAEGSSH
+169 
-182 YASDAFGVL
+182 
-191 FNKDKT
+191 
-197 TLVQCPGAF
+197 
-206 SGSYAIP
+206 
-213 DSVTSIGGAAF
+213 
-224 EGCRSLTSVTIP
+224 
-236 NSVTSIGEYAFC
+236 
-248 NCKSLTS
+248 
-255 VTIPDGVT
+255 
-263 RIGVGAFASCT
+263 

-287 IGNGAFE
+287 IGNGAFRG
-294 FCNSL
+294 CTSL
-299 ASVTIPNS
+299 ASVTIPDS

-312 ASAFY
+312 AWTFCDCISLTNVTIPDSVTSIGDWAFMD
-317 GCTSLKSVTIPDSV
+317 CSSLTSVTIPDSV
-331 TSIGEWA
+331 TSIGEQ
-338 FYGCESMTSV
+338 
-348 TISDS
+348 
-353 VTSIG
+353 
-358 DHAFDGCASLTSVT
+358 
-372 IPDSV
+372 
-377 TRIGNCAFDDCES
+377 
-390 LTSVTIPNSVTSIGD
+390 
-405 GAFASCTSLT
+405 AFA
-415 GIWAAEGS
+415 
-423 SHYASDAFGVLFNK
+423 Y
-437 DKTTLVQCPGAFS
+437 
-450 GSYAIPDSVTSICD
+450 
-464 YTFASCTSLTSV
+464 CTSLTSV
-476 TIPDSVTSIGKYAF
+476 TIPDSVTSIGWYAF
-490 FGCDSLTSITIPD
+490 DGCTSLTSVTIPD
-503 GVEIIDD
+503 SVTSIGGCAFRYCTSLTGIWVAEGNSHYSSDASGVLLDKNMTDLIQCPGRF
-510 HTFGYCR
+510 FGAYTIPDSVASIGAYAFSDCT
-517 SLSSIAIPT
+517 SLTSVTIPT
-526 SVTKVGEYAFGQDW
+526 SVTSIGRSAFDGCTSLTSVTIPDSVTSIDGSAFEKCTSLTSVTIPDSVTSIGVGAFEDCTSLTSVTIPDSVTSIGWSAFDRCTS
-540 NLSDVY
+540 LTDVY
-546 YAGDKSQFAA
+546 YAGSEAQWKA
-556 IDIYTDSYDSRGGNL
+556 ISISSYGNDDL
-571 SLIYAKIH
+571 LNANIH

-592 GADAQE
+592 GADAQT

-608 DSATIETNYQALP
+608 DSAKIETNYQALP

-666 KVSADVYLQ
+666 NVSADVYLQ

-689 DVNDV
+689 DINDV

-737 SGASSLVL
+737 AGASSLVL

-768 KKLKLESGSAATVA
+768 KKLKLESGSAATAA

-787 VDFGDSLKFTLPDSI
+787 IDFGDSLKFTLPDSI
-802 PVIGGDSLKLGLYN
+802 PVIGGDSLKLGLYSE
-816 KVPVKVVVDKGKV
+816 VPVKAVVDKGKV
-829 YVAIGYQVDAD
+829 YVAIGYQVAAD

-855 DNMAKAKTTA
+855 DNMAKAKTA
-865 QKCKTMQDAQKELGG
+865 AKKCKTMLDAQKELGG

-904 CDDDAKIHLT
+904 YDDDAKIHWT
-914 DGGITLGANLGVD
+914 DGGITLGANVGVD

-982 GVKKMFTFGGGAEG
+982 GVKKVLTAGGGAEG

-1014 AKFSLTGYL
+1014 AKFSLAGYL
-1023 KVTVGELV
+1023 KVTAFGLTY
-1031 FKNPFDPWV
+1031 KHNFDPWV

-1106 FLSETENPV
+1106 FLNETENPV

-1150 NALALYYSY
+1150 NALALHYSY

-1191 VLWQDAGESVA
+1191 VLWQDAGESVS

-1215 LNAASFNAAQ
+1215 LNAALFNAAQ

-1232 VAAASGAVSMLPTL
+1232 VAAASGAVSMMPTL

-1310 QIAYSVDVDGDP
+1310 QIAYSVDADGDP

-1336 LTSNNTVDSG
+1336 LTDNGSVDSG

-1362 VTEGAT
+1362 MAEGKT

-1376 LTDRYQIVDENGVKA
+1376 MTDRYRIVDENGVKA

-1504 GQAAANGVKVQ
+1504 GQAASNGVKVQ

-1524 EQTFDGALQAGAT
+1524 EQTFDGALQAGAI

-1546 DKAEQDK
+1546 DKAEQDR

-1613 GVTVSLRKGAVDGDV
+1613 GVTVSLRKSAVDGDV

-1760 AKGYT
+1760 
-1765 THTCACGNSYV
+1765 
-1776 DTYTDALGHAWDNGK
+1776 
-1791 VTKEPTETETGVKTF
+1791 
-1806 TCTRCGETKTETIP
+1806 
-1820 KLTHEHNYNAV
+1820 
-1831 VTAPTCTEKGYTTHT
+1831 EKGYTTHT

-1887 RCGET
+1887 RCSET
-1892 KAEVIPALSHEHSYK
+1892 KTEVIPPLSHKHSY
-1907 DVVTAPTC
+1907 DAVVTAPTC

-1942 WDNGKVTKEPTETE
+1942 WDNGKVTKEPTATE
-1956 TGVKTFTCTRCGET
+1956 TGVRTYTCTRCHET
-1970 RTETIP
+1970 KTESIP
-1976 ATGVMDVTEMFTDVS
+1976 VVSVDVTQMFTDVTKN
-1991 HSWADDGIQYCVTH
+1991 WAYPGIQYCVTH
-2005 QLMSGIGNDL
+2005 GIMGGMGDGT
-2015 FGPKLTTTRA
+2015 FAPTGTTTRA
-2025 QIVQILYNLEGEPKV
+2025 QIVQILYNLEGTPAV

-2050 QDWYQDAILW
+2050 ANWYKPAILW
-2060 AYQTGVV
+2060 AYQNNVV
-2067 AGTSGTT
+2067 AGTSPTT
-2074 FEPDLPV
+2074 FDPEGPV

-2087 VILMEYV
+2087 VILTQYMFH
-2094 TRVLKL
+2094 VLKM

-2107 DLSIFPD
+2107 DLSKFPD
-2114 ADSVSDWAKDAMADA
+2114 GAQVSSWAKEAMQDA
-2129 VGLGLIS
+2129 VALGLIN
-2136 GASNGGQTYLE
+2136 GTKASDGLVYLD
-2147 PQGSATREQ
+2147 PQGSAARQQ
-2156 VATILME
+2156 VATILMN
-2163 FCKNV
+2163 FCQNV

>member
-9 VLAVLMIVSILPATA
+9 VLAVLMIASLLPATA
-24 LAADIVD
+24 LAADVVK

-46 TLNSEGVLTISG
+46 TLDSEGLLTISG
-58 SGDMYDYDFSSAP
+58 TGRMRDYKGNGNVP
-71 WYGSRR
+71 WCDYSYN
-77 RVKSAVIAEGVT
+77 VKSVLILSGVTYIGDFAFSVLNHLMSVVISDSVASIGHQCFFSCDSLTGIWVNEGNIYYSNSADGVLFNKDKTTLIQCPGAFKAYTIPDSVTSIGEDAFASCESLTSVIIPDSVT
-89 SIGRYAFEGCES
+89 SIGRYAFDACDSLTSVMIPDSVTSIGKDAFLFCDSLTGIWVSEGNNDYSSDASGVLFNKAKTTLIRCPGTFKAYAIPDSVTSIGADAFEGCSSLTRVTIPSSVTSIGERAFEDCSSLTSVTIPSSVISIGIRAFNSCSS

-114 GEYAFCDC
+114 GSSAFEDC
-122 TSLTSVT
+122 TSLT
-129 IPNSVTSIGEHAFYY
+129 
-144 CTSLTSVTIPNSV
+144 
-157 KSIGDGAFASCT
+157 
-169 SLTGIWAAEGSSH
+169 
-182 YASDAFGVL
+182 
-191 FNKDKT
+191 
-197 TLVQCPGAF
+197 
-206 SGSYAIP
+206 
-213 DSVTSIGGAAF
+213 
-224 EGCRSLTSVTIP
+224 
-236 NSVTSIGEYAFC
+236 
-248 NCKSLTS
+248 
-255 VTIPDGVT
+255 
-263 RIGVGAFASCT
+263 
-274 SLTSVTIPDSVTS
+274 
-287 IGNGAFE
+287 
-294 FCNSL
+294 
-299 ASVTIPNS
+299 
-307 VTSIG
+307 
-312 ASAFY
+312 
-317 GCTSLKSVTIPDSV
+317 
-331 TSIGEWA
+331 
-338 FYGCESMTSV
+338 
-348 TISDS
+348 
-353 VTSIG
+353 
-358 DHAFDGCASLTSVT
+358 
-372 IPDSV
+372 
-377 TRIGNCAFDDCES
+377 
-390 LTSVTIPNSVTSIGD
+390 
-405 GAFASCTSLT
+405 
-415 GIWAAEGS
+415 
-423 SHYASDAFGVLFNK
+423 
-437 DKTTLVQCPGAFS
+437 
-450 GSYAIPDSVTSICD
+450 
-464 YTFASCTSLTSV
+464 
-476 TIPDSVTSIGKYAF
+476 
-490 FGCDSLTSITIPD
+490 
-503 GVEIIDD
+503 
-510 HTFGYCR
+510 
-517 SLSSIAIPT
+517 
-526 SVTKVGEYAFGQDW
+526 
-540 NLSDVY
+540 DVY
-546 YAGDKSQFAA
+546 YAGSEAQWKA
-556 IDIYTDSYDSRGGNL
+556 ISISSYGNDDL
-571 SLIYAKIH
+571 LNANIH

-666 KVSADVYLQ
+666 NVSADVYLQ
-675 KASDYPVINAVWLN
+675 KTSDYPVINAVWLN

-737 SGASSLVL
+737 AGASSLVL

-768 KKLKLESGSAATVA
+768 KKLKLESGSAATAA

-787 VDFGDSLKFTLPDSI
+787 IDFGDSLKFTLPDSI
-802 PVIGGDSLKLGLYN
+802 PVIGGDSLKLGLYSQ
-816 KVPVKVVVDKGKV
+816 VPFKAVVDKGKV
-829 YVAIGYQVDAD
+829 YVAIGYQVAAD

-855 DNMAKAKTTA
+855 DNMAKAKTA
-865 QKCKTMQDAQKELGG
+865 AKKCKTMLDAQKELGG

-904 CDDDAKIHLT
+904 YDDDAKIHWT
-914 DGGITLGANLGVD
+914 DGGITLGANVGVD

-982 GVKKMFTFGGGAEG
+982 GVKKVLTAGGGAEG

-1014 AKFSLTGYL
+1014 AKFSLAGYL
-1023 KVTVGELV
+1023 KVTAFGLTY
-1031 FKNPFDPWV
+1031 KHNFDPWV
-1040 DKLIWQYPDP
+1040 EKLIWQYPDP

-1081 YLEKG
+1081 YLKKG

-1106 FLSETENPV
+1106 FLNETENPV

-1191 VLWQDAGESVA
+1191 VLWQDAGESVS

-1215 LNAASFNAAQ
+1215 LNAAPFNAAQ

-1232 VAAASGAVSMLPTL
+1232 VAAASGAVSMMPTL

-1336 LTSNNTVDSG
+1336 LTDNGSVDSG

-1362 VTEGAT
+1362 MAEGKT

-1376 LTDRYQIVDENGVKA
+1376 MTDRYRIVDENGVKA

-1411 DSGEWGQP
+1411 GSGEWGQP

-1537 TTMTATPAF
+1537 TTMTATPVF
-1546 DKAEQDK
+1546 EKAEQDK
-1553 ALTVKVIPADA
+1553 ALTVKVVPADT
-1564 ENDSAQGGST
+1564 ENASTQGDSA
-1574 TITLHQNDLTVEYIS
+1574 TITLHQNDLTIEHIS

-1603 VVNRGYSTSK
+1603 IINRGYSTSK
-1613 GVTVSLRKGAVDGDV
+1613 DVTVSLRKGAVDGDV

-1657 YITLDGKAADDN
+1657 YFTLDGKAADDN

-1747 HSYKDIVTAPTCT
+1747 HSYKAVVTAPTCT
-1760 AKGYT
+1760 EKGYT
-1765 THTCACGNSYV
+1765 THTCACGDSYV
-1776 DTYTDALGHAWDNGK
+1776 DTYVDALGHAWDNGK

-1859 ALGHAWDNGKVTKE
+1859 ALGHAWDNGKVTK
-1873 PTETETGVKTFTCT
+1873 PATETEDGVKTFTCT

-1892 KAEVIPALSHEHSYK
+1892 K
-1907 DVVTAPTC
+1907 
-1915 TEKGYTTHTCACG
+1915 
-1928 DSYVDTYVDALGHA
+1928 
-1942 WDNGKVTKEPTETE
+1942 
-1956 TGVKTFTCTRCGET
+1956 
-1970 RTETIP
+1970 TETIP
-1976 ATGVMDVTEMFTDVS
+1976 ATGVMDVTKMFTDVS

-2005 QLMSGIGNDL
+2005 QLMSGIGNNL

-2050 QDWYQDAILW
+2050 QDWYQDAVLW

-2067 AGTSGTT
+2067 AGTSSTT
-2074 FEPDLPV
+2074 FEPDRPV

-2087 VILMEYV
+2087 VILMEYM

-2114 ADSVSDWAKDAMADA
+2114 AGSVSDWAKDAMADA
-2129 VGLGLIS
+2129 VALGLIS

-2163 FCKNV
+2163 FCRNV

>member
-1 MRKRLLSF
+1 MKKRLLSF
-9 VLAVLMIVSILPATA
+9 VLAVLMIASLLPATA

-46 TLNSEGVLTISG
+46 TLDSEGVLTISG
-58 SGDMYDYDFSSAP
+58 NGDMNGYGFLSAP
-71 WYGSRR
+71 WHYSSE
-77 RVKSAVIAEGVT
+77 VKSAVIADGVT
-89 SIGRYAFEGCES
+89 SIGNEAFYHCTS

-114 GEYAFCDC
+114 GDRVF
-122 TSLTSVT
+122 S
-129 IPNSVTSIGEHAFYY
+129 Y
-144 CTSLTSVTIPNSV
+144 CTSLTSVTIPDSV
-157 KSIGDGAFASCT
+157 TSIGDRVFSYCT
-169 SLTGIWAAEGSSH
+169 SLTGIWVAEGNSH
-182 YASDAFGVL
+182 YSSDASGVL

-206 SGSYAIP
+206 AAYTIPDSVTSIGRYAFYGCTSLTSVTIPGSVTSIGVYAFDSCASLISVTIPDGVTSIGDSAFDYCTSLTSVTIPGSVTSIGDSVFYHCTSLASVTIPDSVTSIGRYAFAYCKSLTSVAIPDGVTSIGEKAFSQCTSLTSVAIP
-213 DSVTSIGGAAF
+213 DSVTSIGERAFYECTSLTSVTIPDSVTSIGDSVFYHCTSLTSVTIPDSVTSIGDYAFSGCTSLTSVTIPDSVTSIGEGTFEDCTSLTSVTIPDSETSIGDYAFSYCTSLTSVTIPDGVTSIGCAAF
-224 EGCRSLTSVTIP
+224 RFCTSLISMTIPDSVTSIVDGFFLGCKSLTSVTIP
-236 NSVTSIGEYAFC
+236 NSVTSIGESAFD
-248 NCKSLTS
+248 NCTSLTS
-255 VTIPDGVT
+255 VTIPDSVT
-263 RIGVGAFASCT
+263 SIGDWAFGSCT

-287 IGNGAFE
+287 IGRYAF
-294 FCNSL
+294 
-299 ASVTIPNS
+299 A
-307 VTSIG
+307 
-312 ASAFY
+312 Y
-317 GCTSLKSVTIPDSV
+317 CTSLTSVAIPDSV
-331 TSIGEWA
+331 TSIGE
-338 FYGCESMTSV
+338 Y
-348 TISDS
+348 
-353 VTSIG
+353 
-358 DHAFDGCASLTSVT
+358 
-372 IPDSV
+372 
-377 TRIGNCAFDDCES
+377 AFDDCKS
-390 LTSVTIPNSVTSIGD
+390 LT
-405 GAFASCTSLT
+405 
-415 GIWAAEGS
+415 
-423 SHYASDAFGVLFNK
+423 
-437 DKTTLVQCPGAFS
+437 
-450 GSYAIPDSVTSICD
+450 
-464 YTFASCTSLTSV
+464 
-476 TIPDSVTSIGKYAF
+476 
-490 FGCDSLTSITIPD
+490 
-503 GVEIIDD
+503 
-510 HTFGYCR
+510 
-517 SLSSIAIPT
+517 
-526 SVTKVGEYAFGQDW
+526 
-540 NLSDVY
+540 DVY
-546 YAGDKSQFAA
+546 YAGSEAQWKA
-556 IDIYTDSYDSRGGNL
+556 IAISPNGNDDL
-571 SLIYAKIH
+571 LTANIH

-592 GADAQE
+592 GADAKT

-608 DSATIETNYQALP
+608 DSATVETNYQALP

-626 GGADKRTTGKDGK
+626 GGADKRTTSKDGK

-666 KVSADVYLQ
+666 NVSADVYLQ
-675 KASDYPVINAVWLN
+675 KTSDYPVINAVWLN

-737 SGASSLVL
+737 AGASSLVL

-1014 AKFSLTGYL
+1014 AKFSLAGYL
-1023 KVTVGELV
+1023 KVTALD
-1031 FKNPFDPWV
+1031 FTYKHPFDPWV

-1191 VLWQDAGESVA
+1191 VLWQDAGESVS

-1215 LNAASFNAAQ
+1215 LNAAPFNAAQ

-1232 VAAASGAVSMLPTL
+1232 VAAASGAVSMMPTL

-1336 LTSNNTVDSG
+1336 LTDNGSVDSG

-1362 VTEGAT
+1362 MAEGKT

-1376 LTDRYQIVDENGVKA
+1376 MTDRYRIVDENGVKA

-1524 EQTFDGALQAGAT
+1524 EQTFDGALQAGAI

-1574 TITLHQNDLTVEYIS
+1574 MITLHQNDLTVEYIS

-1760 AKGYT
+1760 
-1765 THTCACGNSYV
+1765 
-1776 DTYTDALGHAWDNGK
+1776 
-1791 VTKEPTETETGVKTF
+1791 
-1806 TCTRCGETKTETIP
+1806 
-1820 KLTHEHNYNAV
+1820 
-1831 VTAPTCTEKGYTTHT
+1831 EKGYTTHT

-1887 RCGET
+1887 RCSET
-1892 KAEVIPALSHEHSYK
+1892 KTEVIPPLSHKHSY
-1907 DVVTAPTC
+1907 DAVVTAPTC

-1942 WDNGKVTKEPTETE
+1942 WDNGKVTKEPTATE
-1956 TGVKTFTCTRCGET
+1956 TGVRTYTCTRCHET
-1970 RTETIP
+1970 KTESIP
-1976 ATGVMDVTEMFTDVS
+1976 VVSVDVTQMFSDVTKN
-1991 HSWADDGIQYCVTH
+1991 WAYPGIQYCVTH
-2005 QLMSGIGNDL
+2005 GIMGGMGDGT
-2015 FGPKLTTTRA
+2015 FAPTGTTTRA
-2025 QIVQILYNLEGEPKV
+2025 QIVQILYNLEGTPAV

-2050 QDWYQDAILW
+2050 ANWYKPAILW
-2060 AYQTGVV
+2060 AYQNNVV
-2067 AGTSGTT
+2067 AGTSPTT
-2074 FEPDLPV
+2074 FAPDQPV

-2087 VILMEYV
+2087 VILTQYMFH
-2094 TRVLKL
+2094 VLKM

-2107 DLSIFPD
+2107 DLSTFPD
-2114 ADSVSDWAKDAMADA
+2114 GANVSSWAKEAMQDA
-2129 VGLGLIS
+2129 VALGLIN
-2136 GASNGGQTYLE
+2136 GTKASDGVVYLD
-2147 PQGSATREQ
+2147 PQGSAARQQ
-2156 VATILME
+2156 VATILMN
-2163 FCKNV
+2163 FCQNV

>member
-1 MRKRLLSF
+1 MTIPDS
-9 VLAVLMIVSILPATA
+9 VTSIGDRVFSYCTSLTG
-24 LAADIVD
+24 IWV
-31 SGTCGAEGDGSNLTW
+31 AEG
-46 TLNSEGVLTISG
+46 NSHYSSDASGVLFNKDKTTLVQCPGAFAAYTIPDS
-58 SGDMYDYDFSSAP
+58 
-71 WYGSRR
+71 
-77 RVKSAVIAEGVT
+77 VT
-89 SIGRYAFEGCES
+89 SIGRYAFYGCTSLTSVTIPGSVTSIGVYAFDSCASLISVTIPDGVTSIGDSAFDYCTSLTSVTIPGSVTSIGDSVFYHCTSLASVTIPDSVTSIGRYAFAYCKSLTSVAIPDGVTSIGEKAFSQCTSLTSVAIPDSVTSIGERAFYECTSLTSVTIPDSVTSIGDSVFYHCTSLTSVTIPDSVTSIGDYAFSGCTS

-114 GEYAFCDC
+114 GEGTFEDCTSLTSVTIPDSETSIGDYAFSYCTSLTSVTIPDGVTSIGCAAFRFCTSLISMTIPDSVTSIVDGFFLGCKSLTSVTIPNSVTSIGNGAFQLC

-129 IPNSVTSIGEHAFYY
+129 IPNSVTSIGESAFDN
-144 CTSLTSVTIPNSV
+144 CTSLTSVTIP
-157 KSIGDGAFASCT
+157 
-169 SLTGIWAAEGSSH
+169 
-182 YASDAFGVL
+182 
-191 FNKDKT
+191 
-197 TLVQCPGAF
+197 
-206 SGSYAIP
+206 
-213 DSVTSIGGAAF
+213 DSVTSIGDWAF
-224 EGCRSLTSVTIP
+224 G
-236 NSVTSIGEYAFC
+236 
-248 NCKSLTS
+248 
-255 VTIPDGVT
+255 
-263 RIGVGAFASCT
+263 SCT

-287 IGNGAFE
+287 IGRYAF
-294 FCNSL
+294 
-299 ASVTIPNS
+299 A
-307 VTSIG
+307 
-312 ASAFY
+312 Y
-317 GCTSLKSVTIPDSV
+317 CTSLTSVAIPDSV
-331 TSIGEWA
+331 TSIGE
-338 FYGCESMTSV
+338 Y
-348 TISDS
+348 
-353 VTSIG
+353 
-358 DHAFDGCASLTSVT
+358 
-372 IPDSV
+372 
-377 TRIGNCAFDDCES
+377 AFDDCKS
-390 LTSVTIPNSVTSIGD
+390 LT
-405 GAFASCTSLT
+405 
-415 GIWAAEGS
+415 
-423 SHYASDAFGVLFNK
+423 
-437 DKTTLVQCPGAFS
+437 
-450 GSYAIPDSVTSICD
+450 
-464 YTFASCTSLTSV
+464 
-476 TIPDSVTSIGKYAF
+476 
-490 FGCDSLTSITIPD
+490 
-503 GVEIIDD
+503 
-510 HTFGYCR
+510 
-517 SLSSIAIPT
+517 
-526 SVTKVGEYAFGQDW
+526 
-540 NLSDVY
+540 DVY
-546 YAGDKSQFAA
+546 YAGSEAQWKA
-556 IDIYTDSYDSRGGNL
+556 IAISPNGNDDL
-571 SLIYAKIH
+571 LTANIH

-592 GADAQE
+592 GADAKT

-608 DSATIETNYQALP
+608 DSATVETNYQALP

-626 GGADKRTTGKDGK
+626 GGADKRTTSKDGK

-666 KVSADVYLQ
+666 NVSADVYLQ
-675 KASDYPVINAVWLN
+675 KTSDYPVINAVWLN

-737 SGASSLVL
+737 AGASSLVL

-1014 AKFSLTGYL
+1014 AKFSLAGYL
-1023 KVTVGELV
+1023 KVTALD
-1031 FKNPFDPWV
+1031 FTYKHPFDPWV

-1191 VLWQDAGESVA
+1191 VLWQDAGESVS

-1215 LNAASFNAAQ
+1215 LNAAPFNAAQ

-1232 VAAASGAVSMLPTL
+1232 VAAASGAVSMMPTL

-1271 NAICTSTYSNG
+1271 NAICASTYSNG

-1336 LTSNNTVDSG
+1336 LTDNGSVDSG

-1362 VTEGAT
+1362 MAEGKT

-1376 LTDRYQIVDENGVKA
+1376 MTDRYRIVDENGVKA

-1524 EQTFDGALQAGAT
+1524 EQTFDGALQAGAI

-1574 TITLHQNDLTVEYIS
+1574 MITLHQNDLTVEYIS

-1760 AKGYT
+1760 
-1765 THTCACGNSYV
+1765 
-1776 DTYTDALGHAWDNGK
+1776 
-1791 VTKEPTETETGVKTF
+1791 
-1806 TCTRCGETKTETIP
+1806 
-1820 KLTHEHNYNAV
+1820 
-1831 VTAPTCTEKGYTTHT
+1831 EKGYTTHT

-1887 RCGET
+1887 RCSET
-1892 KAEVIPALSHEHSYK
+1892 KTEVIPPLSHKHSY
-1907 DVVTAPTC
+1907 DAVVTAPTC

-1942 WDNGKVTKEPTETE
+1942 WDNGKVTKEPTATE
-1956 TGVKTFTCTRCGET
+1956 TGVRTYTCTRCHET
-1970 RTETIP
+1970 KTESIP
-1976 ATGVMDVTEMFTDVS
+1976 VVSVDVTQMFTDVTKN
-1991 HSWADDGIQYCVTH
+1991 WAYPGIQYCVTH
-2005 QLMSGIGNDL
+2005 GIMGGMGDGT
-2015 FGPKLTTTRA
+2015 FAPTGTTTRA
-2025 QIVQILYNLEGEPKV
+2025 QIVQILYNLEGTPAV

-2050 QDWYQDAILW
+2050 ANWYKPAILW
-2060 AYQTGVV
+2060 AYQNNVV
-2067 AGTSGTT
+2067 AGTSPTT
-2074 FEPDLPV
+2074 FAPDQPV

-2087 VILMEYV
+2087 VILTQYMFH
-2094 TRVLKL
+2094 VLKM

-2107 DLSIFPD
+2107 DLSTFPD
-2114 ADSVSDWAKDAMADA
+2114 GANVSSWAKEAMQDA
-2129 VGLGLIS
+2129 VALGLIN
-2136 GASNGGQTYLE
+2136 GTKASDGVVYLD
-2147 PQGSATREQ
+2147 PQGSAARQQ
-2156 VATILME
+2156 VATILMN
-2163 FCKNV
+2163 FCQNV

>member
-1 MRKRLLSF
+1 MKKRLLSF
-9 VLAVLMIVSILPATA
+9 VLAVLMIASLLPATA

-46 TLNSEGVLTISG
+46 TLDSEGVLTISG
-58 SGDMYDYDFSSAP
+58 NGDMNGYGFLSAP
-71 WYGSRR
+71 WHYSSE
-77 RVKSAVIAEGVT
+77 VKSAVIADGVTSIGNEAFYHCTSLTSVTIPDSVTSIGDRVFSYCTSLTSVTIPDSVTSIGDRVFSYCTSLTGIWVAEGNSHYSSDASGVLFNKDKTTLVQCPGAFAAYTIPDSVT
-89 SIGRYAFEGCES
+89 SIGRYAFYGCTSLTSVTIPGSVTSIGVYAFDSCASLISVTIPDGVTSIGDSAFDYCTSLTSVTIPGSVTSIGDSVFYHCTSLASVTIPDSVTSIGRYAFAYCKSLTSVAIPDGVTSIGEKAFSQCTSLTSVAIPDSVTSIGERAFYECTSLTSVTIPDSVTSIGDSVFYHCTSLTSVTIPDSVTSIGDYAFSGCTS

-114 GEYAFCDC
+114 GEGTFEDCTSLTSVTIPDSETSIGDYAFSYCTSLTSVTIPDGVTSIGCAAFRFCTSLISMTIPDSVTSIVDGFFLGCKSLTSVTIPNSVTSIGNGAFQLC

-129 IPNSVTSIGEHAFYY
+129 IPNSVTSIGESAFDN
-144 CTSLTSVTIPNSV
+144 CTSLTSVTIP
-157 KSIGDGAFASCT
+157 
-169 SLTGIWAAEGSSH
+169 
-182 YASDAFGVL
+182 
-191 FNKDKT
+191 
-197 TLVQCPGAF
+197 
-206 SGSYAIP
+206 
-213 DSVTSIGGAAF
+213 DSVTSIGDWAF
-224 EGCRSLTSVTIP
+224 G
-236 NSVTSIGEYAFC
+236 
-248 NCKSLTS
+248 
-255 VTIPDGVT
+255 
-263 RIGVGAFASCT
+263 SCT

-287 IGNGAFE
+287 IGRYAF
-294 FCNSL
+294 
-299 ASVTIPNS
+299 A
-307 VTSIG
+307 
-312 ASAFY
+312 Y
-317 GCTSLKSVTIPDSV
+317 CTSLTSVAIPDSV
-331 TSIGEWA
+331 TSIGE
-338 FYGCESMTSV
+338 Y
-348 TISDS
+348 
-353 VTSIG
+353 
-358 DHAFDGCASLTSVT
+358 
-372 IPDSV
+372 
-377 TRIGNCAFDDCES
+377 AFDDCKS
-390 LTSVTIPNSVTSIGD
+390 LT
-405 GAFASCTSLT
+405 
-415 GIWAAEGS
+415 
-423 SHYASDAFGVLFNK
+423 
-437 DKTTLVQCPGAFS
+437 
-450 GSYAIPDSVTSICD
+450 
-464 YTFASCTSLTSV
+464 
-476 TIPDSVTSIGKYAF
+476 
-490 FGCDSLTSITIPD
+490 
-503 GVEIIDD
+503 
-510 HTFGYCR
+510 
-517 SLSSIAIPT
+517 
-526 SVTKVGEYAFGQDW
+526 
-540 NLSDVY
+540 DVY
-546 YAGDKSQFAA
+546 YAGSEAQWKA
-556 IDIYTDSYDSRGGNL
+556 IAISPNGNDDL
-571 SLIYAKIH
+571 LTANIH

-592 GADAQE
+592 GADAKT

-608 DSATIETNYQALP
+608 DSATVETNYQALP

-626 GGADKRTTGKDGK
+626 GGADKRTTSKDGK

-666 KVSADVYLQ
+666 NVSADVYLQ
-675 KASDYPVINAVWLN
+675 KTSDYPVINAVWLN

-737 SGASSLVL
+737 AGASSLVL

-1014 AKFSLTGYL
+1014 AKFSLAGYL
-1023 KVTVGELV
+1023 KVTALD
-1031 FKNPFDPWV
+1031 FTYKHPFDPWV

-1191 VLWQDAGESVA
+1191 VLWQDAGESVS

-1215 LNAASFNAAQ
+1215 LNAAPFNAAQ

-1232 VAAASGAVSMLPTL
+1232 VAAASGAVSMMPTL

-1271 NAICTSTYSNG
+1271 NAICASTYSNG

-1336 LTSNNTVDSG
+1336 LTDNGSVDSG

-1362 VTEGAT
+1362 MAEGKT

-1376 LTDRYQIVDENGVKA
+1376 MTDRYRIVDENGVKA

-1524 EQTFDGALQAGAT
+1524 EQTFDGALQAGAI

-1574 TITLHQNDLTVEYIS
+1574 MITLHQNDLTVEYIS

-1760 AKGYT
+1760 
-1765 THTCACGNSYV
+1765 
-1776 DTYTDALGHAWDNGK
+1776 
-1791 VTKEPTETETGVKTF
+1791 
-1806 TCTRCGETKTETIP
+1806 
-1820 KLTHEHNYNAV
+1820 
-1831 VTAPTCTEKGYTTHT
+1831 EKGYTTHT

-1887 RCGET
+1887 RCSET
-1892 KAEVIPALSHEHSYK
+1892 KTEVIPPLSHKHSY
-1907 DVVTAPTC
+1907 DAVVTAPTC

-1942 WDNGKVTKEPTETE
+1942 WDNGKVTKEPTATE
-1956 TGVKTFTCTRCGET
+1956 TGVRTYTCTRCHET
-1970 RTETIP
+1970 KTESIP
-1976 ATGVMDVTEMFTDVS
+1976 VVSVDVTQMFTDVTKN
-1991 HSWADDGIQYCVTH
+1991 WAYPGIQYCVTH
-2005 QLMSGIGNDL
+2005 GIMGGMGDGT
-2015 FGPKLTTTRA
+2015 FAPTGTTTRA
-2025 QIVQILYNLEGEPKV
+2025 QIVQILYNLEGTPAV

-2050 QDWYQDAILW
+2050 ANWYKPAILW
-2060 AYQTGVV
+2060 AYQNNVV
-2067 AGTSGTT
+2067 AGTSPTT
-2074 FEPDLPV
+2074 FAPDQPV

-2087 VILMEYV
+2087 VILTQYMFH
-2094 TRVLKL
+2094 VLKM

-2107 DLSIFPD
+2107 DLSTFPD
-2114 ADSVSDWAKDAMADA
+2114 GANVSSWAKEAMQDA
-2129 VGLGLIS
+2129 VALGLIN
-2136 GASNGGQTYLE
+2136 GTKASDGVVYLD
-2147 PQGSATREQ
+2147 PQGSAARQQ
-2156 VATILME
+2156 VATILMN
-2163 FCKNV
+2163 FCQNV

>member
-1 MRKRLLSF
+1 MVILSLNVSIMHVAFHFTFKNGINRIGIIFCCIGVRSKRHTRSKMRENRKQQGGEHMKKRLLSF
-9 VLAVLMIVSILPATA
+9 VLAVLMIASLLPATA
-24 LAADIVD
+24 LAADVVT
-31 SGTCGAEGDGSNLTW
+31 SGTCGAEGNGSNLTW
-46 TLNSEGVLTISG
+46 TLDSEGLLTISG
-58 SGDMYDYDFSSAP
+58 TGAMKEYDPYKAP
-71 WYGSRR
+71 WYGSRS
-77 RVKSAVIAEGVT
+77 RVKSAVIAEGVTSIGADAFLYCTSLTGVTIPNSVTSIGWSAFCGCESLTSVTIPDNVTSIGDWAFGLCKSLTGVTIPDSVTSIGDYAFNGCTSLTSVTIPDSVTSIGECAFYKCGSLTSVTIPDSVTSIGAWAFRDCTSLTSVTIPNNVTSIGDFAFNDCTSLTGIWVDRDNNNYSSDASGVLFNKDMTTLVQCPGAFSGSYAIPDSVTRVGWYAFEGCTSLTSVTIPDSVTSIGAGTFSDCKSLTSVTIPDSVTSISSDTFASCTSLTSVTIPSSVTSIGWSAFAYCTSLTSVTIPDSVT

-101 LTSVTIPDSVTSI
+101 LTSVTIP
-114 GEYAFCDC
+114 
-122 TSLTSVT
+122 
-129 IPNSVTSIGEHAFYY
+129 NSMTSIGEH
-144 CTSLTSVTIPNSV
+144 V
-157 KSIGDGAFASCT
+157 
-169 SLTGIWAAEGSSH
+169 
-182 YASDAFGVL
+182 
-191 FNKDKT
+191 
-197 TLVQCPGAF
+197 
-206 SGSYAIP
+206 
-213 DSVTSIGGAAF
+213 F
-224 EGCRSLTSVTIP
+224 E
-236 NSVTSIGEYAFC
+236 
-248 NCKSLTS
+248 
-255 VTIPDGVT
+255 D
-263 RIGVGAFASCT
+263 CT

-287 IGNGAFE
+287 IGYNAFG
-294 FCNSL
+294 S
-299 ASVTIPNS
+299 
-307 VTSIG
+307 
-312 ASAFY
+312 
-317 GCTSLKSVTIPDSV
+317 
-331 TSIGEWA
+331 
-338 FYGCESMTSV
+338 
-348 TISDS
+348 
-353 VTSIG
+353 
-358 DHAFDGCASLTSVT
+358 
-372 IPDSV
+372 
-377 TRIGNCAFDDCES
+377 CES

-405 GAFASCTSLT
+405 SVFSNCKSLT
-415 GIWAAEGS
+415 S
-423 SHYASDAFGVLFNK
+423 V
-437 DKTTLVQCPGAFS
+437 
-450 GSYAIPDSVTSICD
+450 AIPDSVTSIFSCAFD
-464 YTFASCTSLTSV
+464 DCTSLT
-476 TIPDSVTSIGKYAF
+476 
-490 FGCDSLTSITIPD
+490 
-503 GVEIIDD
+503 
-510 HTFGYCR
+510 
-517 SLSSIAIPT
+517 
-526 SVTKVGEYAFGQDW
+526 
-540 NLSDVY
+540 DVY
-546 YAGDKSQFAA
+546 YAGSEAQWKA
-556 IDIYTDSYDSRGGNL
+556 ISISSTGNDDL
-571 SLIYAKIH
+571 LTANIH
-579 YYSVDPGAYSSIY
+579 YYSVDLGAYSSIY
-592 GADAQE
+592 GADAQT

-608 DSATIETNYQALP
+608 DSAKIETNYQALP
-621 GVEAS
+621 GVEVS
-626 GGADKRTTGKDGK
+626 GDVDKQMTSKDGK
-639 VTLQND
+639 ATLQND
-645 GSSVTFHKDG
+645 GGSVTFHKDG

-666 KVSADVYLQ
+666 NVSADVYLQ

-737 SGASSLVL
+737 AGASSLVL
-745 SDRFDLSKD
+745 SDRFDLSKA
-754 LYIAATDQKNHTTV
+754 LYIAATDQNNHTTV
-768 KKLKLESGSAATVA
+768 KKLKLESGSAATAA

-787 VDFGDSLKFTLPDSI
+787 IDFGDSLKFTLPDSI
-802 PVIGGDSLKLGLYN
+802 PVIGGDSLKLGLYSE
-816 KVPVKVVVDKGKV
+816 VPVKAVVDKGKV
-829 YVAIGYQVDAD
+829 YVAIGYQVAAD

-855 DNMAKAKTTA
+855 DNMAKAKTA
-865 QKCKTMQDAQKELGG
+865 AKKCKTMLDAQKELGG

-904 CDDDAKIHLT
+904 YDDDAKIHWT
-914 DGGITLGANLGVD
+914 DGGITLGANVGVD

-1014 AKFSLTGYL
+1014 AKFSLAGYL
-1023 KVTVGELV
+1023 KVTALD
-1031 FKNPFDPWV
+1031 FTYKHPFDPWV

-1159 YDGSKW
+1159 YNGSKW
-1165 STPAILE
+1165 RTPAILE

-1191 VLWQDAGESVA
+1191 VLWQDAGESVS

-1232 VAAASGAVSMLPTL
+1232 VAAASGAVSMLPTI

-1310 QIAYSVDVDGDP
+1310 QIAYSVDADGDP

-1336 LTSNNTVDSG
+1336 LTDNGSVDSG

-1362 VTEGAT
+1362 MAEGKT
-1368 VVSADHGL
+1368 VVSADRGL
-1376 LTDRYQIVDENGVKA
+1376 MTDRYRIVDENGVKA

-1747 HSYKDIVTAPTCT
+1747 HSYKDIVTAPTCIK
-1760 AKGYT
+1760 KGYT

-1776 DTYTDALGHAWDNGK
+1776 DTYVDALGHSWDSGT
-1791 VTKEPTETETGVKTF
+1791 VTKEPTATETGIRTF

-1820 KLTHEHNYNAV
+1820 KLTHEHSYKAV
-1831 VTAPTCTEKGYTTHT
+1831 VTPPTCTEKGYTTHT

-1859 ALGHAWDNGKVTKE
+1859 ALGHAWDSGKVTKE
-1873 PTETETGVKTFTCT
+1873 PTETKTGVKTFTCT

-1892 KAEVIPALSHEHSYK
+1892 KTESIPAVS
-1907 DVVTAPTC
+1907 V
-1915 TEKGYTTHTCACG
+1915 
-1928 DSYVDTYVDALGHA
+1928 
-1942 WDNGKVTKEPTETE
+1942 
-1956 TGVKTFTCTRCGET
+1956 
-1970 RTETIP
+1970 
-1976 ATGVMDVTEMFTDVS
+1976 DVTQMFTDVTKN
-1991 HSWADDGIQYCVTH
+1991 WAYPGIQYCVTH
-2005 QLMSGIGNDL
+2005 GIMGGMGDGT
-2015 FGPKLTTTRA
+2015 FAPTGTTTRA
-2025 QIVQILYNLEGEPKV
+2025 QIVQILYNLEGTPAV

-2050 QDWYQDAILW
+2050 ANWYKPAILW
-2060 AYQTGVV
+2060 AYQNNVV
-2067 AGTSGTT
+2067 AGTSPTT
-2074 FEPDLPV
+2074 FDPDQPV

-2087 VILMEYV
+2087 VILTQYMFH
-2094 TRVLKL
+2094 VLKM

-2107 DLSIFPD
+2107 DLSTFPD
-2114 ADSVSDWAKDAMADA
+2114 GAQVSGWAKEAMQDA
-2129 VGLGLIS
+2129 VALGLI
-2136 GASNGGQTYLE
+2136 NGTKAPDGLVYLD
-2147 PQGSATREQ
+2147 PQGSAARQQ
-2156 VATILME
+2156 VATILMN
-2163 FCKNV
+2163 FCQNV

>member
-9 VLAVLMIVSILPATA
+9 VLAVLMIVSLLPATA

-58 SGDMYDYDFSSAP
+58 TGAMKEYDPYKAP
-71 WYGSRR
+71 WYDSRS
-77 RVKSAVIAEGVT
+77 RVKSAVIADGVT
-89 SIGRYAFEGCES
+89 SIGDYAFRDCYNLASVSIPDSVTSIGADAFWYCTSLTGVTIPDSVTSIGWSAFCGCESLTSVTIPDNVTSIGDWAFGLCKSLTGVTIPDSVTSICDYAFNGCTS

-114 GEYAFCDC
+114 GECAFYKCGSLTSVTIPDSVTSIGAWAFRDC

-129 IPNSVTSIGEHAFYY
+129 IPNNVTSIGDFAF
-144 CTSLTSVTIPNSV
+144 N
-157 KSIGDGAFASCT
+157 DCT
-169 SLTGIWAAEGSSH
+169 SLTGIWVDRDNNNYS
-182 YASDAFGVL
+182 SDASGVL
-191 FNKDKT
+191 FNKDMT

-213 DSVTSIGGAAF
+213 DSVTSIGYHAF
-224 EGCRSLTSVTIP
+224 DSCTSLTSVTIP
-236 NSVTSIGEYAFC
+236 NSVTSIGGDAFWGC
-248 NCKSLTS
+248 TSLTS
-255 VTIPDGVT
+255 VTIPDSVT
-263 RIGVGAFASCT
+263 SISSDTFASCTSLTSVTIPSSVTSIGWSAFAYCT

-287 IGNGAFE
+287 IGREAFYKCE
-294 FCNSL
+294 SL
-299 ASVTIPNS
+299 TSVTIPDS
-307 VTSIG
+307 VTLIDNG
-312 ASAFY
+312 AFQ
-317 GCTSLKSVTIPDSV
+317 GCTSLTSVTIPDSV
-331 TSIGEWA
+331 TSIGYNA
-338 FYGCESMTSV
+338 FGS
-348 TISDS
+348 
-353 VTSIG
+353 
-358 DHAFDGCASLTSVT
+358 
-372 IPDSV
+372 
-377 TRIGNCAFDDCES
+377 CES

-405 GAFASCTSLT
+405 SVFSNCKSLT
-415 GIWAAEGS
+415 S
-423 SHYASDAFGVLFNK
+423 V
-437 DKTTLVQCPGAFS
+437 
-450 GSYAIPDSVTSICD
+450 AIPDSVTSIFSCAFD
-464 YTFASCTSLTSV
+464 DCTSLT
-476 TIPDSVTSIGKYAF
+476 
-490 FGCDSLTSITIPD
+490 
-503 GVEIIDD
+503 
-510 HTFGYCR
+510 
-517 SLSSIAIPT
+517 
-526 SVTKVGEYAFGQDW
+526 
-540 NLSDVY
+540 DVY
-546 YAGDKSQFAA
+546 YAGSEAQWKA
-556 IDIYTDSYDSRGGNL
+556 ISISSTGNDDL
-571 SLIYAKIH
+571 LTANIH

-592 GADAQE
+592 GADAQT

-608 DSATIETNYQALP
+608 DSTTIETNYQALP
-621 GVEAS
+621 GVEVT
-626 GGADKRTTGKDGK
+626 GGADKQTTSADGK

-645 GSSVTFHKDG
+645 GGSVTFHKDG

-666 KVSADVYLQ
+666 NVSADVYLQ
-675 KASDYPVINAVWLN
+675 KTSDYPVINAVWLN

-737 SGASSLVL
+737 AGASSLVL

-768 KKLKLESGSAATVA
+768 KKLKLESGSAATAA

-787 VDFGDSLKFTLPDSI
+787 IDFGDSLKFTLPDSI
-802 PVIGGDSLKLGLYN
+802 PVIGGDSLKLGLYSE
-816 KVPVKVVVDKGKV
+816 VPVKAVVDKGKV
-829 YVAIGYQVDAD
+829 YVAIGYQVAAD

-855 DNMAKAKTTA
+855 DNMAKAKTA
-865 QKCKTMQDAQKELGG
+865 AKKCKTMLDAQKELGG

-904 CDDDAKIHLT
+904 YDDDAKIHWT
-914 DGGITLGANLGVD
+914 DGGITLGANVGVD

-982 GVKKMFTFGGGAEG
+982 GVKKVLTAGGGAEG
-996 KLSPTMNFD
+996 KLSPTLNFD
-1005 AANQMTSAD
+1005 AERQITSAD
-1014 AKFSLTGYL
+1014 AKFSLAGYL
-1023 KVTVGELV
+1023 KVTAFGLTY
-1031 FKNPFDPWV
+1031 KHKFDPWV

-1126 ELVTWD
+1126 ELATWD

-1165 STPAILE
+1165 SAPAILE

-1191 VLWQDAGESVA
+1191 VLWQDAGESVS

-1215 LNAASFNAAQ
+1215 LNAAPFNAAQ

-1232 VAAASGAVSMLPTL
+1232 VAAASGAVSMMPTL

-1291 SGLNSIDS
+1291 SSLNSIDS

-1336 LTSNNTVDSG
+1336 LTDNGSVDSG

-1362 VTEGAT
+1362 MAEGKT

-1376 LTDRYQIVDENGVKA
+1376 MTDRYRIVDENGVKA

-1496 VTLTVTNA
+1496 VTLTITNA

-1537 TTMTATPAF
+1537 ITMTATPVF
-1546 DKAEQDK
+1546 EKAEQDK
-1553 ALTVKVIPADA
+1553 ALTVKVVPADT
-1564 ENDSAQGGST
+1564 ENASTQGDSA
-1574 TITLHQNDLTVEYIS
+1574 TITLHQNDLTIEHIS

-1603 VVNRGYSTSK
+1603 IINRGYSTSK
-1613 GVTVSLRKGAVDGDV
+1613 DVTVSLRKGAVDGDV

-1681 EKANACQHNY
+1681 EKANVCQHNY

-1747 HSYKDIVTAPTCT
+1747 HSYKAVVTAPTCT
-1760 AKGYT
+1760 EKGYT
-1765 THTCACGNSYV
+1765 THTCSCGDSYV
-1776 DTYTDALGHAWDNGK
+1776 DTYVDALGHAWDNGK

-1806 TCTRCGETKTETIP
+1806 TCTRCGETKTEVIP
-1820 KLTHEHNYNAV
+1820 ALSHEHSYKAV
-1831 VTAPTCTEKGYTTHT
+1831 VTAPTCTAKGYTTHT

-1892 KAEVIPALSHEHSYK
+1892 KAEVIPA
-1907 DVVTAPTC
+1907 
-1915 TEKGYTTHTCACG
+1915 
-1928 DSYVDTYVDALGHA
+1928 
-1942 WDNGKVTKEPTETE
+1942 
-1956 TGVKTFTCTRCGET
+1956 TGS
-1970 RTETIP
+1970 
-1976 ATGVMDVTEMFTDVS
+1976 MDVTKMFTDVS

-2050 QDWYQDAILW
+2050 QDWYQDAVLW

-2067 AGTSGTT
+2067 AGTSSTT

-2087 VILMEYV
+2087 VILMEYM

-2114 ADSVSDWAKDAMADA
+2114 AGSVSDWAKDAMADA